1 MSKITIDD
9 LDREIAEA
17 EERRSRAAEAGWQK
31 GVKQMDK
38 RLKTLRRKRDKL
50 VAKTGVDAPSIPT
63 GEYLATESEEAGLG
77 INPALSTDV
86 KLVQPKWSTTKLVP
100 YEMLTV
106 DGVMRIGDGTYSIA
120 LRVDDVNYQGARPE
134 DQYLVREAWAAYLDS
149 LDHTVRL
156 GVFIMNKRVSP
167 EEFAS
172 DLLYREVPGDE
183 RGNVLRREYNAWTRS
198 MLAKSSRSV
207 RRDRIVTI
215 AVDADTLERAVPRL
229 SQEAD
234 SFLRF
239 MRDLGS
245 DAHLLDGQQRLDI
258 IQAMTRQDDKPGT
271 ASFDNLRG
279 TVGLTTR
286 ELVAP
291 TSVLTADGYR
301 GDPRMIVGRRWV
313 KTYTV
318 TLDGYGKTM
327 KDSFISDLTGLPYDM
342 TVAWHIRPWEFA
354 AAISAAENHLHDITE
369 ENNTYQFNASRPEVG
384 YFVDQNNMP
393 PVMREA
399 QEDAEAFRDD
409 LERAEMHAFGVT
421 TVVTVQGRTETELE
435 EACREVEKVFST
447 HRKPYPDAWRALREE
462 AFSTALPLGTPFVP
476 YERTLTTDPL
486 SHMMM
491 FVAAEMSDPGGNI
504 MGLNAETRSF
514 IVYDPVAH
522 EHTNSF
528 TLAQP
533 RSGKSFNSKITR
545 IIPVH
550 LKHPEDDV
558 ITIDPEGE
566 YVTGTEYLGGQV
578 IRIAENSGDF
588 INPLDISLAYGSDDP
603 ETKSSPVPAKV
614 SFIQSLVRMMA
625 SSVNDA
631 QANVLDAAA
640 AYSYSR
646 YLDDPRPENLP
657 TLQDIYDFL
666 MAEQGSDMRDARDL
680 AKLIRRYVTGTL
692 SLFNHPTNVNLQSN
706 LVCFDLHELSSELKP
721 LALLI
726 ILDHIWVRVSANRR
740 AGKRTWLII
749 DEFQLLLDSPYA
761 RSQID
766 RFFTRGGKW
775 DFYINAITQNLS
787 RVLNSEETRYMFQ
800 NSPFV
805 TVLQQTSDLLP
816 DFQELFNLS
825 ESQTKVL
832 ATAHPGE
839 GLYVFKN
846 RVVHFDYQIDPKTC
860 PTLYDICTTRP
871 ADIKRRAAKTAPP
884 SPDGIQLDEP
894 DDETAPRDA
903 REDIRLNVPSP
914 ETRTRRVADTR
925 PTARLDSVYKAGGGR
940 QSPPRQNER
949 NDDMDIRDFT
959 EGADFSR
966 FNTRRRPSEEELRQQ
981 AEADLREKVVTIV
994 EDVFGRES
1002 DTHFDDLALALGAQ
1016 GLTVGTDP
1024 SGDIA
1029 FSDGTVALSGSEV
1042 GYTLPALVALSE
1054 RANGIDAEEIQP
1066 EETSRPEP
1074 APQTRAPESQHEPV
1088 SRQAPATQ
1096 VFARQQAPRGQYA
1109 QPAAAM
1115 PAAEPAPVQQ
1125 PRGMFPNQRAAQ
1137 RHRMQQTA
1145 SQQDASQQ
1153 AMPQRDVFQRTQQP
1167 ATEPRYGSAS
1177 VAGAMST
1184 LLRYQN
1190 QSGEDLGGVFS
1201 DPSEISPEGLDEY
1214 ASESGFEN

>member
-1 MSKITIDD
+1 MSKLTIDD

-17 EERRSRAAEAGWQK
+17 EQRRSSALEAGWQK
-31 GVKQMDK
+31 GVRQMDK
-38 RLKTLRRKRDKL
+38 RLKKLRKKRDRY
-50 VAKTGVDAPSIPT
+50 VAKCGADVPSIPL
-63 GEYLATESEEAGLG
+63 GSSWATDEAQADLG
-77 INPALSTDV
+77 VNTALSTDV

-100 YEMLTV
+100 YELLTV
-106 DGVMRIGDGTYSIA
+106 DGVMRIDSETYSIA

-134 DQYLVREAWAAYLDS
+134 DQYLVREAWAGYLDS
-149 LDHTVRL
+149 LDHTARL
-156 GVFIMNKRVSP
+156 GIFIMNKRVSP

-172 DLLYREVPGDE
+172 DLLFREVPGDE

-207 RRDRIVTI
+207 RRDRIITI
-215 AVDADTLERAVPRL
+215 AVSADTLERAVPRL

-239 MRDLGS
+239 IRDLGS
-245 DAHLLDGQQRLDI
+245 DAHVLDGQQRLDI
-258 IQAMTRQDDKPGT
+258 IQTMTRQDDGPGT
-271 ASFDNLRG
+271 ANFERLSG

-291 TSVLTADGYR
+291 SSVLTADGYR
-301 GDPRMIVGRRWV
+301 GDPRMIIGRRWV
-313 KTYTV
+313 KTYDV

-327 KDSFISDLTGLPYDM
+327 KDSFISDLTGLPYDL
-342 TVAWHIRPWEFA
+342 TVAWHIRPWEFS
-354 AAISAAENHLHDITE
+354 AAISAAENHLHEITE
-369 ENNTYQFNASRPEVG
+369 ENNTYQFNTSRPEVG

-393 PVMREA
+393 PAMREA

-409 LERAEMHAFGVT
+409 LESAEMHAFGVT

-447 HRKPYPDAWRALREE
+447 HRKPYPDSWRALREE
-462 AFSTALPLGTPFVP
+462 SFSTALPIGAPYIP

-486 SHMMM
+486 SHMLM
-491 FVAAEMSDPGGNI
+491 FVAAEMNDPGGNI

-514 IVYDPVAH
+514 IVYDPVSH

-550 LKHPEDDV
+550 LKHPDDDV

-566 YVTGTEYLGGQV
+566 YVTPTEYLGGQV

-640 AYSYSR
+640 AYAYNR

-666 MAEQGSDMRDARDL
+666 MSEQGSDMRDARDL

-740 AGKRTWLII
+740 AGRRTWLII

-805 TVLQQTSDLLP
+805 TILQQTSDLLP

-846 RVVHFDYQIDPKTC
+846 RVVHFDFQIDSKIC

-871 ADIKRRAAKTAPP
+871 ADIKRRAARPVSAG
-884 SPDGIQLDEP
+884 PDVGSLDEP
-894 DDETAPRDA
+894 EDDSSSNLRSR
-903 REDIRLNVPSP
+903 REGIGRCVPSP
-914 ETRTRRVADTR
+914 AHMAPSPLPLPDSQPANVQIGFNGGDNRNAVA
-925 PTARLDSVYKAGGGR
+925 AN
-940 QSPPRQNER
+940 NER
-949 NDDMDIRDFT
+949 MEDMDIRDFQ

-966 FNTRRRPSEEELRQQ
+966 FNTRRLPTEEELRAQ
-981 AEADLREKVVTIV
+981 AESELRDLVLNAINQ
-994 EDVFGRES
+994 VFTHES
-1002 DTHFDDLALALGAQ
+1002 DTHFDDFALALSSAGITLGA
-1016 GLTVGTDP
+1016 DP

-1029 FSDGTVALSGSEV
+1029 FSNGTVALSGSEV
-1042 GYTLPALVALSE
+1042 GYTLPALVAMSE
-1054 RANGIDAEEIQP
+1054 HANGLDV
-1066 EETSRPEP
+1066 
-1074 APQTRAPESQHEPV
+1074 APQTQTATAPEQAQPLDGSNVQAGSRSDGARLQQTESPARPDTQAQAYRQSAHAASSQ
-1088 SRQAPATQ
+1088 QAPAATFTQ
-1096 VFARQQAPRGQYA
+1096 PN
-1109 QPAAAM
+1109 
-1115 PAAEPAPVQQ
+1115 
-1125 PRGMFPNQRAAQ
+1125 GMYPNQRAAQ
-1137 RHRMQQTA
+1137 RHLKQAAMQAAATP
-1145 SQQDASQQ
+1145 QQSDG
-1153 AMPQRDVFQRTQQP
+1153 QRFT
-1167 ATEPRYGSAS
+1167 SAS
-1177 VAGAMST
+1177 VAGAMQG
-1184 LLRYQN
+1184 LLGYQN
-1190 QSGEDLGGVFS
+1190 DSGEDLGGMFAS
-1201 DPSEISPEGLDEY
+1201 PDEISPEGLTEY
-1214 ASESGFEN
+1214 ADGSGFVG

>member
-1 MSKITIDD
+1 MSKLTIDD

-17 EERRSRAAEAGWQK
+17 EERRASALEAGWQK
-31 GVKQMDK
+31 GVRQMDK
-38 RLKTLRRKRDKL
+38 RLKKLKTKRDKY
-50 VAKTGVDAPSIPT
+50 VAKYGADVPSIPL
-63 GEYLATESEEAGLG
+63 GSSWATDEEQAELG
-77 INPALSTDV
+77 VNTALSTDV

-100 YEMLTV
+100 YELLTV
-106 DGVMRIGDGTYSIA
+106 DGVMRIDSETYSIA

-134 DQYLVREAWAAYLDS
+134 DQYLVREAWAGYLDS

-156 GVFIMNKRVSP
+156 GIFIMNKRVSP

-172 DLLYREVPGDE
+172 DLLFREVPGDE

-207 RRDRIVTI
+207 RRDRIITI
-215 AVDADTLERAVPRL
+215 AVSADTLERAVPRL

-245 DAHLLDGQQRLDI
+245 DAHVLDGQQRLDI
-258 IQAMTRQDDKPGT
+258 IQTMTRQDDTPGT
-271 ASFDNLRG
+271 ANFERLSG

-291 TSVLTADGYR
+291 SSVLTADGYR

-313 KTYTV
+313 KTYDV

-327 KDSFISDLTGLPYDM
+327 KDSFISDLTGLPYDL
-342 TVAWHIRPWEFA
+342 TVAWHIRPWEFS
-354 AAISAAENHLHDITE
+354 AAISAAENHLHEITE
-369 ENNTYQFNASRPEVG
+369 ENNTYQFNTSRPEVG

-393 PVMREA
+393 PAMREA

-409 LERAEMHAFGVT
+409 LESAEMHAFGVT

-447 HRKPYPDAWRALREE
+447 HRKPYPDSWRALREE
-462 AFSTALPLGTPFVP
+462 SFSTALPIGAPYIP

-486 SHMMM
+486 SHMLM
-491 FVAAEMSDPGGNI
+491 FVAAEMNDPGGNI

-514 IVYDPVAH
+514 IVYDPVSH

-550 LKHPEDDV
+550 LKHPDDDV

-566 YVTGTEYLGGQV
+566 YVTPTEYLGGQV

-640 AYSYSR
+640 AYAYNR

-666 MAEQGSDMRDARDL
+666 MSEQGSDMRDARDL

-740 AGKRTWLII
+740 AGRRTWLII

-805 TVLQQTSDLLP
+805 TILQQTSDLLP

-846 RVVHFDYQIDPKTC
+846 RVVHFDFQIDSKIC

-871 ADIKRRAAKTAPP
+871 ADIKRRAA
-884 SPDGIQLDEP
+884 SPVPAGPDAGSLDEP
-894 DDETAPRDA
+894 EDDPSSNSRPR
-903 REDIRLNVPSP
+903 REEIGRCVPSP
-914 ETRTRRVADTR
+914 AHMAPSPRPLPDSQPARMQIGFNGGDNRNAVA
-925 PTARLDSVYKAGGGR
+925 ANK
-940 QSPPRQNER
+940 ER
-949 NDDMDIRDFT
+949 MEDMDIRDFQ

-966 FNTRRRPSEEELRQQ
+966 FNTRRLPTEEELRAQ
-981 AEADLREKVVTIV
+981 AEAELKDLVLNAINQ
-994 EDVFGRES
+994 VFTRES
-1002 DTHFDDLALALGAQ
+1002 DTHFDDFALALSSAGITLGA
-1016 GLTVGTDP
+1016 DP

-1029 FSDGTVALSGSEV
+1029 FSNGTVALSGSEV
-1042 GYTLPALVALSE
+1042 GYTLPALVAMSE
-1054 RANGIDAEEIQP
+1054 HANGLDV
-1066 EETSRPEP
+1066 
-1074 APQTRAPESQHEPV
+1074 APQAQTATAPEQDQPVDESNVQAGSRSDGARLQQTESPARPDTQAQAYRQSAHAASSQ
-1088 SRQAPATQ
+1088 QAPAASFTQ
-1096 VFARQQAPRGQYA
+1096 PN
-1109 QPAAAM
+1109 
-1115 PAAEPAPVQQ
+1115 
-1125 PRGMFPNQRAAQ
+1125 GMYPNQRAAQ
-1137 RHRMQQTA
+1137 RHLKQAAMQAAAT
-1145 SQQDASQQ
+1145 
-1153 AMPQRDVFQRTQQP
+1153 PQHSDDQRFT
-1167 ATEPRYGSAS
+1167 SAS
-1177 VAGAMST
+1177 VAGAMQG
-1184 LLRYQN
+1184 LLGYQN
-1190 QSGEDLGGVFS
+1190 DSGEDLGGMFAS
-1201 DPSEISPEGLDEY
+1201 PDEISPEGLGEY
-1214 ASESGFEN
+1214 ANGSGFVG

>member
-1 MSKITIDD
+1 MSRMTIED

-17 EERRSRAAEAGWQK
+17 EQRRANAVEAGWPK
-31 GVKQMDK
+31 GVRRMDK
-38 RLKTLRRKRDKL
+38 HLKKLNKKRDKHL
-50 VAKTGVDAPSIPT
+50 AKYGPDMPSIP
-63 GEYLATESEEAGLG
+63 LG
-77 INPALSTDV
+77 SSWETDEDQADLGVNTALSTDV
-86 KLVQPKWSTTKLVP
+86 KLVQPKWTTTKLVP
-100 YEMLTV
+100 YELLTV
-106 DGVMRIGDGTYSIA
+106 DGVMRIDSATYSIA

-134 DQYLVREAWAAYLDS
+134 DQYRVREAWAAYLDS

-156 GVFIMNKRVSP
+156 GIFIMNKRVSP

-172 DLLYREVPGDE
+172 DLLFREVPGDD

-215 AVDADTLERAVPRL
+215 AVSADTLERAVPRL

-245 DAHLLDGQQRLDI
+245 DAHILDGQQRLDI
-258 IQAMTRQDDKPGT
+258 IQAMTRQDDNPGT
-271 ASFDNLRG
+271 ANFERLSG

-291 TSVLTADGYR
+291 SSVLTADGYR

-313 KTYTV
+313 KTYDV

-327 KDSFISDLTGLPYDM
+327 KDSFISDLTGLPYDL
-342 TVAWHIRPWEFA
+342 TVAWHIRPWEFS
-354 AAISAAENHLHDITE
+354 AAISAAENHLHEITE
-369 ENNTYQFNASRPEVG
+369 ENNTYQFNTSRPEVG
-384 YFVDQNNMP
+384 YFVDQSNMP
-393 PVMREA
+393 PAMREA

-409 LERAEMHAFGVT
+409 LESAEMHAFGVT

-447 HRKPYPDAWRALREE
+447 HRKPYPDSWRALREE
-462 AFSTALPLGTPFVP
+462 SFSTALPIGAPYIP

-486 SHMMM
+486 AHMMM
-491 FVAAEMSDPGGNI
+491 FVAAEMNDPGGNI

-514 IVYDPVAH
+514 IVYDPVSH

-550 LKHPEDDV
+550 LKHPDDDV

-566 YVTGTEYLGGQV
+566 YVTPTEYLGGQV
-578 IRIAENSGDF
+578 IRIAENSGDY

-640 AYSYSR
+640 AYAYNR

-666 MAEQGSDMRDARDL
+666 MSEQGSDMRDARDL

-692 SLFNHPTNVNLQSN
+692 ALFNHPTNVDLQSN

-740 AGKRTWLII
+740 AGRRTWLVI

-846 RVVHFDYQIDPKTC
+846 RVVHFDFPIDQKIC

-871 ADIKRRAAKTAPP
+871 ADIKRRVASPVPAKADVDT
-884 SPDGIQLDEP
+884 LDEP
-894 DDETAPRDA
+894 EDAPSASSRPR
-903 REDIRLNVPSP
+903 REEIGRSVPSP
-914 ETRTRRVADTR
+914 AHMAPLRKSDPPIDLRASNLVSTAATTETR
-925 PTARLDSVYKAGGGR
+925 L
-940 QSPPRQNER
+940 PPKNER
-949 NDDMDIRDFT
+949 MEDMDIRDFQ
-959 EGADFSR
+959 EGVSFSR
-966 FNTRRRPSEEELRQQ
+966 FNTRRLPTEEELRAQ
-981 AEADLREKVVTIV
+981 AEAELKELVLNAIDQ
-994 EDVFGRES
+994 VFTRES
-1002 DTHFDDLALALGAQ
+1002 DTHFDDFALALSAAGITLGA
-1016 GLTVGTDP
+1016 DP

-1029 FSDGTVALSGSEV
+1029 FSNGTVALSGSEV
-1042 GYTLPALVALSE
+1042 GYTLPALVAMSE
-1054 RANGIDAEEIQP
+1054 RANGLDAV
-1066 EETSRPEP
+1066 TEP
-1074 APQTRAPESQHEPV
+1074 
-1088 SRQAPATQ
+1088 
-1096 VFARQQAPRGQYA
+1096 
-1109 QPAAAM
+1109 QPAAA
-1115 PAAEPAPVQQ
+1115 PELSQPVEEDAVQAASRFDGARQQ
-1125 PRGMFPNQRAAQ
+1125 PVESPARPRAQAQVPQQPAQSATPQQTPGADFMQTGGMYPNQRAAQ
-1137 RHRMQQTA
+1137 RRHQAAMQATA
-1145 SQQDASQQ
+1145 A
-1153 AMPQRDVFQRTQQP
+1153 PQQP
-1167 ATEPRYGSAS
+1167 AEQRFTSAS
-1177 VAGAMST
+1177 VAGAMQG
-1184 LLRYQN
+1184 LLNYQN
-1190 QSGEDLGGVFS
+1190 DSGEDVGGVFTNP
-1201 DPSEISPEGLDEY
+1201 DEISPEGLGEY
-1214 ASESGFEN
+1214 ASGSGFVG

>member
-1 MSKITIDD
+1 MSRLTIDD

-17 EERRSRAAEAGWQK
+17 EQRRASALEAGWQK
-31 GVKQMDK
+31 GVRQMDK
-38 RLKTLRRKRDKL
+38 RLKKLGKKRDRY
-50 VAKTGVDAPSIPT
+50 VAKYGAEVPSIPL
-63 GEYLATESEEAGLG
+63 GSSWATDEAQADLG
-77 INPALSTDV
+77 VNTALSTDV

-100 YEMLTV
+100 YELLTV
-106 DGVMRIGDGTYSIA
+106 DGVMRIDSETYSIA

-134 DQYLVREAWAAYLDS
+134 DQYLVREAWAGYLDS

-156 GVFIMNKRVSP
+156 GIFIMNKRVSP

-172 DLLYREVPGDE
+172 DLLFREVPGDE

-207 RRDRIVTI
+207 RRDRIITI
-215 AVDADTLERAVPRL
+215 AVSADTLERAVPRL

-239 MRDLGS
+239 IRDLGS
-245 DAHLLDGQQRLDI
+245 DAHVLDGQQRLDI
-258 IQAMTRQDDKPGT
+258 IQTMTRQDDGPGT
-271 ASFDNLRG
+271 ANFERLSG

-291 TSVLTADGYR
+291 SSVLTADGYR
-301 GDPRMIVGRRWV
+301 GDPRMIIGRRWV
-313 KTYTV
+313 KTYDV

-327 KDSFISDLTGLPYDM
+327 KDSFISDLTGLPYDL
-342 TVAWHIRPWEFA
+342 TVAWHIRPWEFS
-354 AAISAAENHLHDITE
+354 AAISAAENHLHEITE
-369 ENNTYQFNASRPEVG
+369 ENNTYQFNTSRPEVG

-393 PVMREA
+393 PAMREA

-409 LERAEMHAFGVT
+409 LESAEMHAFGVT

-435 EACREVEKVFST
+435 EACREVEKVFAT
-447 HRKPYPDAWRALREE
+447 HRKPYPDSWRALREE
-462 AFSTALPLGTPFVP
+462 SFSTALPIGAPYIP

-486 SHMMM
+486 SHMLM
-491 FVAAEMSDPGGNI
+491 FVAAEMNDPGGNI

-514 IVYDPVAH
+514 IVYDPVSH

-550 LKHPEDDV
+550 LKHPDDDV

-566 YVTGTEYLGGQV
+566 YVTPTEYLGGQV

-640 AYSYSR
+640 AYAYNR
-646 YLDDPRPENLP
+646 YLDDPRPVNLP

-666 MAEQGSDMRDARDL
+666 MSEQGSDMRDARDL

-740 AGKRTWLII
+740 AGRRTWLII

-805 TVLQQTSDLLP
+805 TILQQTSDLLP

-846 RVVHFDYQIDPKTC
+846 RVVHFDFQIDSKIC

-871 ADIKRRAAKTAPP
+871 ADIKRRAARPVSAG
-884 SPDGIQLDEP
+884 PDVGSLDEP
-894 DDETAPRDA
+894 DDDSSSNSRSR
-903 REDIRLNVPSP
+903 REEIGRCVPSP
-914 ETRTRRVADTR
+914 AHMAPSPRPLPDSQPANVQIGFNGGDNRNAVA
-925 PTARLDSVYKAGGGR
+925 AN
-940 QSPPRQNER
+940 NER
-949 NDDMDIRDFT
+949 MEDMDIRDFQ

-966 FNTRRRPSEEELRQQ
+966 FNTRRLPTEEELRAQ
-981 AEADLREKVVTIV
+981 AEAELKELVLNAINQ
-994 EDVFGRES
+994 VFTHES
-1002 DTHFDDLALALGAQ
+1002 DTHFDDFAMALSSAGITLGA
-1016 GLTVGTDP
+1016 DP

-1029 FSDGTVALSGSEV
+1029 FSNGTVALSGSEV
-1042 GYTLPALVALSE
+1042 GYTLPALVAMSE
-1054 RANGIDAEEIQP
+1054 HANGLDV
-1066 EETSRPEP
+1066 
-1074 APQTRAPESQHEPV
+1074 APQTQTATAPEQAQPVDGSNVQAGSRSDGARLQQTESPARPDTQAQAYRQSAHAASSQ
-1088 SRQAPATQ
+1088 QAPAATFTQ
-1096 VFARQQAPRGQYA
+1096 PN
-1109 QPAAAM
+1109 
-1115 PAAEPAPVQQ
+1115 
-1125 PRGMFPNQRAAQ
+1125 GMYPNQRAAQ
-1137 RHRMQQTA
+1137 RHLKQAAMQAAATP
-1145 SQQDASQQ
+1145 QQSDD
-1153 AMPQRDVFQRTQQP
+1153 QRFT
-1167 ATEPRYGSAS
+1167 SAS
-1177 VAGAMST
+1177 IAGAMQG
-1184 LLRYQN
+1184 LLGYQN
-1190 QSGEDLGGVFS
+1190 DSGEDLGGMFAS
-1201 DPSEISPEGLDEY
+1201 PDEISPEGLTEY
-1214 ASESGFEN
+1214 ADGSGFVG

>member
-1 MSKITIDD
+1 MSRLTIDD

-17 EERRSRAAEAGWQK
+17 EQRRASALEAGWQK
-31 GVKQMDK
+31 GVCQMDK
-38 RLKTLRRKRDKL
+38 RLKKLRKKRDRY
-50 VAKTGVDAPSIPT
+50 VAKCGAEVPSIPL
-63 GEYLATESEEAGLG
+63 GSSWATDEAQADLG
-77 INPALSTDV
+77 VNTALSTDV

-100 YEMLTV
+100 YELLTV
-106 DGVMRIGDGTYSIA
+106 DGVMRIDSETYSIA

-134 DQYLVREAWAAYLDS
+134 DQYLVREAWAGYLDS

-156 GVFIMNKRVSP
+156 GIFIMNKRVSP

-172 DLLYREVPGDE
+172 DLLFREVPGDE

-207 RRDRIVTI
+207 RRDRIITI
-215 AVDADTLERAVPRL
+215 AVSADTLERAVPRL

-239 MRDLGS
+239 IRDLGS
-245 DAHLLDGQQRLDI
+245 DAHVLDGQQRLDI
-258 IQAMTRQDDKPGT
+258 IQTMTRQDDGPGT
-271 ASFDNLRG
+271 ANFERLSG

-291 TSVLTADGYR
+291 SSVLTADGYR
-301 GDPRMIVGRRWV
+301 GDPRMIIGRRWV
-313 KTYTV
+313 KTYDV

-327 KDSFISDLTGLPYDM
+327 KDSFISDLTGLPYDL
-342 TVAWHIRPWEFA
+342 TVAWHIRPWEFS
-354 AAISAAENHLHDITE
+354 AAISAAENHLHEITE
-369 ENNTYQFNASRPEVG
+369 ENNTYQFNTSRPEVG

-393 PVMREA
+393 PAMREA

-409 LERAEMHAFGVT
+409 LESAEMHAFGVT

-447 HRKPYPDAWRALREE
+447 HRKPYPDSWRALREE
-462 AFSTALPLGTPFVP
+462 SFSTALPIGAPYIP

-486 SHMMM
+486 SHMLM
-491 FVAAEMSDPGGNI
+491 FVAAEMNDPGGNI

-514 IVYDPVAH
+514 IVYDPVSH

-550 LKHPEDDV
+550 LKHPDDDV

-566 YVTGTEYLGGQV
+566 YVTPTEYLGGQV

-640 AYSYSR
+640 AYAYNR

-666 MAEQGSDMRDARDL
+666 MSEQGSDMRDARDL

-740 AGKRTWLII
+740 AGRRTWLII

-805 TVLQQTSDLLP
+805 TILQQTSDLLP

-825 ESQTKVL
+825 ESQMKVL

-846 RVVHFDYQIDPKTC
+846 RVVHFDFQIDSKIC

-871 ADIKRRAAKTAPP
+871 ADIKRRAA
-884 SPDGIQLDEP
+884 SPVPAGPDAGSLDEP
-894 DDETAPRDA
+894 EDDPSSNSRPR
-903 REDIRLNVPSP
+903 REEIGRCVPSP
-914 ETRTRRVADTR
+914 AHMAPSPRPLPDSQPARMQIGFNGGDNRNAVA
-925 PTARLDSVYKAGGGR
+925 ANK
-940 QSPPRQNER
+940 ER
-949 NDDMDIRDFT
+949 MEDMDIRDFQ

-966 FNTRRRPSEEELRQQ
+966 FNTRRLPTEEELRAQ
-981 AEADLREKVVTIV
+981 AEAELKDLVLNAINQ
-994 EDVFGRES
+994 VFTRES
-1002 DTHFDDLALALGAQ
+1002 DTHFDDFALALSSAGITLGA
-1016 GLTVGTDP
+1016 DP

-1029 FSDGTVALSGSEV
+1029 FSNGTVALSGSEV
-1042 GYTLPALVALSE
+1042 GYTLPALVAMSE
-1054 RANGIDAEEIQP
+1054 HANGLDV
-1066 EETSRPEP
+1066 
-1074 APQTRAPESQHEPV
+1074 APQAQTATAPEQ
-1088 SRQAPATQ
+1088 
-1096 VFARQQAPRGQYA
+1096 A
-1109 QPAAAM
+1109 QPVDESNVQAGSRSDGARLQQTESPARPDTQAQAYRQSAHAASSQQT
-1115 PAAEPAPVQQ
+1115 PAASFTQ
-1125 PRGMFPNQRAAQ
+1125 PNGMYPNQRAAQ
-1137 RHRMQQTA
+1137 RHLKQAAMQAAAT
-1145 SQQDASQQ
+1145 
-1153 AMPQRDVFQRTQQP
+1153 PQHSDDQRFT
-1167 ATEPRYGSAS
+1167 SAS
-1177 VAGAMST
+1177 VAGAMQG
-1184 LLRYQN
+1184 LLGYQN
-1190 QSGEDLGGVFS
+1190 DSGEDLGGMFAS
-1201 DPSEISPEGLDEY
+1201 PDEISPEGLGEY
-1214 ASESGFEN
+1214 ANGSGFVG

>member
-1 MSKITIDD
+1 MSKLTIDD

-17 EERRSRAAEAGWQK
+17 EQRRSSALEAGWQK
-31 GVKQMDK
+31 GVRQMDK
-38 RLKTLRRKRDKL
+38 RLKKLRKKRERY
-50 VAKTGVDAPSIPT
+50 VAKCGADVPSIPL
-63 GEYLATESEEAGLG
+63 GSSWATDEAQADLG
-77 INPALSTDV
+77 VNTALSTDV

-100 YEMLTV
+100 YELLTV
-106 DGVMRIGDGTYSIA
+106 DGVMRIDSETYSIA

-134 DQYLVREAWAAYLDS
+134 DQYLVREAWAGYLDS

-156 GVFIMNKRVSP
+156 GIFIMNKRVSP

-172 DLLYREVPGDE
+172 DLLFREVPGDE

-207 RRDRIVTI
+207 RRDRIITI
-215 AVDADTLERAVPRL
+215 AVSADTLERAVPRL

-239 MRDLGS
+239 IRDLGS
-245 DAHLLDGQQRLDI
+245 DAHVLDGQQRLDI
-258 IQAMTRQDDKPGT
+258 IQTMTRQDDGPGT
-271 ASFDNLRG
+271 ANFERLSG

-291 TSVLTADGYR
+291 SSVLTADGYR
-301 GDPRMIVGRRWV
+301 GDPRMIIGRRWV
-313 KTYTV
+313 KTYDV

-327 KDSFISDLTGLPYDM
+327 KDSFISDLTGLPYDL
-342 TVAWHIRPWEFA
+342 TVAWHIRPWEFS
-354 AAISAAENHLHDITE
+354 AAISAAENHLHEITE
-369 ENNTYQFNASRPEVG
+369 ENNTYQFNTSRPEVG

-393 PVMREA
+393 PAMREA

-409 LERAEMHAFGVT
+409 LESAEMHAFGVT

-447 HRKPYPDAWRALREE
+447 HRKPYPDSWRALREE
-462 AFSTALPLGTPFVP
+462 SFSTALPIGAPYIP

-486 SHMMM
+486 SHMLM
-491 FVAAEMSDPGGNI
+491 FVAAEMNDPGGNI

-514 IVYDPVAH
+514 IVYDPVSH

-550 LKHPEDDV
+550 LKHPDDDV

-566 YVTGTEYLGGQV
+566 YVTPTEYLGGQV

-640 AYSYSR
+640 AYAYNR

-666 MAEQGSDMRDARDL
+666 MSEQGSDMRDARDL

-740 AGKRTWLII
+740 AGRRTWLII

-805 TVLQQTSDLLP
+805 TILQQTSDLLP

-846 RVVHFDYQIDPKTC
+846 RVVHFDFQIDSKIC

-871 ADIKRRAAKTAPP
+871 ADIKRRAARPVSAG
-884 SPDGIQLDEP
+884 PDVGSLDEP
-894 DDETAPRDA
+894 EDDSSSNSRSR
-903 REDIRLNVPSP
+903 REEIGRCVPSP
-914 ETRTRRVADTR
+914 AHMAPSPRPLPDSRPANVQIGFNGGDNRNAVA
-925 PTARLDSVYKAGGGR
+925 AN
-940 QSPPRQNER
+940 NER
-949 NDDMDIRDFT
+949 MEDMDIRDFQ

-966 FNTRRRPSEEELRQQ
+966 FNTRRLPTEEELRAQ
-981 AEADLREKVVTIV
+981 AEAELKDLVLNAINQ
-994 EDVFGRES
+994 VFTHES
-1002 DTHFDDLALALGAQ
+1002 DTHFDDFALALSSAGITLGA
-1016 GLTVGTDP
+1016 DP

-1029 FSDGTVALSGSEV
+1029 FSNGTVALSGSEV
-1042 GYTLPALVALSE
+1042 GYTLPALVAMSE
-1054 RANGIDAEEIQP
+1054 HANGLDV
-1066 EETSRPEP
+1066 
-1074 APQTRAPESQHEPV
+1074 APQTQTATAPEQAQPVDGSKVQAGSRSDGARLLQTESPARPDTQAQAYRQSAHAASSQ
-1088 SRQAPATQ
+1088 QAPAASFTQ
-1096 VFARQQAPRGQYA
+1096 PN
-1109 QPAAAM
+1109 
-1115 PAAEPAPVQQ
+1115 
-1125 PRGMFPNQRAAQ
+1125 GMYPNQRAAQ
-1137 RHRMQQTA
+1137 RHLKQAAMQAAAT
-1145 SQQDASQQ
+1145 
-1153 AMPQRDVFQRTQQP
+1153 PQLSDDQRFT
-1167 ATEPRYGSAS
+1167 SAS
-1177 VAGAMST
+1177 VAGAMQG
-1184 LLRYQN
+1184 LLGYQN
-1190 QSGEDLGGVFS
+1190 DSGEDLGGMFAS
-1201 DPSEISPEGLDEY
+1201 PDEISPEGLTEY
-1214 ASESGFEN
+1214 ADGSGFVG

>member
-1 MSKITIDD
+1 MSKLTIDD

-17 EERRSRAAEAGWQK
+17 EERRASALEAGWQK
-31 GVKQMDK
+31 GVRQMDK
-38 RLKTLRRKRDKL
+38 RLKKLKTKRDKY
-50 VAKTGVDAPSIPT
+50 VAKYGADVPSIPL
-63 GEYLATESEEAGLG
+63 GSSWATDEEQAELG
-77 INPALSTDV
+77 VNTALSTDV

-100 YEMLTV
+100 YELLTV
-106 DGVMRIGDGTYSIA
+106 DGVMRIDSETYSIA

-134 DQYLVREAWAAYLDS
+134 DQYLVREAWAGYLDS

-156 GVFIMNKRVSP
+156 GIFIMNKRVSP

-172 DLLYREVPGDE
+172 DLLFREVPGDE

-207 RRDRIVTI
+207 RRDRIITI
-215 AVDADTLERAVPRL
+215 AVSADTLERAVPRL

-245 DAHLLDGQQRLDI
+245 DAHVLDGQQRLDI
-258 IQAMTRQDDKPGT
+258 IQTMTRQDDTPGT
-271 ASFDNLRG
+271 ANFERLSG

-291 TSVLTADGYR
+291 SSVLTADGYR

-313 KTYTV
+313 KTYDV

-327 KDSFISDLTGLPYDM
+327 KDSFISDLTGLPYDL
-342 TVAWHIRPWEFA
+342 TVAWHIRPWEFS
-354 AAISAAENHLHDITE
+354 AAISAAENHLHEITE
-369 ENNTYQFNASRPEVG
+369 ENNTYQFNTSRPEVG

-393 PVMREA
+393 PAMREA

-409 LERAEMHAFGVT
+409 LESAEMHAFGVT

-447 HRKPYPDAWRALREE
+447 HRKPYPDSWRALREE
-462 AFSTALPLGTPFVP
+462 SFSTALPIGAPYIP

-486 SHMMM
+486 SHMLM
-491 FVAAEMSDPGGNI
+491 FVAAEMNDPGGNI

-514 IVYDPVAH
+514 IVYDPVSH

-550 LKHPEDDV
+550 LKHPDDDV

-566 YVTGTEYLGGQV
+566 YVTPTEYLGGQV

-640 AYSYSR
+640 AYAYNR

-666 MAEQGSDMRDARDL
+666 MSEQGSDMRDARDL

-740 AGKRTWLII
+740 AGRRTWLII

-805 TVLQQTSDLLP
+805 TILQQTSDLLP

-846 RVVHFDYQIDPKTC
+846 RVVHFDFQIDSKIC

-871 ADIKRRAAKTAPP
+871 ADIKRRAARPVLAG
-884 SPDGIQLDEP
+884 PDVGSLDEP
-894 DDETAPRDA
+894 EDDSSSNSRSR
-903 REDIRLNVPSP
+903 REEIGRCVPSP
-914 ETRTRRVADTR
+914 AHMAPSPRPLPDSQPANVQIGFNGGDNRNAVA
-925 PTARLDSVYKAGGGR
+925 AN
-940 QSPPRQNER
+940 NER
-949 NDDMDIRDFT
+949 MEDMDIRDFQ

-966 FNTRRRPSEEELRQQ
+966 FNTRRLPTEEELRAQ
-981 AEADLREKVVTIV
+981 AEAELKELVLNAINQ
-994 EDVFGRES
+994 VFTHES
-1002 DTHFDDLALALGAQ
+1002 DTHFDDFALALSSAGITLGA
-1016 GLTVGTDP
+1016 DP

-1029 FSDGTVALSGSEV
+1029 FSNGTVALSGSEV
-1042 GYTLPALVALSE
+1042 GYTLPALVAMSE
-1054 RANGIDAEEIQP
+1054 HANGLDV
-1066 EETSRPEP
+1066 
-1074 APQTRAPESQHEPV
+1074 APQTQTATAPEQAQPVDGSNVQAGSRSDGARLQQTESPARPDTQAQAYRQSAHAASSQ
-1088 SRQAPATQ
+1088 QAPAATFTQ
-1096 VFARQQAPRGQYA
+1096 PN
-1109 QPAAAM
+1109 
-1115 PAAEPAPVQQ
+1115 
-1125 PRGMFPNQRAAQ
+1125 GMYPNQRAAQ
-1137 RHRMQQTA
+1137 RHLKQAAMQAAATP
-1145 SQQDASQQ
+1145 QQSDE
-1153 AMPQRDVFQRTQQP
+1153 QRFT
-1167 ATEPRYGSAS
+1167 SAS
-1177 VAGAMST
+1177 VAGAMQG
-1184 LLRYQN
+1184 LLGYQN
-1190 QSGEDLGGVFS
+1190 DSGEDLGGMFAS
-1201 DPSEISPEGLDEY
+1201 PDEISPEGLTEY
-1214 ASESGFEN
+1214 ADGSGFVG

>member
-1 MSKITIDD
+1 MSKLTIDD

-17 EERRSRAAEAGWQK
+17 EQRRSSALEAGWQK
-31 GVKQMDK
+31 GVRQMDK
-38 RLKTLRRKRDKL
+38 RLKKLRKKRDRY
-50 VAKTGVDAPSIPT
+50 VAKCGADVPSIPL
-63 GEYLATESEEAGLG
+63 GSSWATDEAQADLG
-77 INPALSTDV
+77 VNTALSTDV

-100 YEMLTV
+100 YELLTV
-106 DGVMRIGDGTYSIA
+106 DGVMRIDSETYSIA

-134 DQYLVREAWAAYLDS
+134 DQYLVREAWAGYLDS

-156 GVFIMNKRVSP
+156 GIFIMNKRVSP

-172 DLLYREVPGDE
+172 DLLFREVPGDE

-207 RRDRIVTI
+207 RRDRIITI
-215 AVDADTLERAVPRL
+215 AVSADTLERAVPRL

-239 MRDLGS
+239 IRDLGS
-245 DAHLLDGQQRLDI
+245 DAHVLDGQQRLDI
-258 IQAMTRQDDKPGT
+258 IQTMTRQDDGPGT
-271 ASFDNLRG
+271 ANFERLSG

-291 TSVLTADGYR
+291 SSVLTADGYR
-301 GDPRMIVGRRWV
+301 GDPRMIIGRRWV
-313 KTYTV
+313 KTYDV

-327 KDSFISDLTGLPYDM
+327 KDSFISDLTGLPYDL
-342 TVAWHIRPWEFA
+342 TVAWHIRPWEFS
-354 AAISAAENHLHDITE
+354 AAISAAENHLHEITE
-369 ENNTYQFNASRPEVG
+369 ENNTYQFNTSRPEVG

-393 PVMREA
+393 PAMREA

-409 LERAEMHAFGVT
+409 LESAEMHAFGVT

-447 HRKPYPDAWRALREE
+447 HRKPYPDSWRALREE
-462 AFSTALPLGTPFVP
+462 SFSTALPIGAPYIP

-486 SHMMM
+486 SHMLM
-491 FVAAEMSDPGGNI
+491 FVAAEMNDPGGNI

-514 IVYDPVAH
+514 IVYDPVSH

-550 LKHPEDDV
+550 LKHPDDDV

-566 YVTGTEYLGGQV
+566 YVTPTEYLGGQV

-640 AYSYSR
+640 AYAYNR
-646 YLDDPRPENLP
+646 YLDEPRPENLP

-666 MAEQGSDMRDARDL
+666 MSEQGSDMRDARDL

-740 AGKRTWLII
+740 AGRRTWLII

-805 TVLQQTSDLLP
+805 TILQQTSDLLP

-846 RVVHFDYQIDPKTC
+846 RVVHFDFQIDSKIC

-871 ADIKRRAAKTAPP
+871 ADIKRRAARPVSAG
-884 SPDGIQLDEP
+884 PDVGSLDEP
-894 DDETAPRDA
+894 EDDSSSNLRSK
-903 REDIRLNVPSP
+903 REEIGRCVPSP
-914 ETRTRRVADTR
+914 AHMAPSPLPLPDSQPANVQIGFNGGDNRNAVA
-925 PTARLDSVYKAGGGR
+925 AN
-940 QSPPRQNER
+940 NER
-949 NDDMDIRDFT
+949 MEDMDIRDFQ

-966 FNTRRRPSEEELRQQ
+966 FNTRRLPTEEELRAQ
-981 AEADLREKVVTIV
+981 AEAELKELVLNAINQ
-994 EDVFGRES
+994 VFTHES
-1002 DTHFDDLALALGAQ
+1002 DTHFDDFALALSSAGITLGA
-1016 GLTVGTDP
+1016 DP

-1029 FSDGTVALSGSEV
+1029 FSNGTVALSGSEV
-1042 GYTLPALVALSE
+1042 GYTLPALVAMSE
-1054 RANGIDAEEIQP
+1054 HANGLDV
-1066 EETSRPEP
+1066 
-1074 APQTRAPESQHEPV
+1074 APQTQTAAAPDQAQPVDGSNVQAGSRSDGARLQQTESPARPDTQAQAYRQSAHAA
-1088 SRQAPATQ
+1088 SSQQAPAASFTQ
-1096 VFARQQAPRGQYA
+1096 PN
-1109 QPAAAM
+1109 
-1115 PAAEPAPVQQ
+1115 
-1125 PRGMFPNQRAAQ
+1125 GMYPNQRAAQ
-1137 RHRMQQTA
+1137 RHLKQAAMQAAATP
-1145 SQQDASQQ
+1145 QQSDD
-1153 AMPQRDVFQRTQQP
+1153 QRFT
-1167 ATEPRYGSAS
+1167 SAS
-1177 VAGAMST
+1177 VAGAMQG
-1184 LLRYQN
+1184 LLGYQN
-1190 QSGEDLGGVFS
+1190 DSGEDLGGMFAS
-1201 DPSEISPEGLDEY
+1201 PDEISPEGLTEY
-1214 ASESGFEN
+1214 ADGSGFVG

>member
-1 MSKITIDD
+1 MSRLTIDD

-17 EERRSRAAEAGWQK
+17 EQRRASALEAGWQK
-31 GVKQMDK
+31 GVCQMDK
-38 RLKTLRRKRDKL
+38 RLKKLRKKRDRY
-50 VAKTGVDAPSIPT
+50 VAKCGAEVPSIPL
-63 GEYLATESEEAGLG
+63 GSSWATDEAQADLG
-77 INPALSTDV
+77 VNTALSTDV

-100 YEMLTV
+100 YELLTV
-106 DGVMRIGDGTYSIA
+106 DGVMRIDSETYSIA

-134 DQYLVREAWAAYLDS
+134 DQYLVREAWAGYLDS

-156 GVFIMNKRVSP
+156 GIFIMNKRVSP

-172 DLLYREVPGDE
+172 DLLFREVPGDE

-207 RRDRIVTI
+207 RRDRIITI
-215 AVDADTLERAVPRL
+215 AVSADTLERAVPRL

-239 MRDLGS
+239 IRDLGS
-245 DAHLLDGQQRLDI
+245 DAHVLDGQQRLDI
-258 IQAMTRQDDKPGT
+258 IQTMTRQDDGPGT
-271 ASFDNLRG
+271 ANFERLSG

-291 TSVLTADGYR
+291 SSVLTADGYR
-301 GDPRMIVGRRWV
+301 GDPRMIIGRRWV
-313 KTYTV
+313 KTYDV

-327 KDSFISDLTGLPYDM
+327 KDSFISDLTGLPYDL
-342 TVAWHIRPWEFA
+342 TVAWHIRPWEFS
-354 AAISAAENHLHDITE
+354 AAISAAENHLHEITE
-369 ENNTYQFNASRPEVG
+369 ENNTYQFNTSRPEVG

-393 PVMREA
+393 PAMREA

-409 LERAEMHAFGVT
+409 LESAEMHAFGVT

-447 HRKPYPDAWRALREE
+447 HRKPYPDSWRALREE
-462 AFSTALPLGTPFVP
+462 SFSTALPIGAPYIP

-486 SHMMM
+486 SHMLM
-491 FVAAEMSDPGGNI
+491 FVAAEMNDPGGNI

-514 IVYDPVAH
+514 IVYDPVSH

-550 LKHPEDDV
+550 LKHPDDDV

-566 YVTGTEYLGGQV
+566 YVTPTEYLGGQV

-588 INPLDISLAYGSDDP
+588 INPLDISLTYGSDDP

-640 AYSYSR
+640 AYAYNR

-666 MAEQGSDMRDARDL
+666 MSEQGSDMRDARDL

-740 AGKRTWLII
+740 AGRRTWLII

-805 TVLQQTSDLLP
+805 TILQQTSDLLP

-846 RVVHFDYQIDPKTC
+846 RVVHFDFQIDSKIC

-871 ADIKRRAAKTAPP
+871 ADIKRRAA
-884 SPDGIQLDEP
+884 SPVPAGPDAGSLDEP
-894 DDETAPRDA
+894 EDDPSSNSRPR
-903 REDIRLNVPSP
+903 REEIGRCVPSP
-914 ETRTRRVADTR
+914 AHMAPSPRPLPDSQPARMQIGFNGGDNRNAVA
-925 PTARLDSVYKAGGGR
+925 ANK
-940 QSPPRQNER
+940 ER
-949 NDDMDIRDFT
+949 MEDMDIRDFQ

-966 FNTRRRPSEEELRQQ
+966 FNTRRLPTEEELRAQ
-981 AEADLREKVVTIV
+981 AEAELKDLVLNAINQ
-994 EDVFGRES
+994 VFTRES
-1002 DTHFDDLALALGAQ
+1002 DTHFDDFALALSSAGITLGA
-1016 GLTVGTDP
+1016 DP

-1029 FSDGTVALSGSEV
+1029 FSNGTVALSGSEV
-1042 GYTLPALVALSE
+1042 GYTLPALVAMSE
-1054 RANGIDAEEIQP
+1054 HANGLDV
-1066 EETSRPEP
+1066 
-1074 APQTRAPESQHEPV
+1074 APQAQTATAPEQ
-1088 SRQAPATQ
+1088 
-1096 VFARQQAPRGQYA
+1096 A
-1109 QPAAAM
+1109 QPVDESNVQAGSRSDGARLQQTESPARPDTQAQAYRQSAHAASSQQT
-1115 PAAEPAPVQQ
+1115 PAASFTQ
-1125 PRGMFPNQRAAQ
+1125 PNGMYPNQRAAQ
-1137 RHRMQQTA
+1137 RHLKQAAMQAAAT
-1145 SQQDASQQ
+1145 
-1153 AMPQRDVFQRTQQP
+1153 PQHSDDQRFT
-1167 ATEPRYGSAS
+1167 SAS
-1177 VAGAMST
+1177 VAGAMQG
-1184 LLRYQN
+1184 LLGYQN
-1190 QSGEDLGGVFS
+1190 DSGEDLGGMFAS
-1201 DPSEISPEGLDEY
+1201 PDEISPEGLGEY
-1214 ASESGFEN
+1214 ANGSGFVG

>member
-1 MSKITIDD
+1 MSRMTIEE

-17 EERRSRAAEAGWQK
+17 EQRRANAVEAGWPK
-31 GVKQMDK
+31 GVRQMDK
-38 RLKTLRRKRDKL
+38 RLKKLNKKRDKHL
-50 VAKTGVDAPSIPT
+50 AKYGPDMPSIP
-63 GEYLATESEEAGLG
+63 LG
-77 INPALSTDV
+77 SSWETDEDQADLGVNTALSTDV
-86 KLVQPKWSTTKLVP
+86 KLVQPKWTTTKLVP
-100 YEMLTV
+100 YELLTV
-106 DGVMRIGDGTYSIA
+106 DGVMRIDSATYSIA

-134 DQYLVREAWAAYLDS
+134 DQYRVREAWAAYLDS

-156 GVFIMNKRVSP
+156 GIFIMNKRVSP

-172 DLLYREVPGDE
+172 DLLFREVPGDD

-215 AVDADTLERAVPRL
+215 AVSADTLERAVPRL

-245 DAHLLDGQQRLDI
+245 DAHILDGQQRLDI
-258 IQAMTRQDDKPGT
+258 IQAMTRQDDNPGT
-271 ASFDNLRG
+271 ANFERLSG

-291 TSVLTADGYR
+291 SSVLTADGYR

-313 KTYTV
+313 KTYDV

-327 KDSFISDLTGLPYDM
+327 KDSFISDLTGLPYDL
-342 TVAWHIRPWEFA
+342 TVAWHIRPWEFS
-354 AAISAAENHLHDITE
+354 AAISAAENHLHEITE
-369 ENNTYQFNASRPEVG
+369 ENNTYQFNTSRPEVG
-384 YFVDQNNMP
+384 YFVDQSNMP
-393 PVMREA
+393 PAMREA

-409 LERAEMHAFGVT
+409 LESAEMHAFGVT
-421 TVVTVQGRTETELE
+421 TVVAVQGRTETELE

-447 HRKPYPDAWRALREE
+447 HRKPYPDSWRALREE
-462 AFSTALPLGTPFVP
+462 SFSTALPIGAPYIP

-486 SHMMM
+486 AHMMM
-491 FVAAEMSDPGGNI
+491 FVAAEMNDPGGNI

-514 IVYDPVAH
+514 IVYDPVSH

-550 LKHPEDDV
+550 LKHPDDDV

-566 YVTGTEYLGGQV
+566 YVTPTEYLGGQV
-578 IRIAENSGDF
+578 IRIAENSGDY

-640 AYSYSR
+640 AYAYNR

-666 MAEQGSDMRDARDL
+666 MSEQGSDMRDARDL

-692 SLFNHPTNVNLQSN
+692 ALFNHPTNVDLQSN

-740 AGKRTWLII
+740 AGRRTWLVI

-846 RVVHFDYQIDPKTC
+846 RVVHFDFPIDQKIC

-871 ADIKRRAAKTAPP
+871 ADIKRRVARPVPAKADVDT
-884 SPDGIQLDEP
+884 LDEP
-894 DDETAPRDA
+894 EDAPSASSRPR
-903 REDIRLNVPSP
+903 REEIGRSVPSP
-914 ETRTRRVADTR
+914 AHMAPPPQVRSSDRPASEQFGFNGGDNRDAVA
-925 PTARLDSVYKAGGGR
+925 AK
-940 QSPPRQNER
+940 NER
-949 NDDMDIRDFT
+949 MEDMDIRDFQ
-959 EGADFSR
+959 EGVSFSR
-966 FNTRRRPSEEELRQQ
+966 FNTRRLPTEEELRAQ
-981 AEADLREKVVTIV
+981 AEAELKELVLNAIDQ
-994 EDVFGRES
+994 VFTRES
-1002 DTHFDDLALALGAQ
+1002 DTHFDDFALALSAAGITLGA
-1016 GLTVGTDP
+1016 DP

-1029 FSDGTVALSGSEV
+1029 FSNGTVALSGSEV
-1042 GYTLPALVALSE
+1042 GYTLPALVAMSE
-1054 RANGIDAEEIQP
+1054 RANGLDAVA
-1066 EETSRPEP
+1066 EP
-1074 APQTRAPESQHEPV
+1074 
-1088 SRQAPATQ
+1088 
-1096 VFARQQAPRGQYA
+1096 
-1109 QPAAAM
+1109 QPAAAPELSQPVEEDAAQAASRFDGARQQPVESPARPRTQAQAPQQPAHSATPQQT
-1115 PAAEPAPVQQ
+1115 PAADFMQTG
-1125 PRGMFPNQRAAQ
+1125 GMYPNQRAAQ
-1137 RHRMQQTA
+1137 RRHQAAMQATA
-1145 SQQDASQQ
+1145 A
-1153 AMPQRDVFQRTQQP
+1153 PQQP
-1167 ATEPRYGSAS
+1167 AEQRFTSAS
-1177 VAGAMST
+1177 VAGAMQG
-1184 LLRYQN
+1184 LLNYQN
-1190 QSGEDLGGVFS
+1190 DSGEDVGGVFTNP
-1201 DPSEISPEGLDEY
+1201 DEISPEGLGEY
-1214 ASESGFEN
+1214 ANGSGFVG

>member
-1 MSKITIDD
+1 MSRMTIED

-17 EERRSRAAEAGWQK
+17 EQRRANAVEAGWPK
-31 GVKQMDK
+31 GVRRMDK
-38 RLKTLRRKRDKL
+38 HLKKLNKKRDKHL
-50 VAKTGVDAPSIPT
+50 AKYGPDMPSIP
-63 GEYLATESEEAGLG
+63 LG
-77 INPALSTDV
+77 SSWETDEDQADLGVNTALSTDV
-86 KLVQPKWSTTKLVP
+86 KLVQPKWTTTKLVP
-100 YEMLTV
+100 YELLTV
-106 DGVMRIGDGTYSIA
+106 DGVMRIDSATYSIA

-134 DQYLVREAWAAYLDS
+134 DQYRVREAWAAYLDS

-156 GVFIMNKRVSP
+156 GIFIMNKRVSP

-172 DLLYREVPGDE
+172 DLLFREVPGDD

-215 AVDADTLERAVPRL
+215 AVSADTLERAVPRL

-245 DAHLLDGQQRLDI
+245 DAHILDGQQRLDI
-258 IQAMTRQDDKPGT
+258 IQAMTRQDDNPGT
-271 ASFDNLRG
+271 ANFERLSG

-291 TSVLTADGYR
+291 SSVLTADGYR

-313 KTYTV
+313 KTYDV

-327 KDSFISDLTGLPYDM
+327 KDSFISDLTGLPYDL
-342 TVAWHIRPWEFA
+342 TVAWHIRPWEFS
-354 AAISAAENHLHDITE
+354 AAISAAENHLHEITE
-369 ENNTYQFNASRPEVG
+369 ENNTYQFNTSRPEVG
-384 YFVDQNNMP
+384 YFVDQSNMP
-393 PVMREA
+393 PAMREA

-409 LERAEMHAFGVT
+409 LESAEMHAFGVT

-447 HRKPYPDAWRALREE
+447 HRKPYPDSWRALREE
-462 AFSTALPLGTPFVP
+462 SFSTALPIGTPYIP

-486 SHMMM
+486 AHMMM
-491 FVAAEMSDPGGNI
+491 FVAAEMNDPGGNI

-514 IVYDPVAH
+514 IVYDPVSH

-550 LKHPEDDV
+550 LKHPDDDV

-566 YVTGTEYLGGQV
+566 YVTPTEYLGGQV
-578 IRIAENSGDF
+578 IRIAENSGDY

-640 AYSYSR
+640 AYAYNR

-666 MAEQGSDMRDARDL
+666 MSEQGSDMRDARDL

-692 SLFNHPTNVNLQSN
+692 ALFNHPTNVDLQSN

-740 AGKRTWLII
+740 AGRRTWLVI

-846 RVVHFDYQIDPKTC
+846 RVVHFDFPIDQKIC

-871 ADIKRRAAKTAPP
+871 ADIKRRVASPVPAKADVDT
-884 SPDGIQLDEP
+884 LDEP
-894 DDETAPRDA
+894 EDAPSASSRPR
-903 REDIRLNVPSP
+903 REEIGRSVPSP
-914 ETRTRRVADTR
+914 AHMAPPPQVRSSDRPASEQFGFNGGDNRDAVA
-925 PTARLDSVYKAGGGR
+925 AK
-940 QSPPRQNER
+940 NER
-949 NDDMDIRDFT
+949 MEDMDIRDFQ
-959 EGADFSR
+959 EGVSFSR
-966 FNTRRRPSEEELRQQ
+966 FNTRRLPTEEELRAQ
-981 AEADLREKVVTIV
+981 AEAELKELVLNAIDQ
-994 EDVFGRES
+994 VFTRES
-1002 DTHFDDLALALGAQ
+1002 DTHFDDFALALSAAGITLGA
-1016 GLTVGTDP
+1016 DP

-1029 FSDGTVALSGSEV
+1029 FSNGTVALSGSEV
-1042 GYTLPALVALSE
+1042 GYTLPALVAMSE
-1054 RANGIDAEEIQP
+1054 RANGLDAV
-1066 EETSRPEP
+1066 TEP
-1074 APQTRAPESQHEPV
+1074 
-1088 SRQAPATQ
+1088 
-1096 VFARQQAPRGQYA
+1096 
-1109 QPAAAM
+1109 QPAAA
-1115 PAAEPAPVQQ
+1115 PELSQPVEEDAVQAASRFDGARQQ
-1125 PRGMFPNQRAAQ
+1125 PVESPARPRAQAQVPQQPAQSATPQQTPGADFMQTGGMYPNQRAAQ
-1137 RHRMQQTA
+1137 RRHQAAMQATA
-1145 SQQDASQQ
+1145 A
-1153 AMPQRDVFQRTQQP
+1153 PQQP
-1167 ATEPRYGSAS
+1167 AEQRFTSAS
-1177 VAGAMST
+1177 VAGAMQG
-1184 LLRYQN
+1184 LLNYQN
-1190 QSGEDLGGVFS
+1190 DSGEDVGGVFTNP
-1201 DPSEISPEGLDEY
+1201 DEISPEGLGEY
-1214 ASESGFEN
+1214 ASGSGFVG

>member
-1 MSKITIDD
+1 MSRMTIED

-17 EERRSRAAEAGWQK
+17 EQRRANAVEAGWPK
-31 GVKQMDK
+31 GVRQMDK
-38 RLKTLRRKRDKL
+38 RLKKLKKKRDKHL
-50 VAKTGVDAPSIPT
+50 AKYGPDVPSIP
-63 GEYLATESEEAGLG
+63 LG
-77 INPALSTDV
+77 SSWETDEDQADLGVNTALSTDV

-100 YEMLTV
+100 YELLTV
-106 DGVMRIGDGTYSIA
+106 DGVMRIDSATYSIA

-134 DQYLVREAWAAYLDS
+134 DQYRVREAWAAYLDS

-156 GVFIMNKRVSP
+156 GIFIMNKRVSP

-172 DLLYREVPGDE
+172 DLLFREVPGDD

-215 AVDADTLERAVPRL
+215 AVSADTLERAVPRL

-245 DAHLLDGQQRLDI
+245 DAHILDGQQRLDI
-258 IQAMTRQDDKPGT
+258 IQAMTRQDDNPGT
-271 ASFDNLRG
+271 ANFERLSG

-291 TSVLTADGYR
+291 SSVLTADGYR

-313 KTYTV
+313 KTYDV

-327 KDSFISDLTGLPYDM
+327 KDSFISDLTGLPYDL
-342 TVAWHIRPWEFA
+342 TVAWHIRPWEFS
-354 AAISAAENHLHDITE
+354 AAISAAENHLHEITE
-369 ENNTYQFNASRPEVG
+369 ENNTYQFNTSRPEVG
-384 YFVDQNNMP
+384 YFVDQSNMP
-393 PVMREA
+393 PAMREA

-409 LERAEMHAFGVT
+409 LESAEMHAFGVT
-421 TVVTVQGRTETELE
+421 TVVAVQGRTETELE

-447 HRKPYPDAWRALREE
+447 HRKPYPDSWRALREE
-462 AFSTALPLGTPFVP
+462 SFSTALPIGTPYIP

-486 SHMMM
+486 AHMMM
-491 FVAAEMSDPGGNI
+491 FVAAEMNDPGGNI

-514 IVYDPVAH
+514 IVYDPVSH

-550 LKHPEDDV
+550 LKHPDDDV

-566 YVTGTEYLGGQV
+566 YVTPTEYLGGQV
-578 IRIAENSGDF
+578 IRIAENSGDY

-640 AYSYSR
+640 AYAYNR

-666 MAEQGSDMRDARDL
+666 MSEQGSDMRDARDL

-692 SLFNHPTNVNLQSN
+692 ALFNHPTNVDLQSN

-740 AGKRTWLII
+740 AGRRTWLVI

-846 RVVHFDYQIDPKTC
+846 RVVHFDFPIDQKIC

-871 ADIKRRAAKTAPP
+871 ADIKRRVARPVP
-884 SPDGIQLDEP
+884 VRPDVDTLDEP
-894 DDETAPRDA
+894 EDAPSSSSRSR
-903 REDIRLNVPSP
+903 REEIGRSVPSP
-914 ETRTRRVADTR
+914 AHMAPPPQVRSSDRPASEQFGFNGGDNRDAVA
-925 PTARLDSVYKAGGGR
+925 AK
-940 QSPPRQNER
+940 NER
-949 NDDMDIRDFT
+949 MEDMDIRDFQ
-959 EGADFSR
+959 EGVSYSR
-966 FNTRRRPSEEELRQQ
+966 FNTRRLPTEEELRAQ
-981 AEADLREKVVTIV
+981 AEAELKELVLNAIDQ
-994 EDVFGRES
+994 VFTRES
-1002 DTHFDDLALALGAQ
+1002 DTHFDDFALALSAAGITLGA
-1016 GLTVGTDP
+1016 DP

-1029 FSDGTVALSGSEV
+1029 FSNGTVALSGSEV
-1042 GYTLPALVALSE
+1042 GYTLPALVAMSE
-1054 RANGIDAEEIQP
+1054 RANGLDAV
-1066 EETSRPEP
+1066 TEP
-1074 APQTRAPESQHEPV
+1074 
-1088 SRQAPATQ
+1088 
-1096 VFARQQAPRGQYA
+1096 
-1109 QPAAAM
+1109 QPAAA
-1115 PAAEPAPVQQ
+1115 PELSQPVEEDAVQAASRFDGARQQ
-1125 PRGMFPNQRAAQ
+1125 PVESPARPRAQAQVPQQPAHSATPQQTPGADFMQTGGMYPNQRAAQ
-1137 RHRMQQTA
+1137 RRHQAAMQATA
-1145 SQQDASQQ
+1145 A
-1153 AMPQRDVFQRTQQP
+1153 PQQP
-1167 ATEPRYGSAS
+1167 AEQRFTSAS
-1177 VAGAMST
+1177 VAGAMQG
-1184 LLRYQN
+1184 LLNYQN
-1190 QSGEDLGGVFS
+1190 DSGEDVGGVFTNP
-1201 DPSEISPEGLDEY
+1201 DEISPEGLGEY
-1214 ASESGFEN
+1214 ANGSGFVG

>member
-1 MSKITIDD
+1 MRRMTIED

-17 EERRSRAAEAGWQK
+17 EQRRANAVEAGWPK
-31 GVKQMDK
+31 GVRQMDK
-38 RLKTLRRKRDKL
+38 RLKKLNKKRDKHL
-50 VAKTGVDAPSIPT
+50 AKYGPDVPSIP
-63 GEYLATESEEAGLG
+63 LG
-77 INPALSTDV
+77 SSWETDVDQADLGVNTALSTDV

-100 YEMLTV
+100 YELLTV
-106 DGVMRIGDGTYSIA
+106 DGVMRIDSATYSIA
-120 LRVDDVNYQGARPE
+120 LRVDDVNYQGTRPE
-134 DQYLVREAWAAYLDS
+134 DQYRVREAWAAYLDS

-156 GVFIMNKRVSP
+156 GIFIMNKRVSP

-172 DLLYREVPGDE
+172 DLLFREVPGDD

-215 AVDADTLERAVPRL
+215 AVSADTLERAVPRL

-245 DAHLLDGQQRLDI
+245 DAHILDGQQRLDI
-258 IQAMTRQDDKPGT
+258 IQAMTRQDDNPGT
-271 ASFDNLRG
+271 ANFERLSG

-291 TSVLTADGYR
+291 SSVLTADGYR

-313 KTYTV
+313 KTYDV

-327 KDSFISDLTGLPYDM
+327 KDSFISDLTGLPYDL
-342 TVAWHIRPWEFA
+342 TVAWHIRPWEFS
-354 AAISAAENHLHDITE
+354 AAISAAENHLHEITE
-369 ENNTYQFNASRPEVG
+369 ENNTYQFNTSRPEVG
-384 YFVDQNNMP
+384 YFVDQSNMP
-393 PVMREA
+393 PAMREA

-409 LERAEMHAFGVT
+409 LESAEMHAFGVT
-421 TVVTVQGRTETELE
+421 TVVAVQGRTETELE

-447 HRKPYPDAWRALREE
+447 HRKPYPDSWRALREE
-462 AFSTALPLGTPFVP
+462 SFSTALPIGTPYIP

-486 SHMMM
+486 AHMMM
-491 FVAAEMSDPGGNI
+491 FVAAEMNDPGGNI

-514 IVYDPVAH
+514 IVYDPVSH

-550 LKHPEDDV
+550 LKHPDDDV

-566 YVTGTEYLGGQV
+566 YVTPTEYLGGQV
-578 IRIAENSGDF
+578 IRIAENSGDY

-640 AYSYSR
+640 AYAYNR

-666 MAEQGSDMRDARDL
+666 MSEQGSDMRDARDL

-692 SLFNHPTNVNLQSN
+692 GLFNHPTNVDLQSN

-740 AGKRTWLII
+740 AGRRTWLVI

-846 RVVHFDYQIDPKTC
+846 RVVHFDFPIDQKIC

-871 ADIKRRAAKTAPP
+871 ADIKRRVARPVLAKADVDT
-884 SPDGIQLDEP
+884 LDEP
-894 DDETAPRDA
+894 EDAPRSSSRPR
-903 REDIRLNVPSP
+903 REEIGRSVPSP
-914 ETRTRRVADTR
+914 AHMAPPPQVRSSDRPASEQFGFNGGDNRDAVA
-925 PTARLDSVYKAGGGR
+925 AK
-940 QSPPRQNER
+940 NER
-949 NDDMDIRDFT
+949 MEDMDIRDFQ
-959 EGADFSR
+959 EGVSFSR
-966 FNTRRRPSEEELRQQ
+966 FNTRRLPTEEELRAQ
-981 AEADLREKVVTIV
+981 AEAELKELVLNAIDQ
-994 EDVFGRES
+994 VFTRES
-1002 DTHFDDLALALGAQ
+1002 DTHFDDFALALSAAGITLGA
-1016 GLTVGTDP
+1016 DP

-1029 FSDGTVALSGSEV
+1029 FSNGTVALSGSEV
-1042 GYTLPALVALSE
+1042 GYTLPALVAMSE
-1054 RANGIDAEEIQP
+1054 RANGLDAVA
-1066 EETSRPEP
+1066 EP
-1074 APQTRAPESQHEPV
+1074 
-1088 SRQAPATQ
+1088 
-1096 VFARQQAPRGQYA
+1096 
-1109 QPAAAM
+1109 QPAAAPEQPQPVDEDAVQAASRFDGARQQPVDSPARPRIQAQAPQQPAHSATPQQT
-1115 PAAEPAPVQQ
+1115 PAADFMQTG
-1125 PRGMFPNQRAAQ
+1125 GMYPNQRAAQ
-1137 RHRMQQTA
+1137 RRHQAAMQATA
-1145 SQQDASQQ
+1145 A
-1153 AMPQRDVFQRTQQP
+1153 PQQP
-1167 ATEPRYGSAS
+1167 AEQRFTSAS
-1177 VAGAMST
+1177 VAGAMQG
-1184 LLRYQN
+1184 LLNYQN
-1190 QSGEDLGGVFS
+1190 DSGEDIGGVFTNP
-1201 DPSEISPEGLDEY
+1201 DEISPEGLGEY
-1214 ASESGFEN
+1214 ASGSGFVG

>member
-1 MSKITIDD
+1 MSKLTIDD

-17 EERRSRAAEAGWQK
+17 EQRRSSALEAGWQK
-31 GVKQMDK
+31 GVRQMDK
-38 RLKTLRRKRDKL
+38 RLKKLRKKRDRY
-50 VAKTGVDAPSIPT
+50 VAKCGADVPSIPL
-63 GEYLATESEEAGLG
+63 GSSWATDEAQADLG
-77 INPALSTDV
+77 VNTALSTDV

-100 YEMLTV
+100 YELLTV
-106 DGVMRIGDGTYSIA
+106 DGVMRIDSETYSIA

-134 DQYLVREAWAAYLDS
+134 DQYLVREAWAGYLDS

-156 GVFIMNKRVSP
+156 GIFIMNKRVSP

-172 DLLYREVPGDE
+172 DLLFREVPGDE

-207 RRDRIVTI
+207 RRDRIITI
-215 AVDADTLERAVPRL
+215 AVSADTLERAVPRL

-239 MRDLGS
+239 IRDLGS
-245 DAHLLDGQQRLDI
+245 DAHVLDGQQRLDI
-258 IQAMTRQDDKPGT
+258 IQTMTRQDDSPGT
-271 ASFDNLRG
+271 ASFERLSG

-291 TSVLTADGYR
+291 SSVLTADGYR
-301 GDPRMIVGRRWV
+301 GDPRMIIGRRWV
-313 KTYTV
+313 KTYDV

-327 KDSFISDLTGLPYDM
+327 KDSFISDLTGLPYDL
-342 TVAWHIRPWEFA
+342 TVAWHIRPWEFS
-354 AAISAAENHLHDITE
+354 AAISAAENHLHEITE
-369 ENNTYQFNASRPEVG
+369 ENNTYQFNTSRPEVG

-393 PVMREA
+393 PAMREA

-409 LERAEMHAFGVT
+409 LESAEMHAFGVT

-447 HRKPYPDAWRALREE
+447 HRKPYPDSWRALREE
-462 AFSTALPLGTPFVP
+462 SFSTALPIGAPYIP

-486 SHMMM
+486 SHMLM
-491 FVAAEMSDPGGNI
+491 FVAAEMNDPGGNI

-514 IVYDPVAH
+514 IVYDPVSH

-550 LKHPEDDV
+550 LKHPDDDV

-566 YVTGTEYLGGQV
+566 YVTPTEYLGGQV

-640 AYSYSR
+640 AYAYNR

-666 MAEQGSDMRDARDL
+666 MSEQGSDMRDARDL

-740 AGKRTWLII
+740 AGRRTWLII

-805 TVLQQTSDLLP
+805 TILQQTSDLLP

-846 RVVHFDYQIDPKTC
+846 RVVHFDFQIDSKIC

-871 ADIKRRAAKTAPP
+871 ADIKRRAARPVSAG
-884 SPDGIQLDEP
+884 PDVGSLDEP
-894 DDETAPRDA
+894 EDDSSSNLRSR
-903 REDIRLNVPSP
+903 REEIGRCVPSP
-914 ETRTRRVADTR
+914 AHMAPSPLPLPDSQPAKVQIGFNGGDNRNAVA
-925 PTARLDSVYKAGGGR
+925 VN
-940 QSPPRQNER
+940 NER
-949 NDDMDIRDFT
+949 MEDMDIRDFQ

-966 FNTRRRPSEEELRQQ
+966 FNTRRLPTEEELRAQ
-981 AEADLREKVVTIV
+981 AEAELKDLVLNAINQ
-994 EDVFGRES
+994 VFTHES
-1002 DTHFDDLALALGAQ
+1002 DTHFDDFALALSSAGITLGA
-1016 GLTVGTDP
+1016 DP

-1029 FSDGTVALSGSEV
+1029 FSNGTVALSGSEV
-1042 GYTLPALVALSE
+1042 GYTLPALVAMSE
-1054 RANGIDAEEIQP
+1054 HANGLDV
-1066 EETSRPEP
+1066 
-1074 APQTRAPESQHEPV
+1074 APQTQTATAPEQAQPVDGSKVQAGSRSDGARLQQTESPARPDTQAQAYRQPAHAASSQ
-1088 SRQAPATQ
+1088 QAPAASFTQ
-1096 VFARQQAPRGQYA
+1096 PN
-1109 QPAAAM
+1109 
-1115 PAAEPAPVQQ
+1115 
-1125 PRGMFPNQRAAQ
+1125 GMYPNQRAAQ
-1137 RHRMQQTA
+1137 RHLKQAAMQAAATP
-1145 SQQDASQQ
+1145 QQSDD
-1153 AMPQRDVFQRTQQP
+1153 QRFT
-1167 ATEPRYGSAS
+1167 SAS
-1177 VAGAMST
+1177 VAGAMQG
-1184 LLRYQN
+1184 LLGYQN
-1190 QSGEDLGGVFS
+1190 DSGEDLGGMFAS
-1201 DPSEISPEGLDEY
+1201 PDEISPEGLTEY
-1214 ASESGFEN
+1214 ADGSGFVG

>member
-1 MSKITIDD
+1 MSKLTIDD

-17 EERRSRAAEAGWQK
+17 EQRRSSALEAGWQK
-31 GVKQMDK
+31 GVRQMDK
-38 RLKTLRRKRDKL
+38 RLKKLRKKRDRY
-50 VAKTGVDAPSIPT
+50 VAKCGADVPSIPL
-63 GEYLATESEEAGLG
+63 GSSWATDEAQADLG
-77 INPALSTDV
+77 VNTALSTDV

-100 YEMLTV
+100 YELLTV
-106 DGVMRIGDGTYSIA
+106 DGVMRIDSETYSIA

-134 DQYLVREAWAAYLDS
+134 DQYLVREAWAGYLDS

-156 GVFIMNKRVSP
+156 GIFIMNKRVSP

-172 DLLYREVPGDE
+172 DLLFREVPGDE

-207 RRDRIVTI
+207 RRDRIITI
-215 AVDADTLERAVPRL
+215 AVSADTLERAVPRL

-239 MRDLGS
+239 IRDLGS
-245 DAHLLDGQQRLDI
+245 DAHVLDGQQRLDI
-258 IQAMTRQDDKPGT
+258 IQTMTRQDDSPGT
-271 ASFDNLRG
+271 ASFERLSG

-291 TSVLTADGYR
+291 SSVLTADGYR
-301 GDPRMIVGRRWV
+301 GDPRMIIGRRWV
-313 KTYTV
+313 KTYDV

-327 KDSFISDLTGLPYDM
+327 KDSFISDLTGLPYDL
-342 TVAWHIRPWEFA
+342 TVAWHIRPWEFS
-354 AAISAAENHLHDITE
+354 AAISAAENHLHEITE
-369 ENNTYQFNASRPEVG
+369 ENNTYQFNTSRPEVG

-393 PVMREA
+393 PAMREA

-409 LERAEMHAFGVT
+409 LESAEMHAFGVT

-447 HRKPYPDAWRALREE
+447 HRKPYPDSWRALREE
-462 AFSTALPLGTPFVP
+462 SFSTALPIGAPYIP

-486 SHMMM
+486 SHMLM
-491 FVAAEMSDPGGNI
+491 FVAAEMNDPGGNI

-514 IVYDPVAH
+514 IVYDPVSH

-550 LKHPEDDV
+550 LKHPDDDV

-566 YVTGTEYLGGQV
+566 YVTPTEYLGGQV

-640 AYSYSR
+640 AYAYNR

-666 MAEQGSDMRDARDL
+666 MSEQGSDMRDARDL

-740 AGKRTWLII
+740 AGRRTWLII

-805 TVLQQTSDLLP
+805 TILQQTSDLLP

-832 ATAHPGE
+832 VTAHPGE

-846 RVVHFDYQIDPKTC
+846 RVVHFDFQIDSKIC

-871 ADIKRRAAKTAPP
+871 ADIKRRAARPVSAG
-884 SPDGIQLDEP
+884 PDVSSLDEP
-894 DDETAPRDA
+894 EDDSSSNLRSR
-903 REDIRLNVPSP
+903 REEIGRCVPSP
-914 ETRTRRVADTR
+914 AHMAPSPLPLPDSQPAKVQIGFNGGDNRNAVA
-925 PTARLDSVYKAGGGR
+925 VN
-940 QSPPRQNER
+940 NER
-949 NDDMDIRDFT
+949 MEDMDIRDFQ

-966 FNTRRRPSEEELRQQ
+966 FNTRRLPTEEELRAQ
-981 AEADLREKVVTIV
+981 AEAELKDLVLNAINQ
-994 EDVFGRES
+994 VFTHES
-1002 DTHFDDLALALGAQ
+1002 DTHFDDFALALSSAGITLGA
-1016 GLTVGTDP
+1016 DP

-1029 FSDGTVALSGSEV
+1029 FSNGTVALSGSEV
-1042 GYTLPALVALSE
+1042 GYTLPALVAMSE
-1054 RANGIDAEEIQP
+1054 HANGLDV
-1066 EETSRPEP
+1066 
-1074 APQTRAPESQHEPV
+1074 APQTQTATAPEQAQPVDGSKVQAGSRSDGARLQQTESPARPDTQAQAYRQPAHAASSQ
-1088 SRQAPATQ
+1088 QAPAASFTQ
-1096 VFARQQAPRGQYA
+1096 PN
-1109 QPAAAM
+1109 
-1115 PAAEPAPVQQ
+1115 
-1125 PRGMFPNQRAAQ
+1125 GMYPNQRAAQ
-1137 RHRMQQTA
+1137 RHLKQAAMQAAATP
-1145 SQQDASQQ
+1145 QQSDD
-1153 AMPQRDVFQRTQQP
+1153 QRFT
-1167 ATEPRYGSAS
+1167 SAS
-1177 VAGAMST
+1177 VAGAMQG
-1184 LLRYQN
+1184 LLGYQN
-1190 QSGEDLGGVFS
+1190 DSGEDLGGMFAS
-1201 DPSEISPEGLDEY
+1201 PDEISPEGLTEY
-1214 ASESGFEN
+1214 ADGSGFVG

>member
-1 MSKITIDD
+1 MSRMTIED

-17 EERRSRAAEAGWQK
+17 EQRRANAVEAGWPK
-31 GVKQMDK
+31 GVRQMDK
-38 RLKTLRRKRDKL
+38 RLKKLNKKRDKHL
-50 VAKTGVDAPSIPT
+50 AKYGPDVPSIP
-63 GEYLATESEEAGLG
+63 LG
-77 INPALSTDV
+77 SSWETDEDQADLGVNTALSTDV
-86 KLVQPKWSTTKLVP
+86 KLVQPKWTTTKLVP
-100 YEMLTV
+100 YELLTV
-106 DGVMRIGDGTYSIA
+106 DGVMRIDSETYSIA

-134 DQYLVREAWAAYLDS
+134 DQYRVREAWAAYLDS

-156 GVFIMNKRVSP
+156 GIFIMNKRVSP

-172 DLLYREVPGDE
+172 DLLFREVPGDD
-183 RGNVLRREYNAWTRS
+183 RGNVLRREYNAWTHS

-215 AVDADTLERAVPRL
+215 AVSADTMERAVPRL

-245 DAHLLDGQQRLDI
+245 DAHILDGQQRLDI
-258 IQAMTRQDDKPGT
+258 IQAMTRQDDNPGT
-271 ASFDNLRG
+271 ANFERLSG

-291 TSVLTADGYR
+291 SSVLTADGYR

-313 KTYTV
+313 KTYDV

-327 KDSFISDLTGLPYDM
+327 KDSFISDLTGLPYDL
-342 TVAWHIRPWEFA
+342 TVAWHIRPWEFS
-354 AAISAAENHLHDITE
+354 AAISAAENHLHEITE
-369 ENNTYQFNASRPEVG
+369 ENNTYQFNTSRPEVG
-384 YFVDQNNMP
+384 YFVDQSNMP
-393 PVMREA
+393 PAMREA

-409 LERAEMHAFGVT
+409 LESAEMHAFGVT
-421 TVVTVQGRTETELE
+421 TVVAVQGRTETELE

-447 HRKPYPDAWRALREE
+447 HRKPYPDSWRALREE
-462 AFSTALPLGTPFVP
+462 SFSTALPIGTPYIP

-486 SHMMM
+486 AHMMM
-491 FVAAEMSDPGGNI
+491 FVAAEMNDPGGNI

-514 IVYDPVAH
+514 IVYDPVSH

-550 LKHPEDDV
+550 LKHPDDDV

-566 YVTGTEYLGGQV
+566 YVTPTEYLGGQV
-578 IRIAENSGDF
+578 IRIAENSGDY

-640 AYSYSR
+640 AYAYNR

-666 MAEQGSDMRDARDL
+666 MSEQGSDMRDARDL

-692 SLFNHPTNVNLQSN
+692 SLFNHPTNVDLQSN

-740 AGKRTWLII
+740 AGRRTWLVI

-846 RVVHFDYQIDPKTC
+846 RVVHFDFPIDQKIC

-871 ADIKRRAAKTAPP
+871 ADIKRRVGRPVP
-884 SPDGIQLDEP
+884 VRPDVDTLDEP
-894 DDETAPRDA
+894 EDAPSSSSRSR
-903 REDIRLNVPSP
+903 REEIGRSVPSP
-914 ETRTRRVADTR
+914 AHMAPPPQVRSANRPANEQFGFNGGDNRDAVA
-925 PTARLDSVYKAGGGR
+925 AK
-940 QSPPRQNER
+940 NER
-949 NDDMDIRDFT
+949 MEDMDIRDFQ
-959 EGADFSR
+959 EGVSFSR
-966 FNTRRRPSEEELRQQ
+966 FNTRRLPTEEELRAQ
-981 AEADLREKVVTIV
+981 AEAELKKLVLNAIDQ
-994 EDVFGRES
+994 VFTRES
-1002 DTHFDDLALALGAQ
+1002 DTHFDDFALALSAAGITLGA
-1016 GLTVGTDP
+1016 DP

-1029 FSDGTVALSGSEV
+1029 FSNGTVALSGSEV
-1042 GYTLPALVALSE
+1042 GYTLQALVAMSE
-1054 RANGIDAEEIQP
+1054 RANGLDAVAEPQRAAVHEQAQSIEEDTEQAA
-1066 EETSRPEP
+1066 SRLDG
-1074 APQTRAPESQHEPV
+1074 
-1088 SRQAPATQ
+1088 SRQQP
-1096 VFARQQAPRGQYA
+1096 VDSPARQRIQA
-1109 QPAAAM
+1109 QPT
-1115 PAAEPAPVQQ
+1115 QQ
-1125 PRGMFPNQRAAQ
+1125 PVHSATPQQTSAADFMQTGGMYPNQRATQ
-1137 RHRMQQTA
+1137 RRHQAALQATA
-1145 SQQDASQQ
+1145 A
-1153 AMPQRDVFQRTQQP
+1153 PQQP
-1167 ATEPRYGSAS
+1167 AEQRFNSAS
-1177 VAGAMST
+1177 VKGAMDT
-1184 LLRYQN
+1184 LLNYQN
-1190 QSGEDLGGVFS
+1190 DSGEDVGGMFANP
-1201 DPSEISPEGLDEY
+1201 DELSPEGLSEY
-1214 ASESGFEN
+1214 ANGSGFVG

>member
-1 MSKITIDD
+1 MSKLTIDD

-17 EERRSRAAEAGWQK
+17 EQRRSSALEAGWQK
-31 GVKQMDK
+31 GVRQMDK
-38 RLKTLRRKRDKL
+38 RLKKLRKKRERY
-50 VAKTGVDAPSIPT
+50 VAKCGADVPSIPL
-63 GEYLATESEEAGLG
+63 GSSWATDEAQADLG
-77 INPALSTDV
+77 VNTALSTDV

-100 YEMLTV
+100 YELLTV
-106 DGVMRIGDGTYSIA
+106 DGVMRIDSETYSIA

-134 DQYLVREAWAAYLDS
+134 DQYLVREAWAGYLDS

-156 GVFIMNKRVSP
+156 GIFIMNKRVSP

-172 DLLYREVPGDE
+172 DLLFREVPGDE

-207 RRDRIVTI
+207 RRDRIITI
-215 AVDADTLERAVPRL
+215 AVSADTLERAVPRL

-239 MRDLGS
+239 IRDLGS
-245 DAHLLDGQQRLDI
+245 DAHVLDGQQRLDI
-258 IQAMTRQDDKPGT
+258 IQTMTRQDDGPGT
-271 ASFDNLRG
+271 ANFERLSG

-291 TSVLTADGYR
+291 SSVLTADGYR
-301 GDPRMIVGRRWV
+301 GDPRMIIGRRWV
-313 KTYTV
+313 KTYDV

-327 KDSFISDLTGLPYDM
+327 KDSFISDLTGLPYDL
-342 TVAWHIRPWEFA
+342 TVAWHIRPWEFS
-354 AAISAAENHLHDITE
+354 AAISAAENHLHEITE
-369 ENNTYQFNASRPEVG
+369 ENNTYQFNTSRPEVG

-393 PVMREA
+393 PAMREA

-409 LERAEMHAFGVT
+409 LESAEMHAFGVT

-447 HRKPYPDAWRALREE
+447 HRKPYPDSWRALREE
-462 AFSTALPLGTPFVP
+462 SFSTALPIGAPYIP

-486 SHMMM
+486 SHMLM
-491 FVAAEMSDPGGNI
+491 FVAAEMNDPGGNI

-514 IVYDPVAH
+514 IVYDPVSH

-550 LKHPEDDV
+550 LKHPDDDV

-566 YVTGTEYLGGQV
+566 YVTPTEYLGGQV

-640 AYSYSR
+640 AYAYNR

-666 MAEQGSDMRDARDL
+666 MSEQGSDMRDARDL

-740 AGKRTWLII
+740 AGRRTWLII

-805 TVLQQTSDLLP
+805 TILQQTSDLLP

-846 RVVHFDYQIDPKTC
+846 RVVHFDFQIDSKIC

-871 ADIKRRAAKTAPP
+871 ADIKRRAARPVSAG
-884 SPDGIQLDEP
+884 PDVGSLDEP
-894 DDETAPRDA
+894 EDDSSSNSRSR
-903 REDIRLNVPSP
+903 REEIGRCVPSP
-914 ETRTRRVADTR
+914 AHMAPSPRPLPDSRPANVQIGFNGCDNRNVVA
-925 PTARLDSVYKAGGGR
+925 AN
-940 QSPPRQNER
+940 NER
-949 NDDMDIRDFT
+949 MEDMDIRDFQ

-966 FNTRRRPSEEELRQQ
+966 FNTRRLPTEEELRAQ
-981 AEADLREKVVTIV
+981 AESELKNLVLNAINQ
-994 EDVFGRES
+994 VFTHES
-1002 DTHFDDLALALGAQ
+1002 DTHFDDFALALSSAGITLGA
-1016 GLTVGTDP
+1016 DP

-1029 FSDGTVALSGSEV
+1029 FSNGTVALSGSEV
-1042 GYTLPALVALSE
+1042 GYTLPALVAMSE
-1054 RANGIDAEEIQP
+1054 HANGLDV
-1066 EETSRPEP
+1066 
-1074 APQTRAPESQHEPV
+1074 APQTQTATAPDQAQPVDGSSVQAGSRSDGARLQQTESPARPDTQAQAYRQSAHTA
-1088 SRQAPATQ
+1088 SSQQAPAASFTQ
-1096 VFARQQAPRGQYA
+1096 PN
-1109 QPAAAM
+1109 
-1115 PAAEPAPVQQ
+1115 
-1125 PRGMFPNQRAAQ
+1125 GMYPNQRAAQ
-1137 RHRMQQTA
+1137 RHLKQAAMQAAATP
-1145 SQQDASQQ
+1145 QQSDD
-1153 AMPQRDVFQRTQQP
+1153 QRFT
-1167 ATEPRYGSAS
+1167 SAS
-1177 VAGAMST
+1177 VAGAMQG
-1184 LLRYQN
+1184 LLGYQN
-1190 QSGEDLGGVFS
+1190 DSGEDLGGMFAS
-1201 DPSEISPEGLDEY
+1201 PDEISPEGLTEY
-1214 ASESGFEN
+1214 ADGSGFVG

>member
-1 MSKITIDD
+1 MSKLTIDD

-17 EERRSRAAEAGWQK
+17 EQRRSSALEAGWQK
-31 GVKQMDK
+31 GVRQMDK
-38 RLKTLRRKRDKL
+38 RLKKLRKKRDRY
-50 VAKTGVDAPSIPT
+50 VAKCGADVPSIPL
-63 GEYLATESEEAGLG
+63 GSSWATDEAQADLG
-77 INPALSTDV
+77 VNTALSTDV

-100 YEMLTV
+100 YELLTV
-106 DGVMRIGDGTYSIA
+106 DGVMRIDSETYSIA

-134 DQYLVREAWAAYLDS
+134 DQYLVREAWAGYLDS

-156 GVFIMNKRVSP
+156 GIFIMNKRVSP

-172 DLLYREVPGDE
+172 DLLFREVPGDE

-207 RRDRIVTI
+207 RRDRIITI
-215 AVDADTLERAVPRL
+215 AVSADTLERAVPRL

-239 MRDLGS
+239 IRDLGS
-245 DAHLLDGQQRLDI
+245 DAHVLDGQQRLDI
-258 IQAMTRQDDKPGT
+258 IQTMTRQDDSPGT
-271 ASFDNLRG
+271 ASFERLSG

-291 TSVLTADGYR
+291 SSVLTADGYR
-301 GDPRMIVGRRWV
+301 GDPRMIIGRRWV
-313 KTYTV
+313 KTYDV

-327 KDSFISDLTGLPYDM
+327 KDSFISDLTGLPYDL
-342 TVAWHIRPWEFA
+342 TVAWHIRPWEFS
-354 AAISAAENHLHDITE
+354 AAISAAENHLHEITE
-369 ENNTYQFNASRPEVG
+369 ENNTYQFNTSRPEVG

-393 PVMREA
+393 PAMREA

-409 LERAEMHAFGVT
+409 LESAEMHAFGVT

-447 HRKPYPDAWRALREE
+447 HRKPYPDSWRALREE
-462 AFSTALPLGTPFVP
+462 SFSTALPIGAPYIP

-486 SHMMM
+486 SHMLM
-491 FVAAEMSDPGGNI
+491 FVAAEMNDPGGNI

-514 IVYDPVAH
+514 IVYDPVSH

-550 LKHPEDDV
+550 LKHPDDDV

-566 YVTGTEYLGGQV
+566 YVTPTEYLGGQV

-640 AYSYSR
+640 AYAYNR

-666 MAEQGSDMRDARDL
+666 MSEQGSDMRDARDL

-740 AGKRTWLII
+740 AGRRTWLII

-805 TVLQQTSDLLP
+805 TILQQTSDLLP

-846 RVVHFDYQIDPKTC
+846 RVVHFDFQIDSKIC

-871 ADIKRRAAKTAPP
+871 ADIKRRAARPVSAG
-884 SPDGIQLDEP
+884 PDVSSLDEP
-894 DDETAPRDA
+894 EDDSSSNLRSR
-903 REDIRLNVPSP
+903 REEIGRCVPSP
-914 ETRTRRVADTR
+914 AHMAPSPLSLPDSQPAKVQIGFNGGDNRNAVA
-925 PTARLDSVYKAGGGR
+925 VN
-940 QSPPRQNER
+940 NER
-949 NDDMDIRDFT
+949 MEDMDIRDFQ

-966 FNTRRRPSEEELRQQ
+966 FNTRRLPTEEELRAQ
-981 AEADLREKVVTIV
+981 AEAELKDLVLNAINQ
-994 EDVFGRES
+994 VFTHES
-1002 DTHFDDLALALGAQ
+1002 DTHFDDFALALSSAGITLGA
-1016 GLTVGTDP
+1016 DP

-1029 FSDGTVALSGSEV
+1029 FSNGTVALSGSEV
-1042 GYTLPALVALSE
+1042 GYTLPALVAMSE
-1054 RANGIDAEEIQP
+1054 HANGLDV
-1066 EETSRPEP
+1066 
-1074 APQTRAPESQHEPV
+1074 APQTQTATTPEQAQPVDGSKVQAGSRSDGARLQQTESPARPDTQAQAYRQPAHAASSQ
-1088 SRQAPATQ
+1088 QAPAASFTQ
-1096 VFARQQAPRGQYA
+1096 PN
-1109 QPAAAM
+1109 
-1115 PAAEPAPVQQ
+1115 
-1125 PRGMFPNQRAAQ
+1125 GMYPNQRAAQ
-1137 RHRMQQTA
+1137 RHLKQAAMQAAATP
-1145 SQQDASQQ
+1145 QQSDD
-1153 AMPQRDVFQRTQQP
+1153 QRFT
-1167 ATEPRYGSAS
+1167 SAS
-1177 VAGAMST
+1177 VAGAMQG
-1184 LLRYQN
+1184 LLGYQN
-1190 QSGEDLGGVFS
+1190 DSGEDLGGMFAS
-1201 DPSEISPEGLDEY
+1201 PDEISPEGLTEY
-1214 ASESGFEN
+1214 ADGSGFVG

>member
-1 MSKITIDD
+1 MSKLTIDN

-17 EERRSRAAEAGWQK
+17 EQRRSSALEAGWQK
-31 GVKQMDK
+31 GVRQMDK
-38 RLKTLRRKRDKL
+38 RLKKLRKKRDRY
-50 VAKTGVDAPSIPT
+50 VAKCGADVPSIPL
-63 GEYLATESEEAGLG
+63 GSSWATDEAQADLG
-77 INPALSTDV
+77 VNTALSTDV

-100 YEMLTV
+100 YELLTV
-106 DGVMRIGDGTYSIA
+106 DGVMRIDSETYSIA
-120 LRVDDVNYQGARPE
+120 LRVDDVNSQGARPE
-134 DQYLVREAWAAYLDS
+134 DQYLVREAWAGYLDS

-156 GVFIMNKRVSP
+156 GIFIMNKRVSP

-172 DLLYREVPGDE
+172 DLLFREVPGDE

-207 RRDRIVTI
+207 RRDRIITI
-215 AVDADTLERAVPRL
+215 AVSADTLERAVPRL

-239 MRDLGS
+239 IRDLGS
-245 DAHLLDGQQRLDI
+245 DAHVLDGQQRLDI
-258 IQAMTRQDDKPGT
+258 IQTMTRQDDGPGT
-271 ASFDNLRG
+271 ANFERLSG

-291 TSVLTADGYR
+291 SSVLTADGYR
-301 GDPRMIVGRRWV
+301 GDPRMIIGRRWV
-313 KTYTV
+313 KTYDV

-327 KDSFISDLTGLPYDM
+327 KDSFISDLTGLPYDL
-342 TVAWHIRPWEFA
+342 TVAWHIRPWEFS
-354 AAISAAENHLHDITE
+354 AAISAAENHLHEITE
-369 ENNTYQFNASRPEVG
+369 ENNTYQFNTSRPEVG

-393 PVMREA
+393 PAMREA

-409 LERAEMHAFGVT
+409 LESAEMHAFGVT

-447 HRKPYPDAWRALREE
+447 HRKPYPDSWRALREE
-462 AFSTALPLGTPFVP
+462 SFSTALPIGAPYIP

-486 SHMMM
+486 SHMLM
-491 FVAAEMSDPGGNI
+491 FVAAEMNDPGGNI

-514 IVYDPVAH
+514 IVYDPVSH

-550 LKHPEDDV
+550 LKHPDDDV

-566 YVTGTEYLGGQV
+566 YVTPTEYLGGQV

-640 AYSYSR
+640 AYAYNR

-666 MAEQGSDMRDARDL
+666 MSEQGSDMRDARDL

-740 AGKRTWLII
+740 AGRRTWLII

-805 TVLQQTSDLLP
+805 TILQQTSDLLP
-816 DFQELFNLS
+816 DFRELFNLS

-846 RVVHFDYQIDPKTC
+846 RVVHFDFQIDPKIC

-871 ADIKRRAAKTAPP
+871 ADIKRRTARPV
-884 SPDGIQLDEP
+884 SAGPDVGSLDEP
-894 DDETAPRDA
+894 EDDSSSNSRSR
-903 REDIRLNVPSP
+903 REEIGRCVPSP
-914 ETRTRRVADTR
+914 AHMAPSPRPLPDSQPAYVQIGFNGGDNRNAVA
-925 PTARLDSVYKAGGGR
+925 AN
-940 QSPPRQNER
+940 NER
-949 NDDMDIRDFT
+949 MEDMDIRDFQ

-966 FNTRRRPSEEELRQQ
+966 FNTRRLPTEEELRAQ
-981 AEADLREKVVTIV
+981 AESELKDLVLNAINQ
-994 EDVFGRES
+994 VFTHES
-1002 DTHFDDLALALGAQ
+1002 DTHFDDFALALSSAGITLGA
-1016 GLTVGTDP
+1016 DP

-1029 FSDGTVALSGSEV
+1029 FSNGTVALSGSEV
-1042 GYTLPALVALSE
+1042 GYTLPALVAMSE
-1054 RANGIDAEEIQP
+1054 HANGLDV
-1066 EETSRPEP
+1066 
-1074 APQTRAPESQHEPV
+1074 APQTQTAIAPDQAQPLDGSNVQAGSRSDGARLQQTESPARPDTQAQAYRQSAHAA
-1088 SRQAPATQ
+1088 SSQQAPAASFTQ
-1096 VFARQQAPRGQYA
+1096 PN
-1109 QPAAAM
+1109 
-1115 PAAEPAPVQQ
+1115 
-1125 PRGMFPNQRAAQ
+1125 GMYPNQRAAQ
-1137 RHRMQQTA
+1137 RHLKQAAMQAAATP
-1145 SQQDASQQ
+1145 QQSDD
-1153 AMPQRDVFQRTQQP
+1153 QRFT
-1167 ATEPRYGSAS
+1167 SAS
-1177 VAGAMST
+1177 VAGAMQG
-1184 LLRYQN
+1184 LLGYQN
-1190 QSGEDLGGVFS
+1190 DSGEDLGGMFAS
-1201 DPSEISPEGLDEY
+1201 PDEISPEGLTEY
-1214 ASESGFEN
+1214 TDGSGFVG

>member
-1 MSKITIDD
+1 MSKLTIDD

-17 EERRSRAAEAGWQK
+17 EQRRSSALEAGWQK
-31 GVKQMDK
+31 GVRQMDK
-38 RLKTLRRKRDKL
+38 RLKKLRKKRDRY
-50 VAKTGVDAPSIPT
+50 VAKCGADVPSIPL
-63 GEYLATESEEAGLG
+63 GSSWATDEAQADLG
-77 INPALSTDV
+77 VNTALSTDV

-100 YEMLTV
+100 YELLTV
-106 DGVMRIGDGTYSIA
+106 DGVMRIDSETYSIA

-134 DQYLVREAWAAYLDS
+134 DQYLVREAWAGYLDS

-156 GVFIMNKRVSP
+156 GIFIMNKRVSP

-172 DLLYREVPGDE
+172 DLLFREVPGDE

-207 RRDRIVTI
+207 RRDRIITI
-215 AVDADTLERAVPRL
+215 AVSADTLERAVPRL

-239 MRDLGS
+239 IRDLGS
-245 DAHLLDGQQRLDI
+245 DAHVLDGQQRLDI
-258 IQAMTRQDDKPGT
+258 IQTMTRQDDSPGT
-271 ASFDNLRG
+271 ASFERLSG

-291 TSVLTADGYR
+291 SSVLTADGYR
-301 GDPRMIVGRRWV
+301 GDPRMIIGRRWV
-313 KTYTV
+313 KTYDV

-327 KDSFISDLTGLPYDM
+327 KDSFISDLTGLPYDL
-342 TVAWHIRPWEFA
+342 TVAWHIRPWEFS
-354 AAISAAENHLHDITE
+354 AAISAAENHLHEITE
-369 ENNTYQFNASRPEVG
+369 ENNTYQFNTSRPEVG

-393 PVMREA
+393 PAMREA

-409 LERAEMHAFGVT
+409 LESAEMHAFGVT

-447 HRKPYPDAWRALREE
+447 HRKPYPDSWRALREE
-462 AFSTALPLGTPFVP
+462 SFSTALPIGAPYIP

-486 SHMMM
+486 SHMLM
-491 FVAAEMSDPGGNI
+491 FVAAEMNDPGGNI

-514 IVYDPVAH
+514 IVYDPVSH

-550 LKHPEDDV
+550 LKHPDDDV

-566 YVTGTEYLGGQV
+566 YVTPTEYLGGQV

-640 AYSYSR
+640 AYAYNR

-666 MAEQGSDMRDARDL
+666 MSEQGSDMRDARDL

-740 AGKRTWLII
+740 AGRRTWLII

-805 TVLQQTSDLLP
+805 TILQQTSDLLP

-846 RVVHFDYQIDPKTC
+846 RVVHFDFQIDSKIC

-871 ADIKRRAAKTAPP
+871 ADIKRRAARPVSAG
-884 SPDGIQLDEP
+884 PDVSSLDEP
-894 DDETAPRDA
+894 EDDSSSNLRSR
-903 REDIRLNVPSP
+903 REEIGRCVPSP
-914 ETRTRRVADTR
+914 AHMAPSPLPLPDSQPAKVQIGFNGGDNRNAVA
-925 PTARLDSVYKAGGGR
+925 VN
-940 QSPPRQNER
+940 NER
-949 NDDMDIRDFT
+949 MEDMDIRDFQ

-966 FNTRRRPSEEELRQQ
+966 FNTRRLPTEEELRAQ
-981 AEADLREKVVTIV
+981 AEAELKDLVLNAINQ
-994 EDVFGRES
+994 VFTHES
-1002 DTHFDDLALALGAQ
+1002 DTHFDDFALALSSAGITLGA
-1016 GLTVGTDP
+1016 DP

-1029 FSDGTVALSGSEV
+1029 FSNGTVALSGSEV
-1042 GYTLPALVALSE
+1042 GYTLPALVAMSE
-1054 RANGIDAEEIQP
+1054 HANGLDV
-1066 EETSRPEP
+1066 
-1074 APQTRAPESQHEPV
+1074 APQTQTATAPEQAQPVDGSKVQAGSRSDGARLQQTESPARPDTQAQAYRQPAHAASSQ
-1088 SRQAPATQ
+1088 QAPAASFTQ
-1096 VFARQQAPRGQYA
+1096 PN
-1109 QPAAAM
+1109 
-1115 PAAEPAPVQQ
+1115 
-1125 PRGMFPNQRAAQ
+1125 GMYPNQRAAQ
-1137 RHRMQQTA
+1137 RHLKQAAMQA
-1145 SQQDASQQ
+1145 SATPQQSDD
-1153 AMPQRDVFQRTQQP
+1153 QRFT
-1167 ATEPRYGSAS
+1167 SAS
-1177 VAGAMST
+1177 VAGAMQG
-1184 LLRYQN
+1184 LLGYQN
-1190 QSGEDLGGVFS
+1190 DSGEDLGGMFAS
-1201 DPSEISPEGLDEY
+1201 PDEISPEGLTEY
-1214 ASESGFEN
+1214 ADGSGFVG

>member
-1 MSKITIDD
+1 MSKLTIDD

-17 EERRSRAAEAGWQK
+17 EQRRSSALEAGWQK
-31 GVKQMDK
+31 GVRQMDK
-38 RLKTLRRKRDKL
+38 RLKKLRKKRDRY
-50 VAKTGVDAPSIPT
+50 VAKCGADVPSIPL
-63 GEYLATESEEAGLG
+63 GSSWATDEAQADLG
-77 INPALSTDV
+77 VNTALSTDV

-100 YEMLTV
+100 YELLTV
-106 DGVMRIGDGTYSIA
+106 DGVMRIDSETYSIA
-120 LRVDDVNYQGARPE
+120 LRVDDVNYQGSRPE
-134 DQYLVREAWAAYLDS
+134 DQYLVREAWAGYLDS

-156 GVFIMNKRVSP
+156 GIFIMNKRVSP

-172 DLLYREVPGDE
+172 DLLFREVPGDE

-207 RRDRIVTI
+207 RRDRIITI
-215 AVDADTLERAVPRL
+215 AVSADTLERAVPRL

-239 MRDLGS
+239 IRDLGS
-245 DAHLLDGQQRLDI
+245 DAHVLDGQQRLDI
-258 IQAMTRQDDKPGT
+258 IQTMTRQDDGPGT
-271 ASFDNLRG
+271 ANFERLSG

-291 TSVLTADGYR
+291 SSVLTADGYR
-301 GDPRMIVGRRWV
+301 GDPRMIIGRRWV
-313 KTYTV
+313 KTYDV

-327 KDSFISDLTGLPYDM
+327 KDSFISDLTGLPYDL
-342 TVAWHIRPWEFA
+342 TVAWHIRPWEFS
-354 AAISAAENHLHDITE
+354 AAISAAENHLHEITE
-369 ENNTYQFNASRPEVG
+369 ENNTYQFNTSRPEVG

-393 PVMREA
+393 PAMREA

-409 LERAEMHAFGVT
+409 LESAEMHAFGVT

-447 HRKPYPDAWRALREE
+447 HRKPYPDSWRALREE
-462 AFSTALPLGTPFVP
+462 SFSTALPIGAPYIP

-486 SHMMM
+486 SHMLM
-491 FVAAEMSDPGGNI
+491 FVAAEMNDPGGNI

-514 IVYDPVAH
+514 IVYDPVSH

-550 LKHPEDDV
+550 LKHPDDDV

-566 YVTGTEYLGGQV
+566 YVTPTEYLGGQV

-640 AYSYSR
+640 AYAYNR

-666 MAEQGSDMRDARDL
+666 MSEQGSDMRDARDL

-740 AGKRTWLII
+740 AGRRTWLII

-805 TVLQQTSDLLP
+805 TILQQTSDLLP

-846 RVVHFDYQIDPKTC
+846 RVVHFDFQIDSKIC

-871 ADIKRRAAKTAPP
+871 ADIKRRAARPVSAG
-884 SPDGIQLDEP
+884 PDVGSLDEP
-894 DDETAPRDA
+894 EDDSSSNLRSR
-903 REDIRLNVPSP
+903 REEIGRCVPSP
-914 ETRTRRVADTR
+914 AHMAPSPLPLPDSQPANVQIGFNGGDNRNAVA
-925 PTARLDSVYKAGGGR
+925 AN
-940 QSPPRQNER
+940 NER
-949 NDDMDIRDFT
+949 MEDMDIRDFQ

-966 FNTRRRPSEEELRQQ
+966 FNTRRLPTEEELRAQ
-981 AEADLREKVVTIV
+981 AEAELKDLVLNAINQ
-994 EDVFGRES
+994 VFTHES
-1002 DTHFDDLALALGAQ
+1002 DTHFDDFALALSSAGITLGA
-1016 GLTVGTDP
+1016 DP

-1029 FSDGTVALSGSEV
+1029 FSNGTVALSGSEV
-1042 GYTLPALVALSE
+1042 GYTLPALVAMSE
-1054 RANGIDAEEIQP
+1054 HANGLDV
-1066 EETSRPEP
+1066 
-1074 APQTRAPESQHEPV
+1074 APQTQTATAPDQAQPVDGSNVQAGSRSDGARLQQTESPARPDTQAQAYRQSAHAA
-1088 SRQAPATQ
+1088 SSQQAPAASFTQ
-1096 VFARQQAPRGQYA
+1096 PN
-1109 QPAAAM
+1109 
-1115 PAAEPAPVQQ
+1115 
-1125 PRGMFPNQRAAQ
+1125 GMYPNQRAAQ
-1137 RHRMQQTA
+1137 RHLKQAAMQAAATP
-1145 SQQDASQQ
+1145 QQSDG
-1153 AMPQRDVFQRTQQP
+1153 QRFT
-1167 ATEPRYGSAS
+1167 SAS
-1177 VAGAMST
+1177 VAGAMQG
-1184 LLRYQN
+1184 LLGYQN
-1190 QSGEDLGGVFS
+1190 DSGEDLGGMFAS
-1201 DPSEISPEGLDEY
+1201 PDEISPEGLTEY
-1214 ASESGFEN
+1214 ADGSGFVG

>member
-1 MSKITIDD
+1 MSKLTIDD

-17 EERRSRAAEAGWQK
+17 EQRRASALEAGWQK
-31 GVKQMDK
+31 GVCQMDK
-38 RLKTLRRKRDKL
+38 RLKKLRKKRDRY
-50 VAKTGVDAPSIPT
+50 VAKCGAEVPSIPL
-63 GEYLATESEEAGLG
+63 GSSWATDEAQADLG
-77 INPALSTDV
+77 VNTALSTDV

-100 YEMLTV
+100 YELLTV
-106 DGVMRIGDGTYSIA
+106 DGVMRIDSETYSIA

-134 DQYLVREAWAAYLDS
+134 DQYLVREAWAGYLDS

-156 GVFIMNKRVSP
+156 GIFIMNKRVSP

-172 DLLYREVPGDE
+172 DLLFREVPGDE

-207 RRDRIVTI
+207 RRDRIITI
-215 AVDADTLERAVPRL
+215 AVSADTLERAVPRL

-239 MRDLGS
+239 IRDLGS
-245 DAHLLDGQQRLDI
+245 DAHVLDGQQRLDI
-258 IQAMTRQDDKPGT
+258 IQTMTRQDDGPGT
-271 ASFDNLRG
+271 ANFERLSG

-291 TSVLTADGYR
+291 SSVLTADGYR
-301 GDPRMIVGRRWV
+301 GDPRMIIGRRWV
-313 KTYTV
+313 KTYDV

-327 KDSFISDLTGLPYDM
+327 KDSFISDLTGLPYDL
-342 TVAWHIRPWEFA
+342 TVAWHIRPWEFS
-354 AAISAAENHLHDITE
+354 AAISAAENHLHEITE
-369 ENNTYQFNASRPEVG
+369 ENNTYQFNTSRPEVG

-393 PVMREA
+393 PAMREA

-409 LERAEMHAFGVT
+409 LESAEMHAFGVT

-435 EACREVEKVFST
+435 EACREVEKVFAT
-447 HRKPYPDAWRALREE
+447 HRKPYPDSWRALREE
-462 AFSTALPLGTPFVP
+462 SFSTALPIGAPYIP

-486 SHMMM
+486 SHMLM
-491 FVAAEMSDPGGNI
+491 FVAAEMNDPGGNI

-514 IVYDPVAH
+514 IVYDPVSH

-550 LKHPEDDV
+550 LKHPDDDV

-566 YVTGTEYLGGQV
+566 YVTPTEYLGGQV

-640 AYSYSR
+640 AYAYNR
-646 YLDDPRPENLP
+646 YLDDPRPVNLP

-666 MAEQGSDMRDARDL
+666 MSEQGSDMRDARDL

-740 AGKRTWLII
+740 AGRRTWLII
-749 DEFQLLLDSPYA
+749 DEFQLLLDTPYA

-805 TVLQQTSDLLP
+805 TILQQTSDLLP

-846 RVVHFDYQIDPKTC
+846 RVVHFDFQIDSKIC

-871 ADIKRRAAKTAPP
+871 ADIKRRAARPVSAG
-884 SPDGIQLDEP
+884 PDVGSLDEP
-894 DDETAPRDA
+894 EDDSSSNSRSR
-903 REDIRLNVPSP
+903 REEIGRCVPSP
-914 ETRTRRVADTR
+914 AHMAPSPRPLPDSQPANVQIGFNGGDNRNAVA
-925 PTARLDSVYKAGGGR
+925 AN
-940 QSPPRQNER
+940 NER
-949 NDDMDIRDFT
+949 MEDMDIRDFQ

-966 FNTRRRPSEEELRQQ
+966 FNTRRLPTEEELRAQ
-981 AEADLREKVVTIV
+981 AEAELKELVLNAINQ
-994 EDVFGRES
+994 VFTHES
-1002 DTHFDDLALALGAQ
+1002 DTHFDDFALALSSAGITLGA
-1016 GLTVGTDP
+1016 DP

-1029 FSDGTVALSGSEV
+1029 FSNGTVALSGSEV
-1042 GYTLPALVALSE
+1042 GYTLPALVAMSE
-1054 RANGIDAEEIQP
+1054 HANGLDV
-1066 EETSRPEP
+1066 
-1074 APQTRAPESQHEPV
+1074 APQTQTATAPEQAQPVDGSNVQAGSRSDGARLQQTESPARPDTQAQAYRQSAHAASSQH
-1088 SRQAPATQ
+1088 APAATFTQ
-1096 VFARQQAPRGQYA
+1096 PN
-1109 QPAAAM
+1109 
-1115 PAAEPAPVQQ
+1115 
-1125 PRGMFPNQRAAQ
+1125 GMYPNQRAAQ
-1137 RHRMQQTA
+1137 RHLKQAAMQAAAT
-1145 SQQDASQQ
+1145 
-1153 AMPQRDVFQRTQQP
+1153 PQHPNDQRFT
-1167 ATEPRYGSAS
+1167 SAS
-1177 VAGAMST
+1177 VAGAMQG
-1184 LLRYQN
+1184 LLGYQN
-1190 QSGEDLGGVFS
+1190 DSGEDLGGMFAS
-1201 DPSEISPEGLDEY
+1201 PDEISPEGLTEY
-1214 ASESGFEN
+1214 ADGSGFVG

>member
-1 MSKITIDD
+1 MSRMTIED

-17 EERRSRAAEAGWQK
+17 EQRRANAVEAGWPK
-31 GVKQMDK
+31 GVRQMDK
-38 RLKTLRRKRDKL
+38 RLKKLNKKRDKHL
-50 VAKTGVDAPSIPT
+50 AKYGPDVPSIP
-63 GEYLATESEEAGLG
+63 LG
-77 INPALSTDV
+77 SSWETDEDQADLGVNTALSTDV
-86 KLVQPKWSTTKLVP
+86 KLVQPKWTTTKLVP
-100 YEMLTV
+100 YELLTV
-106 DGVMRIGDGTYSIA
+106 DGVMRIDSETYSIA

-134 DQYLVREAWAAYLDS
+134 DQYRVREAWAAYLDS

-156 GVFIMNKRVSP
+156 GIFIMNKRVSP

-172 DLLYREVPGDE
+172 DLLFREVPGDD
-183 RGNVLRREYNAWTRS
+183 RGNVLRREYNAWTHS

-215 AVDADTLERAVPRL
+215 AVSADTMERAVPRL

-245 DAHLLDGQQRLDI
+245 DAHILDGQQRLDI
-258 IQAMTRQDDKPGT
+258 IQAMTRQDDNPGT
-271 ASFDNLRG
+271 ANFERLSG

-291 TSVLTADGYR
+291 SSVLTADGYR

-313 KTYTV
+313 KTYDV

-327 KDSFISDLTGLPYDM
+327 KDSFISDLTGLPYDL
-342 TVAWHIRPWEFA
+342 TVAWHIRPWEFS
-354 AAISAAENHLHDITE
+354 AAISAAENHLHEITE
-369 ENNTYQFNASRPEVG
+369 ENNTYQFNTSRPEVG
-384 YFVDQNNMP
+384 YFVDQSNMP
-393 PVMREA
+393 PAMREA

-409 LERAEMHAFGVT
+409 LESAEMHAFGVT
-421 TVVTVQGRTETELE
+421 TVVAVQGRTETELE

-447 HRKPYPDAWRALREE
+447 HRKPYPDSWRALREE
-462 AFSTALPLGTPFVP
+462 SFSTALPIGTPYIP

-486 SHMMM
+486 AHMMM
-491 FVAAEMSDPGGNI
+491 FVAAEMNDPGGNI

-514 IVYDPVAH
+514 IVYDPVSH

-550 LKHPEDDV
+550 LKHPDDDV

-566 YVTGTEYLGGQV
+566 YVTPTEYLGGQV
-578 IRIAENSGDF
+578 IRIAENSGDY

-640 AYSYSR
+640 AYAYNR

-666 MAEQGSDMRDARDL
+666 MSEQGSDMRDARDL

-692 SLFNHPTNVNLQSN
+692 SLFNHPTNVDLQSN

-740 AGKRTWLII
+740 AGRRTWLVI

-846 RVVHFDYQIDPKTC
+846 RVVHFDFPIDQKIC

-871 ADIKRRAAKTAPP
+871 ADIKRRVARPVP
-884 SPDGIQLDEP
+884 VRPDVDTLDEP
-894 DDETAPRDA
+894 EDAPSSSSRSR
-903 REDIRLNVPSP
+903 REEIGRSVPSP
-914 ETRTRRVADTR
+914 AHMAPPPQVRSSDRPANEQFGFNGGDNRDAVA
-925 PTARLDSVYKAGGGR
+925 AK
-940 QSPPRQNER
+940 NER
-949 NDDMDIRDFT
+949 MEDMDIRDFQ
-959 EGADFSR
+959 EGVSFSR
-966 FNTRRRPSEEELRQQ
+966 FNTRRLPTEEELRAQ
-981 AEADLREKVVTIV
+981 AEAELKKLVLNAIDQ
-994 EDVFGRES
+994 VFTRES
-1002 DTHFDDLALALGAQ
+1002 DTHFDDFALALSAAGITLGA
-1016 GLTVGTDP
+1016 DP

-1029 FSDGTVALSGSEV
+1029 FSNGTVALSGSEV
-1042 GYTLPALVALSE
+1042 GYTLQALVAMSE
-1054 RANGIDAEEIQP
+1054 RANGLDAVAEPQRAAFPEQTQSIEEDTEQAA
-1066 EETSRPEP
+1066 SRLDG
-1074 APQTRAPESQHEPV
+1074 
-1088 SRQAPATQ
+1088 
-1096 VFARQQAPRGQYA
+1096 ARQQPVESPARPRTQA
-1109 QPAAAM
+1109 QVPQQPAHSATPQQTSAADFM
-1115 PAAEPAPVQQ
+1115 QTG
-1125 PRGMFPNQRAAQ
+1125 GMYPNQRAAQ
-1137 RHRMQQTA
+1137 RRHQAALQATA
-1145 SQQDASQQ
+1145 A
-1153 AMPQRDVFQRTQQP
+1153 PQQP
-1167 ATEPRYGSAS
+1167 AEQRFNSAS
-1177 VAGAMST
+1177 VKGAMDT
-1184 LLRYQN
+1184 LLNYQN
-1190 QSGEDLGGVFS
+1190 DSGEDVGGVFANP
-1201 DPSEISPEGLDEY
+1201 DEISPEGLSEY
-1214 ASESGFEN
+1214 ANGSGFVG

>member
-1 MSKITIDD
+1 MSRMTIED

-17 EERRSRAAEAGWQK
+17 EQRRANAVEAGWPK
-31 GVKQMDK
+31 GVRQMDK
-38 RLKTLRRKRDKL
+38 RLKKLNKKRDKHL
-50 VAKTGVDAPSIPT
+50 AKYGPDVPSIP
-63 GEYLATESEEAGLG
+63 LG
-77 INPALSTDV
+77 SSWETDEDQADLGVNTALSTDV
-86 KLVQPKWSTTKLVP
+86 KLVQPKWTTTKLVP
-100 YEMLTV
+100 YELLTV
-106 DGVMRIGDGTYSIA
+106 DGVMRIDSETYSIA

-134 DQYLVREAWAAYLDS
+134 DQYRVREAWAAYLDS

-156 GVFIMNKRVSP
+156 GIFIMNKRVSP

-172 DLLYREVPGDE
+172 DLLFREVPGDD

-215 AVDADTLERAVPRL
+215 AVSADTMERAVPRL

-245 DAHLLDGQQRLDI
+245 DAHILDGQQRLDI
-258 IQAMTRQDDKPGT
+258 IQAMTRQDDNPGT
-271 ASFDNLRG
+271 ANFERLSG

-291 TSVLTADGYR
+291 SSVLTADGYR

-313 KTYTV
+313 KTYDV

-327 KDSFISDLTGLPYDM
+327 KDSFISDLTGLPYDL
-342 TVAWHIRPWEFA
+342 TVAWHIRPWEFS
-354 AAISAAENHLHDITE
+354 AAISAAENHLHEITE
-369 ENNTYQFNASRPEVG
+369 ENNTYQFNTSRPEVG
-384 YFVDQNNMP
+384 YFVDQSNMP
-393 PVMREA
+393 PAMREA

-409 LERAEMHAFGVT
+409 LESAEMHAFGVT
-421 TVVTVQGRTETELE
+421 TVVAVQGRTETELE

-447 HRKPYPDAWRALREE
+447 HRKPYPDSWRALREE
-462 AFSTALPLGTPFVP
+462 SFSTALPIGTPYIP

-486 SHMMM
+486 AHMMM
-491 FVAAEMSDPGGNI
+491 FVAAEMNDPGGNI

-514 IVYDPVAH
+514 IVYDPVSH

-550 LKHPEDDV
+550 LKHPDDDV

-566 YVTGTEYLGGQV
+566 YVTPTEYLGGQV
-578 IRIAENSGDF
+578 IRIAENSGDY

-640 AYSYSR
+640 AYAYNR

-666 MAEQGSDMRDARDL
+666 MSEQGSDMRDARDL

-692 SLFNHPTNVNLQSN
+692 SLFNHPTNVDLQSN

-740 AGKRTWLII
+740 AGRRTWLVI

-846 RVVHFDYQIDPKTC
+846 RVVHFDFPIDQKIC

-871 ADIKRRAAKTAPP
+871 ADIKRRVARPVP
-884 SPDGIQLDEP
+884 VRPDVDTLDEP
-894 DDETAPRDA
+894 EDAPSSSSRSR
-903 REDIRLNVPSP
+903 REEIGRSVPSP
-914 ETRTRRVADTR
+914 AHMAPPPQVRSSDRPANEQFGFNGGDNRDAVA
-925 PTARLDSVYKAGGGR
+925 AK
-940 QSPPRQNER
+940 NER
-949 NDDMDIRDFT
+949 MEDMDIRDFQ
-959 EGADFSR
+959 EGVSFSR
-966 FNTRRRPSEEELRQQ
+966 FNTRRLPTEEELRAQ
-981 AEADLREKVVTIV
+981 AEGELKELVLNAIDQ
-994 EDVFGRES
+994 VFTRES
-1002 DTHFDDLALALGAQ
+1002 DTHFDDFALALSAAGITLGA
-1016 GLTVGTDP
+1016 DP

-1029 FSDGTVALSGSEV
+1029 FSNGTVALSGSEV
-1042 GYTLPALVALSE
+1042 GYTLPALVAMSE
-1054 RANGIDAEEIQP
+1054 RANGLDAV
-1066 EETSRPEP
+1066 TEP
-1074 APQTRAPESQHEPV
+1074 
-1088 SRQAPATQ
+1088 
-1096 VFARQQAPRGQYA
+1096 
-1109 QPAAAM
+1109 QPAAA
-1115 PAAEPAPVQQ
+1115 PELSQPVEEGAVQAASRFDGARQQ
-1125 PRGMFPNQRAAQ
+1125 PVESPARPRTQAQVPQQPVHSATPQQTPGADFMQTGGMYPNQRAAQ
-1137 RHRMQQTA
+1137 RRHQAAMQATA
-1145 SQQDASQQ
+1145 A
-1153 AMPQRDVFQRTQQP
+1153 PQQP
-1167 ATEPRYGSAS
+1167 AEQRFNSAS
-1177 VAGAMST
+1177 VKGAMDT
-1184 LLRYQN
+1184 LLNYQN
-1190 QSGEDLGGVFS
+1190 DSGEDVGGVFANP
-1201 DPSEISPEGLDEY
+1201 DEISPEGLSEY
-1214 ASESGFEN
+1214 ANGSGFVG

>member
-1 MSKITIDD
+1 MSRLTIDD

-17 EERRSRAAEAGWQK
+17 EQRRASALEAGWQK
-31 GVKQMDK
+31 GVCQMDK
-38 RLKTLRRKRDKL
+38 RLKKLRKKRDRY
-50 VAKTGVDAPSIPT
+50 VAKCGAEVPSIPL
-63 GEYLATESEEAGLG
+63 GSSWATDEAQADLG
-77 INPALSTDV
+77 VNTALSTDV

-100 YEMLTV
+100 YELLTV
-106 DGVMRIGDGTYSIA
+106 DGVMRIDSETYSIA

-134 DQYLVREAWAAYLDS
+134 DQYLVREAWAGYLDS

-156 GVFIMNKRVSP
+156 GIFIMNKRVSP

-172 DLLYREVPGDE
+172 DLLFREVPGDE

-207 RRDRIVTI
+207 RRDRIITI
-215 AVDADTLERAVPRL
+215 AVSADTLERAVPRL

-239 MRDLGS
+239 IRDLGS
-245 DAHLLDGQQRLDI
+245 DAHVLDGQQRLDI
-258 IQAMTRQDDKPGT
+258 IQTMTRQDDGPGT
-271 ASFDNLRG
+271 ANFERLSG

-291 TSVLTADGYR
+291 SSVLTADGYR
-301 GDPRMIVGRRWV
+301 GDPRMIIGRRWV
-313 KTYTV
+313 KTYDV

-327 KDSFISDLTGLPYDM
+327 KDSFISDLTGLPYDL
-342 TVAWHIRPWEFA
+342 TVAWHIRPWEFS
-354 AAISAAENHLHDITE
+354 AAISAAENHLHEITE
-369 ENNTYQFNASRPEVG
+369 ENNTYQFNTSRPEVG

-393 PVMREA
+393 PAMREA

-409 LERAEMHAFGVT
+409 LESAEMHAFGVT

-447 HRKPYPDAWRALREE
+447 HRKPYPDSWRALREE
-462 AFSTALPLGTPFVP
+462 SFSTALPIGAPYIP

-486 SHMMM
+486 SHMLM
-491 FVAAEMSDPGGNI
+491 FVAAEMNDPGGNI

-514 IVYDPVAH
+514 IVYDPVSH

-550 LKHPEDDV
+550 LKHPDDDV

-566 YVTGTEYLGGQV
+566 YVTPTEYLGGQV

-640 AYSYSR
+640 AYAYNR

-666 MAEQGSDMRDARDL
+666 MSEQGSDMRDARDL

-740 AGKRTWLII
+740 AGRRTWLII

-805 TVLQQTSDLLP
+805 TILQQTSDLLP

-846 RVVHFDYQIDPKTC
+846 RVVHFDFQIDSKIC

-871 ADIKRRAAKTAPP
+871 ADIKRRAA
-884 SPDGIQLDEP
+884 SPVPAGPDAGSLDEP
-894 DDETAPRDA
+894 EDDPSSNSRPR
-903 REDIRLNVPSP
+903 REEIGRCVPSP
-914 ETRTRRVADTR
+914 AHMAPSPRPLPDSQPARMQIGFNGGDNRNAVA
-925 PTARLDSVYKAGGGR
+925 ANK
-940 QSPPRQNER
+940 ER
-949 NDDMDIRDFT
+949 MEDMDIRDFQ

-966 FNTRRRPSEEELRQQ
+966 FNTRRLPTEEELRAQ
-981 AEADLREKVVTIV
+981 AEAELKDLVLNAINQ
-994 EDVFGRES
+994 VFTRES
-1002 DTHFDDLALALGAQ
+1002 DTHFDDFALALSSAGITLGA
-1016 GLTVGTDP
+1016 DP

-1029 FSDGTVALSGSEV
+1029 FSNGTVALSGSEV
-1042 GYTLPALVALSE
+1042 GYTLPALVAMSE
-1054 RANGIDAEEIQP
+1054 HANGLDV
-1066 EETSRPEP
+1066 
-1074 APQTRAPESQHEPV
+1074 APQAQTATAPEQ
-1088 SRQAPATQ
+1088 
-1096 VFARQQAPRGQYA
+1096 A
-1109 QPAAAM
+1109 QPVDESNVQAGSRSDGARLQQTESPARPDTQAQAYRQSAHAASSQQT
-1115 PAAEPAPVQQ
+1115 PAASFTQ
-1125 PRGMFPNQRAAQ
+1125 PNGMYPNQRAAQ
-1137 RHRMQQTA
+1137 RHLKQAAMQAAAT
-1145 SQQDASQQ
+1145 
-1153 AMPQRDVFQRTQQP
+1153 PQHSDDQRFT
-1167 ATEPRYGSAS
+1167 SAS
-1177 VAGAMST
+1177 VAGAMQC
-1184 LLRYQN
+1184 LLGYQN
-1190 QSGEDLGGVFS
+1190 DSGEDLGGMFAS
-1201 DPSEISPEGLDEY
+1201 PDEISPEGLGEY
-1214 ASESGFEN
+1214 ANGSGFVG

>member
-1 MSKITIDD
+1 MSRLTIDD

-17 EERRSRAAEAGWQK
+17 EQRRASALEAGWQK
-31 GVKQMDK
+31 GVCQMDK
-38 RLKTLRRKRDKL
+38 RLKKLRKKRDRY
-50 VAKTGVDAPSIPT
+50 VAKCGAEVPSIPL
-63 GEYLATESEEAGLG
+63 GSSWATDEAQADLG
-77 INPALSTDV
+77 VNTALSTDV

-100 YEMLTV
+100 YELLTV
-106 DGVMRIGDGTYSIA
+106 DGVMRIDSETYSIA

-134 DQYLVREAWAAYLDS
+134 DQYLVREAWAGYLDS

-156 GVFIMNKRVSP
+156 GIFIMNKRVSP

-172 DLLYREVPGDE
+172 DLLFREVPGDE

-207 RRDRIVTI
+207 RRDRIITI
-215 AVDADTLERAVPRL
+215 AVSADTLERAVPRL

-239 MRDLGS
+239 IRDLGS
-245 DAHLLDGQQRLDI
+245 DAHVLDGQQRLDI
-258 IQAMTRQDDKPGT
+258 IQTMTRQDDGPGT
-271 ASFDNLRG
+271 ANFERLSG

-291 TSVLTADGYR
+291 SSVLTADGYR
-301 GDPRMIVGRRWV
+301 GDPRMIIGRRWV
-313 KTYTV
+313 KTYDV

-327 KDSFISDLTGLPYDM
+327 KDSFISDLTGLPYDL
-342 TVAWHIRPWEFA
+342 TVAWHIRPWEFS
-354 AAISAAENHLHDITE
+354 AAISAAENHLHEITE
-369 ENNTYQFNASRPEVG
+369 ENNTYQFNTSRPEVG

-393 PVMREA
+393 PAMREA

-409 LERAEMHAFGVT
+409 LESAEMHAFGVT

-447 HRKPYPDAWRALREE
+447 HRKPYPDSWRALREE
-462 AFSTALPLGTPFVP
+462 SFSTALPIGAPYIP

-486 SHMMM
+486 SHMLM
-491 FVAAEMSDPGGNI
+491 FVAAEMNDPGGNI

-514 IVYDPVAH
+514 IVYDPVSH

-550 LKHPEDDV
+550 LKHPDDDV

-566 YVTGTEYLGGQV
+566 YVTPTEYLGGQV

-640 AYSYSR
+640 AYAYNR

-666 MAEQGSDMRDARDL
+666 MSEQGSDMRDARDL

-740 AGKRTWLII
+740 AGRRTWLII

-805 TVLQQTSDLLP
+805 TILQQTSDLLP

-846 RVVHFDYQIDPKTC
+846 RVVHFDFQIDSKIC

-871 ADIKRRAAKTAPP
+871 ADIKRRAARPVLAG
-884 SPDGIQLDEP
+884 PDVGSLDEP
-894 DDETAPRDA
+894 EDDSSSNSRPR
-903 REDIRLNVPSP
+903 REEIGRCVPSP
-914 ETRTRRVADTR
+914 AHMAPSPRPLPDSQPANVQIGFNGGDNRNAVA
-925 PTARLDSVYKAGGGR
+925 AN
-940 QSPPRQNER
+940 NER
-949 NDDMDIRDFT
+949 MEDMDIRDFQ

-966 FNTRRRPSEEELRQQ
+966 FNTRRLPTEEELRAQ
-981 AEADLREKVVTIV
+981 AEAELKDLVLNAINQ
-994 EDVFGRES
+994 VFTHES
-1002 DTHFDDLALALGAQ
+1002 DTHFDDFALALSSAGITLGA
-1016 GLTVGTDP
+1016 DP

-1029 FSDGTVALSGSEV
+1029 FSNGTVALSGSEV
-1042 GYTLPALVALSE
+1042 GYTLPALVAMSE
-1054 RANGIDAEEIQP
+1054 HANGLDV
-1066 EETSRPEP
+1066 
-1074 APQTRAPESQHEPV
+1074 APQTQTATAPEQAQPVDGSNVQAGSRSDGARLQQTESPARPDTQAQAYRQSAHAASSQ
-1088 SRQAPATQ
+1088 QAPAATFTQ
-1096 VFARQQAPRGQYA
+1096 PN
-1109 QPAAAM
+1109 
-1115 PAAEPAPVQQ
+1115 
-1125 PRGMFPNQRAAQ
+1125 GMYPNQRAAQ
-1137 RHRMQQTA
+1137 RHLKQAAMQAAATP
-1145 SQQDASQQ
+1145 QQSDE
-1153 AMPQRDVFQRTQQP
+1153 QRFT
-1167 ATEPRYGSAS
+1167 SAS
-1177 VAGAMST
+1177 VAGAMQG
-1184 LLRYQN
+1184 LLGYQN
-1190 QSGEDLGGVFS
+1190 DSGEDLGGMFAS
-1201 DPSEISPEGLDEY
+1201 PDEISPEGLTEY
-1214 ASESGFEN
+1214 ADGSGFVG

>member
-1 MSKITIDD
+1 MSRMTIED

-17 EERRSRAAEAGWQK
+17 EQRRANAVEAGWPK
-31 GVKQMDK
+31 GVRQMDK
-38 RLKTLRRKRDKL
+38 RLKKLNKKRDKHL
-50 VAKTGVDAPSIPT
+50 AKYGPDVPSIP
-63 GEYLATESEEAGLG
+63 LG
-77 INPALSTDV
+77 SSWETDEDQADLGVNTALSTDV

-100 YEMLTV
+100 YELLTV
-106 DGVMRIGDGTYSIA
+106 DGVMRIDSATYSIA

-134 DQYLVREAWAAYLDS
+134 DQYRVREAWAAYLDS

-156 GVFIMNKRVSP
+156 GIFIMNKRVSP

-172 DLLYREVPGDE
+172 DLLFREVPGDD

-215 AVDADTLERAVPRL
+215 AVSADTLERAVPRL

-245 DAHLLDGQQRLDI
+245 DAHILDGQQRLDI
-258 IQAMTRQDDKPGT
+258 IQAMTRQDDNPGT
-271 ASFDNLRG
+271 ANFERLSG

-291 TSVLTADGYR
+291 SSVLTADGYR

-313 KTYTV
+313 KTYDV

-327 KDSFISDLTGLPYDM
+327 KDSFISDLTGLPYDL
-342 TVAWHIRPWEFA
+342 TVAWHIRPWEFS
-354 AAISAAENHLHDITE
+354 AAISAAENHLHEITE
-369 ENNTYQFNASRPEVG
+369 ENNTYQFNTSRPEVG
-384 YFVDQNNMP
+384 YFVDQSNMP
-393 PVMREA
+393 PAMREA

-409 LERAEMHAFGVT
+409 LESAEMHAFGVT
-421 TVVTVQGRTETELE
+421 TVVAVQGRTETELE

-447 HRKPYPDAWRALREE
+447 HRKPYPDSWRALREE
-462 AFSTALPLGTPFVP
+462 SFSTALPIGTPYIP

-486 SHMMM
+486 AHMMM
-491 FVAAEMSDPGGNI
+491 FVAAEMNDPGGNI

-514 IVYDPVAH
+514 IVYDPVSH

-550 LKHPEDDV
+550 LKHPDDDV

-566 YVTGTEYLGGQV
+566 YVTPTEYLGGQV
-578 IRIAENSGDF
+578 IRIAENSGDY

-640 AYSYSR
+640 AYAYNR

-666 MAEQGSDMRDARDL
+666 MSEQGSDMRDARDL

-692 SLFNHPTNVNLQSN
+692 ALFNHPTNVDLQSN

-740 AGKRTWLII
+740 AGRRTWLVI

-846 RVVHFDYQIDPKTC
+846 RVVHFDFPIDQKIC

-871 ADIKRRAAKTAPP
+871 ADIKRRVARPVP
-884 SPDGIQLDEP
+884 VRPDVDTLDEP
-894 DDETAPRDA
+894 EDAPSSFSRSR
-903 REDIRLNVPSP
+903 REEIGRSVPSP
-914 ETRTRRVADTR
+914 AHMAPPPQVRSSDRPASEQFGFNGGDNRDAVA
-925 PTARLDSVYKAGGGR
+925 AK
-940 QSPPRQNER
+940 NER
-949 NDDMDIRDFT
+949 MEDMDIRDFQ
-959 EGADFSR
+959 EGVSYSR
-966 FNTRRRPSEEELRQQ
+966 FNTRRLPTEEELRAQ
-981 AEADLREKVVTIV
+981 AEAELKELVLNAIDQ
-994 EDVFGRES
+994 VFTRES
-1002 DTHFDDLALALGAQ
+1002 DTHFDDFALALSAAGITLGA
-1016 GLTVGTDP
+1016 DP

-1029 FSDGTVALSGSEV
+1029 FSNGTVALSGSEV
-1042 GYTLPALVALSE
+1042 GYTLPALVAMSE
-1054 RANGIDAEEIQP
+1054 RANGLDAV
-1066 EETSRPEP
+1066 TEP
-1074 APQTRAPESQHEPV
+1074 
-1088 SRQAPATQ
+1088 
-1096 VFARQQAPRGQYA
+1096 
-1109 QPAAAM
+1109 QPAAA
-1115 PAAEPAPVQQ
+1115 PELSQPVEEDAVQAASRFDGARQQ
-1125 PRGMFPNQRAAQ
+1125 PVESPARPRAQAQVPQQPAHSATPQQTPGADFMQTGGMYPNQRAAQ
-1137 RHRMQQTA
+1137 RRHQAAMQATA
-1145 SQQDASQQ
+1145 A
-1153 AMPQRDVFQRTQQP
+1153 PQQP
-1167 ATEPRYGSAS
+1167 AEQRFTSAS
-1177 VAGAMST
+1177 VAGAMQG
-1184 LLRYQN
+1184 LLNYQN
-1190 QSGEDLGGVFS
+1190 DSGEDVGGVFTNP
-1201 DPSEISPEGLDEY
+1201 DEISPEGLGEY
-1214 ASESGFEN
+1214 ANGSGFVG

>member
-1 MSKITIDD
+1 MSKLTIDD

-17 EERRSRAAEAGWQK
+17 EQRRSSALEAGWQK
-31 GVKQMDK
+31 GVRQMDK
-38 RLKTLRRKRDKL
+38 RLKKLRKKRDRY
-50 VAKTGVDAPSIPT
+50 VAKCGTDVPSIPL
-63 GEYLATESEEAGLG
+63 GSSWATDEAQADLG
-77 INPALSTDV
+77 VNTALSTDV

-100 YEMLTV
+100 YELLTV
-106 DGVMRIGDGTYSIA
+106 DGVMRIDSETYSIA

-134 DQYLVREAWAAYLDS
+134 DQYLVREAWAGYLDS

-156 GVFIMNKRVSP
+156 GIFIMNKRVSP

-172 DLLYREVPGDE
+172 DLLFREVPGDE

-207 RRDRIVTI
+207 RRDRIITI
-215 AVDADTLERAVPRL
+215 AVSADTLERAVPRL

-239 MRDLGS
+239 IRDLGS
-245 DAHLLDGQQRLDI
+245 DAHILDGQQRLDI
-258 IQAMTRQDDKPGT
+258 IQTMTRQDDSPGT
-271 ASFDNLRG
+271 ASFERLSG

-291 TSVLTADGYR
+291 SSVLTADGYR
-301 GDPRMIVGRRWV
+301 GDPRMIIGRRWV
-313 KTYTV
+313 KTYDV

-327 KDSFISDLTGLPYDM
+327 KDSFISDLTGLPYDL
-342 TVAWHIRPWEFA
+342 TVAWHIRPWEFS
-354 AAISAAENHLHDITE
+354 AAISAAENHLHEITE
-369 ENNTYQFNASRPEVG
+369 ENNTYQFNTSRPEVG

-393 PVMREA
+393 PAMREA

-409 LERAEMHAFGVT
+409 LESAEMHAFGVT

-447 HRKPYPDAWRALREE
+447 HRKPYPDSWRALREE
-462 AFSTALPLGTPFVP
+462 SFSTALPIGAPYIP

-486 SHMMM
+486 SHMLM
-491 FVAAEMSDPGGNI
+491 FVAAEMNDPGGNI

-514 IVYDPVAH
+514 IVYDPVSH

-550 LKHPEDDV
+550 LKHPDDDV

-566 YVTGTEYLGGQV
+566 YVTPTEYLGGQV

-640 AYSYSR
+640 AYAYNR

-666 MAEQGSDMRDARDL
+666 MSEQGSDMRDARDL

-740 AGKRTWLII
+740 AGRRTWLII

-761 RSQID
+761 RNQID

-805 TVLQQTSDLLP
+805 RILQQTSDLLP

-846 RVVHFDYQIDPKTC
+846 RVVHFDFQIDSKIC

-871 ADIKRRAAKTAPP
+871 ADIKRRAARPVSAG
-884 SPDGIQLDEP
+884 PDVGSLDEP
-894 DDETAPRDA
+894 EDDSSSNLRSR
-903 REDIRLNVPSP
+903 REEIGRCVPSP
-914 ETRTRRVADTR
+914 AHMAPSPLPLPDSQPANVQIGFNGGDNRNAVA
-925 PTARLDSVYKAGGGR
+925 AN
-940 QSPPRQNER
+940 NER
-949 NDDMDIRDFT
+949 MEDMDIRDFQ

-966 FNTRRRPSEEELRQQ
+966 FNTRRLPTEEELRAQ
-981 AEADLREKVVTIV
+981 AEAELKDLVLNAINQ
-994 EDVFGRES
+994 VFTHES
-1002 DTHFDDLALALGAQ
+1002 DTHFDDFALALSSAGITLGA
-1016 GLTVGTDP
+1016 DP

-1029 FSDGTVALSGSEV
+1029 FSNGTVALSGSEV
-1042 GYTLPALVALSE
+1042 GYTLPALVAMSE
-1054 RANGIDAEEIQP
+1054 HANGLDV
-1066 EETSRPEP
+1066 
-1074 APQTRAPESQHEPV
+1074 APQTQTATAPDQAQPVDGSNVQAGSRSDGARLQQTESPARPDTQAQAYRQSAHAA
-1088 SRQAPATQ
+1088 SSQQAPAASFTQ
-1096 VFARQQAPRGQYA
+1096 PN
-1109 QPAAAM
+1109 
-1115 PAAEPAPVQQ
+1115 
-1125 PRGMFPNQRAAQ
+1125 GMYPNQRAAQ
-1137 RHRMQQTA
+1137 RHLKQAAMQAAATP
-1145 SQQDASQQ
+1145 QQYDD
-1153 AMPQRDVFQRTQQP
+1153 QRFT
-1167 ATEPRYGSAS
+1167 SAS
-1177 VAGAMST
+1177 VAGAMQG
-1184 LLRYQN
+1184 LLGYQN
-1190 QSGEDLGGVFS
+1190 DSGEDLGGMFAS
-1201 DPSEISPEGLDEY
+1201 PDEISPEGLTEY
-1214 ASESGFEN
+1214 ADGSGFVG

>member
-1 MSKITIDD
+1 MSKLTIDD

-17 EERRSRAAEAGWQK
+17 EQRRSNALEAGWQK
-31 GVKQMDK
+31 GVRQMDK
-38 RLKTLRRKRDKL
+38 RLKKLRKKRDRY
-50 VAKTGVDAPSIPT
+50 VAKCGTDVPSIPH
-63 GEYLATESEEAGLG
+63 GSSWATDEAQADLG
-77 INPALSTDV
+77 VNTALSTDV
-86 KLVQPKWSTTKLVP
+86 KLVQPKWSTTKLIP
-100 YEMLTV
+100 YELLTV
-106 DGVMRIGDGTYSIA
+106 DGVMRIDSETYSIA

-134 DQYLVREAWAAYLDS
+134 DQYLVREAWAGYLDS

-156 GVFIMNKRVSP
+156 GIFIMNKRVSP

-172 DLLYREVPGDE
+172 DLLFREVPGDE

-207 RRDRIVTI
+207 RRDRIITI
-215 AVDADTLERAVPRL
+215 AVTADTLERAVPRL

-245 DAHLLDGQQRLDI
+245 DAHVLDGQQRLDI
-258 IQAMTRQDDKPGT
+258 IQTMTRQDDTPGT
-271 ASFDNLRG
+271 ANFERLSG

-291 TSVLTADGYR
+291 SSVLTADGYR
-301 GDPRMIVGRRWV
+301 GDPRMIIGRRWV
-313 KTYTV
+313 KTYDV

-327 KDSFISDLTGLPYDM
+327 KDSFISDLTGLPYDL
-342 TVAWHIRPWEFA
+342 TVAWHIRPWEFS
-354 AAISAAENHLHDITE
+354 AAISAAENHLHEITE
-369 ENNTYQFNASRPEVG
+369 ENNTYQFNTSRPEVG

-393 PVMREA
+393 PAMREA

-409 LERAEMHAFGVT
+409 LESAEMHAFGVT

-447 HRKPYPDAWRALREE
+447 HRKPYPDSWRALREE
-462 AFSTALPLGTPFVP
+462 SFSTALPIGAPYIP

-486 SHMMM
+486 SHMLM
-491 FVAAEMSDPGGNI
+491 FVAAEMNDPGGNI

-514 IVYDPVAH
+514 IVYDPVSH

-550 LKHPEDDV
+550 LKHPDDDV

-566 YVTGTEYLGGQV
+566 YVTPTEYLGGQV
-578 IRIAENSGDF
+578 IRIAENSGDY

-640 AYSYSR
+640 AYAYNR

-666 MAEQGSDMRDARDL
+666 MSEQGSDMRDARDL

-692 SLFNHPTNVNLQSN
+692 SLFNHPTNVDLQSN

-740 AGKRTWLII
+740 AGRRTWLII

-805 TVLQQTSDLLP
+805 TILQQTSDLLP

-846 RVVHFDYQIDPKTC
+846 RVVHFDFQIDSKIC

-871 ADIKRRAAKTAPP
+871 ADIKRRAARPVSAGPYVG
-884 SPDGIQLDEP
+884 SLDEP
-894 DDETAPRDA
+894 EDDSSSNSRSR
-903 REDIRLNVPSP
+903 REEIGRCVPSP
-914 ETRTRRVADTR
+914 AHMAPSPRPLPDSQPANVQIGFNGGDNRNAVA
-925 PTARLDSVYKAGGGR
+925 AN
-940 QSPPRQNER
+940 NER
-949 NDDMDIRDFT
+949 MEDMDIRDFQ

-966 FNTRRRPSEEELRQQ
+966 FNTRRLPTEEELRAQ
-981 AEADLREKVVTIV
+981 AEAELKDLVLNAINQ
-994 EDVFGRES
+994 VFTHES
-1002 DTHFDDLALALGAQ
+1002 DTHFDDFALALSSAGITLGA
-1016 GLTVGTDP
+1016 DP

-1029 FSDGTVALSGSEV
+1029 FSNGTVALSGSEV
-1042 GYTLPALVALSE
+1042 GYTLPALVAMSE
-1054 RANGIDAEEIQP
+1054 HANGLDV
-1066 EETSRPEP
+1066 
-1074 APQTRAPESQHEPV
+1074 APQTQTATAPDQAQPVDGSNVQAGSRSDGARLQQAESPARPDTQAQAYRQSAHAA
-1088 SRQAPATQ
+1088 SSQQAPAATYTQ
-1096 VFARQQAPRGQYA
+1096 PN
-1109 QPAAAM
+1109 
-1115 PAAEPAPVQQ
+1115 
-1125 PRGMFPNQRAAQ
+1125 GMYPNQRAAQ
-1137 RHRMQQTA
+1137 RHLKQAAMQAAATP
-1145 SQQDASQQ
+1145 QQSDD
-1153 AMPQRDVFQRTQQP
+1153 QRFT
-1167 ATEPRYGSAS
+1167 SAS
-1177 VAGAMST
+1177 VAGAMQG
-1184 LLRYQN
+1184 LLGYQN
-1190 QSGEDLGGVFS
+1190 DSGEDLGGMFAS
-1201 DPSEISPEGLDEY
+1201 PDEISPEGLTEY
-1214 ASESGFEN
+1214 ADGSGFVG

>member
-1 MSKITIDD
+1 MSRLTIDD

-17 EERRSRAAEAGWQK
+17 EQRRASALEAGWQK
-31 GVKQMDK
+31 GVCQMDK
-38 RLKTLRRKRDKL
+38 RLKKLRKKRDRY
-50 VAKTGVDAPSIPT
+50 VAKCGAEVPSIPL
-63 GEYLATESEEAGLG
+63 GSSWATDEAQADLG
-77 INPALSTDV
+77 VNTALSTDV

-100 YEMLTV
+100 YELLTV
-106 DGVMRIGDGTYSIA
+106 DGVMRIDSETYSIA

-134 DQYLVREAWAAYLDS
+134 DQYLVREAWAGYLDS

-156 GVFIMNKRVSP
+156 GIFIMNKRVSP

-172 DLLYREVPGDE
+172 DLLFREVPGDE

-207 RRDRIVTI
+207 RRDRIITI
-215 AVDADTLERAVPRL
+215 AVSADTLERAVPRL

-239 MRDLGS
+239 IRDLGS
-245 DAHLLDGQQRLDI
+245 DAHVLDGQQRLDI
-258 IQAMTRQDDKPGT
+258 IQTMTRQDDGPGT
-271 ASFDNLRG
+271 ANFERLSG

-291 TSVLTADGYR
+291 SSVLTADGYR
-301 GDPRMIVGRRWV
+301 GDPRMIIGRRWV
-313 KTYTV
+313 KTYDV

-327 KDSFISDLTGLPYDM
+327 KDSFISDLTGLPYDL
-342 TVAWHIRPWEFA
+342 TVAWHIRPWEFS
-354 AAISAAENHLHDITE
+354 AAISAAENHLHEITE
-369 ENNTYQFNASRPEVG
+369 ENNTYQFNTSRPEVG

-393 PVMREA
+393 PAMREA

-409 LERAEMHAFGVT
+409 LESAEMHAFGVT

-447 HRKPYPDAWRALREE
+447 HRKPYPDSWRALREE
-462 AFSTALPLGTPFVP
+462 SFSTALPIGAPYIP

-486 SHMMM
+486 SHMLM
-491 FVAAEMSDPGGNI
+491 FVAAEMNDPGGNI

-514 IVYDPVAH
+514 IVYDPVSH

-550 LKHPEDDV
+550 LKHPDDDV

-566 YVTGTEYLGGQV
+566 YVTPTEYLGGQV

-640 AYSYSR
+640 AYAYNR

-666 MAEQGSDMRDARDL
+666 MSEQGSDMRDARDL

-740 AGKRTWLII
+740 AGRRTWLII

-805 TVLQQTSDLLP
+805 TILQQTSDLLP

-846 RVVHFDYQIDPKTC
+846 RVVHFDFQIDSKIC

-871 ADIKRRAAKTAPP
+871 ADIKRRAA
-884 SPDGIQLDEP
+884 SPVPAGPDAGSLDEP
-894 DDETAPRDA
+894 EDDPSSNSRPR
-903 REDIRLNVPSP
+903 REEIGRCVPSP
-914 ETRTRRVADTR
+914 AHMAPSPRPLPDSQPARMQIGFNGGDNRNAVA
-925 PTARLDSVYKAGGGR
+925 ANK
-940 QSPPRQNER
+940 ER
-949 NDDMDIRDFT
+949 MEDMDIRDFQ

-966 FNTRRRPSEEELRQQ
+966 FNTRRLPTEEELRAQ
-981 AEADLREKVVTIV
+981 AEAELKDLVLNAINQ
-994 EDVFGRES
+994 VFTRES
-1002 DTHFDDLALALGAQ
+1002 DTHFDDFALALSSAGITLGA
-1016 GLTVGTDP
+1016 DP

-1029 FSDGTVALSGSEV
+1029 FSNGTVALSGSEV
-1042 GYTLPALVALSE
+1042 GYTLPALVAMSE
-1054 RANGIDAEEIQP
+1054 HANGLDV
-1066 EETSRPEP
+1066 
-1074 APQTRAPESQHEPV
+1074 APQAQTATAPEQ
-1088 SRQAPATQ
+1088 
-1096 VFARQQAPRGQYA
+1096 A
-1109 QPAAAM
+1109 QPVDESNVQAGSRSDGARLQQTESPARPDTQAQAYRQSAHAASSQQT
-1115 PAAEPAPVQQ
+1115 PAASFTQ
-1125 PRGMFPNQRAAQ
+1125 PNGMYPNQRAAQ
-1137 RHRMQQTA
+1137 RHLKQAAMQAAAT
-1145 SQQDASQQ
+1145 
-1153 AMPQRDVFQRTQQP
+1153 PQHSDDQRFT
-1167 ATEPRYGSAS
+1167 SAS
-1177 VAGAMST
+1177 VAGAMQG
-1184 LLRYQN
+1184 LLGYQN
-1190 QSGEDLGGVFS
+1190 DSGEDLGGMFAS
-1201 DPSEISPEGLDEY
+1201 PDEISPEGLTEY
-1214 ASESGFEN
+1214 ADGSGFVG

>member
-1 MSKITIDD
+1 MSRMTIED

-17 EERRSRAAEAGWQK
+17 EQRRANAVEAGWPK
-31 GVKQMDK
+31 GVRQMDK
-38 RLKTLRRKRDKL
+38 RLKKLNKKRDKHL
-50 VAKTGVDAPSIPT
+50 AKYGPDVPSIP
-63 GEYLATESEEAGLG
+63 LG
-77 INPALSTDV
+77 SSWETDEDQADLGVNTALSTDV

-100 YEMLTV
+100 YELLTV
-106 DGVMRIGDGTYSIA
+106 DGVMRIDSATYSIA

-134 DQYLVREAWAAYLDS
+134 DQYRVREAWAAYLDS

-156 GVFIMNKRVSP
+156 GIFIMNKRVSP

-172 DLLYREVPGDE
+172 DLLFREVPGDD

-215 AVDADTLERAVPRL
+215 AVSADTLERAVPRL

-245 DAHLLDGQQRLDI
+245 DAHILDGQQRLDI
-258 IQAMTRQDDKPGT
+258 IQAMTRQDDNPGT
-271 ASFDNLRG
+271 ANFERLSG

-291 TSVLTADGYR
+291 SSVLTADGYR

-313 KTYTV
+313 KTYDV

-327 KDSFISDLTGLPYDM
+327 KDSFISDLTGLPYDL
-342 TVAWHIRPWEFA
+342 TVAWHIRPWEFS
-354 AAISAAENHLHDITE
+354 AAISAAENHLHEITE
-369 ENNTYQFNASRPEVG
+369 ENNTYQFNTSRPEVG
-384 YFVDQNNMP
+384 YFVDQSNMP
-393 PVMREA
+393 PAMREA

-409 LERAEMHAFGVT
+409 LESAEMHAFGVT
-421 TVVTVQGRTETELE
+421 TVVAVQGRTETELE

-447 HRKPYPDAWRALREE
+447 HRKPYPDSWRALREE
-462 AFSTALPLGTPFVP
+462 SFSTALPIGTPYIP

-486 SHMMM
+486 AHMMM
-491 FVAAEMSDPGGNI
+491 FVAAEMNDPGGNI

-514 IVYDPVAH
+514 IVYDPVSH

-545 IIPVH
+545 IIPAH
-550 LKHPEDDV
+550 LKHPDDDV

-566 YVTGTEYLGGQV
+566 YVTPTEYLGGQV
-578 IRIAENSGDF
+578 IRIAENSGDY

-640 AYSYSR
+640 AYAYNR

-666 MAEQGSDMRDARDL
+666 MSEQGSDMRDARDL

-692 SLFNHPTNVNLQSN
+692 ALFNHPTNVDLQSN

-740 AGKRTWLII
+740 AGRRTWLVI

-846 RVVHFDYQIDPKTC
+846 RVVHFDFPIDQKIC

-871 ADIKRRAAKTAPP
+871 ADIKRRVARPAPVR
-884 SPDGIQLDEP
+884 PDVDALDEP
-894 DDETAPRDA
+894 EDAPSSSSRSR
-903 REDIRLNVPSP
+903 REEIGRSVPSP
-914 ETRTRRVADTR
+914 AHMAPPPQVRSSDRPASEQFGFNGGDNRDAVA
-925 PTARLDSVYKAGGGR
+925 AK
-940 QSPPRQNER
+940 NER
-949 NDDMDIRDFT
+949 MEDMDIRDFQ
-959 EGADFSR
+959 EGVSYSR
-966 FNTRRRPSEEELRQQ
+966 FNTRRLPTEEELRAQ
-981 AEADLREKVVTIV
+981 AEAELKELVLNAIDQ
-994 EDVFGRES
+994 VFTRES
-1002 DTHFDDLALALGAQ
+1002 DTHFDDFALALSAAGITLGA
-1016 GLTVGTDP
+1016 DP

-1029 FSDGTVALSGSEV
+1029 FSNGTVALSGSEV
-1042 GYTLPALVALSE
+1042 GYTLPALVAMSE
-1054 RANGIDAEEIQP
+1054 RANGLDAV
-1066 EETSRPEP
+1066 TEP
-1074 APQTRAPESQHEPV
+1074 
-1088 SRQAPATQ
+1088 
-1096 VFARQQAPRGQYA
+1096 
-1109 QPAAAM
+1109 QPAAA
-1115 PAAEPAPVQQ
+1115 PELSQPVEEDAVQAASRFDGARQQ
-1125 PRGMFPNQRAAQ
+1125 PVESPARPRAQAQVPQQPAHSATPQQTPGADFMQTGGMYPNQRAAQ
-1137 RHRMQQTA
+1137 RRHQAAMQATA
-1145 SQQDASQQ
+1145 A
-1153 AMPQRDVFQRTQQP
+1153 PQQP
-1167 ATEPRYGSAS
+1167 AEQRFTSAS
-1177 VAGAMST
+1177 VAGAMQG
-1184 LLRYQN
+1184 LLNYQN
-1190 QSGEDLGGVFS
+1190 DSGEDVGGVFTNP
-1201 DPSEISPEGLDEY
+1201 DEISPEGLGEY
-1214 ASESGFEN
+1214 ASGSGFVG

>member
-1 MSKITIDD
+1 MSRMTIED

-17 EERRSRAAEAGWQK
+17 EQRRANAVEAGWPK
-31 GVKQMDK
+31 GVRQMDK
-38 RLKTLRRKRDKL
+38 RLKKLNKKRDKHL
-50 VAKTGVDAPSIPT
+50 AKYGPDVPSIP
-63 GEYLATESEEAGLG
+63 LG
-77 INPALSTDV
+77 SSWETDEDQADLGVNTALSTDV
-86 KLVQPKWSTTKLVP
+86 KLVQPKWTTTKLVP
-100 YEMLTV
+100 YELLTV
-106 DGVMRIGDGTYSIA
+106 DGVMRIDSATYSIA

-134 DQYLVREAWAAYLDS
+134 DQYRVREAWAAYLDS

-156 GVFIMNKRVSP
+156 GIFIMNKRVSP

-172 DLLYREVPGDE
+172 DLLFREVPGDD

-215 AVDADTLERAVPRL
+215 AVSADTMERAVPRL

-245 DAHLLDGQQRLDI
+245 DAHILDGQQRLDI
-258 IQAMTRQDDKPGT
+258 IQAMTRQDDNPGT
-271 ASFDNLRG
+271 ANFERLSG

-291 TSVLTADGYR
+291 SSVLTADGYR

-313 KTYTV
+313 KTYDV

-327 KDSFISDLTGLPYDM
+327 KDSFISDLTGLPYDL
-342 TVAWHIRPWEFA
+342 TVAWHIRPWEFS
-354 AAISAAENHLHDITE
+354 AAISAAENHLHEITE
-369 ENNTYQFNASRPEVG
+369 ENNTYQFNTSRPEVG
-384 YFVDQNNMP
+384 YFVDQSNMP
-393 PVMREA
+393 PAMREA

-409 LERAEMHAFGVT
+409 LESAEMHAFGVT
-421 TVVTVQGRTETELE
+421 TVVAVQGRTETELE

-447 HRKPYPDAWRALREE
+447 HRKPYPDSWRALREE
-462 AFSTALPLGTPFVP
+462 SFSTALPIGTPYIP

-486 SHMMM
+486 AHMMM
-491 FVAAEMSDPGGNI
+491 FVAAEMNDPGGNI

-514 IVYDPVAH
+514 IVYDPVSH

-550 LKHPEDDV
+550 LKHPDDDV

-566 YVTGTEYLGGQV
+566 YVTPTEYLGGQV
-578 IRIAENSGDF
+578 IRIAENSGDY

-640 AYSYSR
+640 AYAYNR

-666 MAEQGSDMRDARDL
+666 MSEQGSDMRDARDL

-692 SLFNHPTNVNLQSN
+692 SLFNHPTNVDLQSN

-740 AGKRTWLII
+740 AGRRTWLVI

-846 RVVHFDYQIDPKTC
+846 RVVHFDFPIDQKIC

-871 ADIKRRAAKTAPP
+871 ADIKRRVARPVP
-884 SPDGIQLDEP
+884 VRPDVDTLDEP
-894 DDETAPRDA
+894 EDAPSSSSRSR
-903 REDIRLNVPSP
+903 REEIGRSVPSP
-914 ETRTRRVADTR
+914 AHMAPPPQVRSSDRPASEQFGFNGGDNRDAVA
-925 PTARLDSVYKAGGGR
+925 AK
-940 QSPPRQNER
+940 NER
-949 NDDMDIRDFT
+949 MEDMDIRDFQ
-959 EGADFSR
+959 EGVSFSR
-966 FNTRRRPSEEELRQQ
+966 FNTRRLPTEEELRAQ
-981 AEADLREKVVTIV
+981 AEAELKELVLNAIDQ
-994 EDVFGRES
+994 VFTRES
-1002 DTHFDDLALALGAQ
+1002 DTHFDDFALALSAAGITLGA
-1016 GLTVGTDP
+1016 DP

-1029 FSDGTVALSGSEV
+1029 FSNGTVALSGSEV
-1042 GYTLPALVALSE
+1042 GYTLPALVAMSE
-1054 RANGIDAEEIQP
+1054 RANGLDAV
-1066 EETSRPEP
+1066 TEP
-1074 APQTRAPESQHEPV
+1074 
-1088 SRQAPATQ
+1088 
-1096 VFARQQAPRGQYA
+1096 
-1109 QPAAAM
+1109 QPAAA
-1115 PAAEPAPVQQ
+1115 PELSQPVEEDAVQAASRFDDARQQ
-1125 PRGMFPNQRAAQ
+1125 PVESPARPRTQAQVPQQSAHSATPQQTSAADFMQTGGMYPNQRAAQ
-1137 RHRMQQTA
+1137 RRHQAAMQATA
-1145 SQQDASQQ
+1145 A
-1153 AMPQRDVFQRTQQP
+1153 PQQP
-1167 ATEPRYGSAS
+1167 AEQRFTSAS
-1177 VAGAMST
+1177 VAGAMQG
-1184 LLRYQN
+1184 LLNYQN
-1190 QSGEDLGGVFS
+1190 DSGEDIGGVFTNP
-1201 DPSEISPEGLDEY
+1201 DEISPEGLGEY
-1214 ASESGFEN
+1214 ASGSGFVG

>member
-1 MSKITIDD
+1 MSRMTIED
-9 LDREIAEA
+9 LDRDIAEA
-17 EERRSRAAEAGWQK
+17 EQRRANAVEAGWPK
-31 GVKQMDK
+31 GVRQMDK
-38 RLKTLRRKRDKL
+38 RLKKLNKKRDKHL
-50 VAKTGVDAPSIPT
+50 AKFGPDVPSIP
-63 GEYLATESEEAGLG
+63 LG
-77 INPALSTDV
+77 SSWETDEDQADLGVNTALSTDV

-100 YEMLTV
+100 YELLTV
-106 DGVMRIGDGTYSIA
+106 DGVMRIDSATYSIA

-134 DQYLVREAWAAYLDS
+134 DQYRVREAWAAYLDS

-156 GVFIMNKRVSP
+156 GIFIMNKRVSP

-172 DLLYREVPGDE
+172 DLLFREVPGDE

-215 AVDADTLERAVPRL
+215 AVSADTMERAVPRL

-245 DAHLLDGQQRLDI
+245 DAHILDGQQRLDI
-258 IQAMTRQDDKPGT
+258 IQAMTRQDDNPGT
-271 ASFDNLRG
+271 ANFERLSG

-291 TSVLTADGYR
+291 SSVLTADGYR

-313 KTYTV
+313 KTYDV

-327 KDSFISDLTGLPYDM
+327 KDSFISDLTGLPYDL
-342 TVAWHIRPWEFA
+342 TVAWHIRPWEFS
-354 AAISAAENHLHDITE
+354 AAISAAENHLHEITE
-369 ENNTYQFNASRPEVG
+369 ENNTYQFNTSRPEVG
-384 YFVDQNNMP
+384 YFVDQSNMP
-393 PVMREA
+393 PAMREA

-409 LERAEMHAFGVT
+409 LESAEMHAFGVT

-447 HRKPYPDAWRALREE
+447 HRKPYPDSWRALREE
-462 AFSTALPLGTPFVP
+462 SFSTALPIGAPYIP

-486 SHMMM
+486 AHMMM
-491 FVAAEMSDPGGNI
+491 FVAAEMNDPGGNI

-514 IVYDPVAH
+514 IVYDPVSH

-550 LKHPEDDV
+550 LKHPDDDV

-566 YVTGTEYLGGQV
+566 YVTPTEYLGGQV
-578 IRIAENSGDF
+578 IRIAENSGDY

-640 AYSYSR
+640 AYAYNR

-657 TLQDIYDFL
+657 TLQDIYEFL
-666 MAEQGSDMRDARDL
+666 MSEQGSDMRDARDL

-692 SLFNHPTNVNLQSN
+692 SLFNHPTNVDLQSN

-740 AGKRTWLII
+740 AGRRTWLVI

-846 RVVHFDYQIDPKTC
+846 RVVHFDFPIDQKIC

-871 ADIKRRAAKTAPP
+871 ADIKRRVAKPASVKT
-884 SPDGIQLDEP
+884 DVDTLDEP
-894 DDETAPRDA
+894 EDAPTSTSRSR
-903 REDIRLNVPSP
+903 REEIGRSVPSP
-914 ETRTRRVADTR
+914 AHMAPPPQVRSANRPASEQFGFNGGDNRETVA
-925 PTARLDSVYKAGGGR
+925 AK
-940 QSPPRQNER
+940 NER
-949 NDDMDIRDFT
+949 MEDMDIRDFR
-959 EGADFSR
+959 EGVSFSR
-966 FNTRRRPSEEELRQQ
+966 FNTRRLPTEEELRVQ
-981 AEADLREKVVTIV
+981 AESELKELVLNAIDQ
-994 EDVFGRES
+994 VFTRES
-1002 DTHFDDLALALGAQ
+1002 DTHFDDFALALSAAGIMLGAE
-1016 GLTVGTDP
+1016 P

-1029 FSDGTVALSGSEV
+1029 FSNGTVALSGSEV
-1042 GYTLPALVALSE
+1042 GYTLPALVAMSQ
-1054 RANGIDAEEIQP
+1054 RANGLDAV
-1066 EETSRPEP
+1066 TEP
-1074 APQTRAPESQHEPV
+1074 
-1088 SRQAPATQ
+1088 
-1096 VFARQQAPRGQYA
+1096 
-1109 QPAAAM
+1109 QPAAPEQAQPIEEDAVQAASRPDATRQQQM
-1115 PAAEPAPVQQ
+1115 ESPARPRTQAQAPQQPVQPASPQ
-1125 PRGMFPNQRAAQ
+1125 QASAADFMQTGGMYPNQRAAQ
-1137 RHRMQQTA
+1137 RRHQAAMQATA
-1145 SQQDASQQ
+1145 A
-1153 AMPQRDVFQRTQQP
+1153 PQQP
-1167 ATEPRYGSAS
+1167 TEQRFNSAS
-1177 VAGAMST
+1177 VKGAMDT
-1184 LLRYQN
+1184 LLNYQN
-1190 QSGEDLGGVFS
+1190 DSGEDVGGVFANP
-1201 DPSEISPEGLDEY
+1201 DEISPEGLGEY
-1214 ASESGFEN
+1214 ANGSGFVG

>member
-1 MSKITIDD
+1 MSRLTIDD

-17 EERRSRAAEAGWQK
+17 EQRRASALEAGWQK
-31 GVKQMDK
+31 GVCQMDK
-38 RLKTLRRKRDKL
+38 RLKKLRKKRDRY
-50 VAKTGVDAPSIPT
+50 VAKCGAEVPSIPL
-63 GEYLATESEEAGLG
+63 GSSWATDEAQADLG
-77 INPALSTDV
+77 VNTALSTDV

-100 YEMLTV
+100 YELLTV
-106 DGVMRIGDGTYSIA
+106 DGVMRLDSETYSIA

-134 DQYLVREAWAAYLDS
+134 DQYLVREAWAGYLDS

-156 GVFIMNKRVSP
+156 GIFIMNKRVSP

-172 DLLYREVPGDE
+172 DLLFREVPGDE

-207 RRDRIVTI
+207 RRDRIITI
-215 AVDADTLERAVPRL
+215 AVSADTLERAVPRL

-239 MRDLGS
+239 IRDLGS
-245 DAHLLDGQQRLDI
+245 DAHVLDGQQRLDI
-258 IQAMTRQDDKPGT
+258 IQTMTRQDDGPGT
-271 ASFDNLRG
+271 ANFERLSG

-291 TSVLTADGYR
+291 SSVLTADGYR
-301 GDPRMIVGRRWV
+301 GDPRMIIGRRWV
-313 KTYTV
+313 KTYDV

-327 KDSFISDLTGLPYDM
+327 KDSFISDLTSLPYDL
-342 TVAWHIRPWEFA
+342 TVAWHIRPWEFS
-354 AAISAAENHLHDITE
+354 AAISAAENHLHEITE
-369 ENNTYQFNASRPEVG
+369 ENNTYQFNTSRPEVG

-393 PVMREA
+393 PAMREA

-409 LERAEMHAFGVT
+409 LESAEMHAFGVT

-435 EACREVEKVFST
+435 EACREVEKVFAT
-447 HRKPYPDAWRALREE
+447 HRKPYPDSWRALREE
-462 AFSTALPLGTPFVP
+462 SFSTALPIGAPYIP

-486 SHMMM
+486 SHMLM
-491 FVAAEMSDPGGNI
+491 FVAAEMNDPGGNI

-514 IVYDPVAH
+514 IVYDPVSH

-550 LKHPEDDV
+550 LKHPDDDV

-566 YVTGTEYLGGQV
+566 YVTPTEYLGGQV

-640 AYSYSR
+640 AYAYNR
-646 YLDDPRPENLP
+646 YLDDPRPVNLP

-666 MAEQGSDMRDARDL
+666 MSEQGSDMRDARDL

-740 AGKRTWLII
+740 AGRRTWLII

-805 TVLQQTSDLLP
+805 TILQQTSDLLP

-846 RVVHFDYQIDPKTC
+846 RVVHFDFQIDSKIC

-871 ADIKRRAAKTAPP
+871 ADIKRRAARPVSAG
-884 SPDGIQLDEP
+884 PDVGSLDEP
-894 DDETAPRDA
+894 DDDSSSNSRPR
-903 REDIRLNVPSP
+903 REEIGRCVPSP
-914 ETRTRRVADTR
+914 AHMAPSPRPLPDSQPANVQIGFNGGDNRNAVA
-925 PTARLDSVYKAGGGR
+925 AN
-940 QSPPRQNER
+940 NER
-949 NDDMDIRDFT
+949 MEDMDIRDFQ

-966 FNTRRRPSEEELRQQ
+966 FNTRRLPTEEELRAQ
-981 AEADLREKVVTIV
+981 AEAELKELVLNAINQ
-994 EDVFGRES
+994 VFTHES
-1002 DTHFDDLALALGAQ
+1002 DTHFDDFALALSSAGITLGA
-1016 GLTVGTDP
+1016 DP

-1029 FSDGTVALSGSEV
+1029 FSNGTVALSGSEV
-1042 GYTLPALVALSE
+1042 GYTLPALVAMSE
-1054 RANGIDAEEIQP
+1054 HANGLDV
-1066 EETSRPEP
+1066 
-1074 APQTRAPESQHEPV
+1074 APQTQTATAPEQDQPVDGSNVQAGSRSDGARLQQTESPARPDTQAQAYRQSAHAASSQ
-1088 SRQAPATQ
+1088 QAPAATFTQ
-1096 VFARQQAPRGQYA
+1096 PN
-1109 QPAAAM
+1109 
-1115 PAAEPAPVQQ
+1115 
-1125 PRGMFPNQRAAQ
+1125 GMYPNQRAAQ
-1137 RHRMQQTA
+1137 RHLKQAAMQAAAT
-1145 SQQDASQQ
+1145 
-1153 AMPQRDVFQRTQQP
+1153 PQHPDDQRFT
-1167 ATEPRYGSAS
+1167 SAS
-1177 VAGAMST
+1177 VAGAMQG
-1184 LLRYQN
+1184 LLGYQN
-1190 QSGEDLGGVFS
+1190 DSGEDLGGMFAS
-1201 DPSEISPEGLDEY
+1201 PDEISPEGLTEY
-1214 ASESGFEN
+1214 ADGSGFVG

>member
-1 MSKITIDD
+1 MSKLTIDD

-17 EERRSRAAEAGWQK
+17 EQRRSSALEAGWQK
-31 GVKQMDK
+31 GVRQMDK
-38 RLKTLRRKRDKL
+38 RLKKLRKKRDRY
-50 VAKTGVDAPSIPT
+50 VAKCGADVPSIPL
-63 GEYLATESEEAGLG
+63 GSSWATDEAQADLG
-77 INPALSTDV
+77 VNTALSTDV

-100 YEMLTV
+100 YELLTV
-106 DGVMRIGDGTYSIA
+106 DGVMRIDSETYSIA

-134 DQYLVREAWAAYLDS
+134 DQYLVREAWAGYLDS

-156 GVFIMNKRVSP
+156 GIFIMNKRVSP

-172 DLLYREVPGDE
+172 DLLFREVPGDE

-207 RRDRIVTI
+207 RRDRIITI
-215 AVDADTLERAVPRL
+215 AVSADTLERAVPRL

-239 MRDLGS
+239 IRDLGS
-245 DAHLLDGQQRLDI
+245 DAHVLDGQQRLDI
-258 IQAMTRQDDKPGT
+258 IQTMTRQDDSPGT
-271 ASFDNLRG
+271 ANFERLSG

-291 TSVLTADGYR
+291 SSVLTADGYR
-301 GDPRMIVGRRWV
+301 GDPRMIIGRRWV
-313 KTYTV
+313 KTYDV

-327 KDSFISDLTGLPYDM
+327 KDSFISDLTGLPYDL
-342 TVAWHIRPWEFA
+342 TVAWHIRPWEFS
-354 AAISAAENHLHDITE
+354 AAISAAENHLHEITE
-369 ENNTYQFNASRPEVG
+369 ENNTYQFNTSRPEVG

-393 PVMREA
+393 PAMREA

-409 LERAEMHAFGVT
+409 LESAEMHAFGVT

-447 HRKPYPDAWRALREE
+447 HRKPYPDSWRALREE
-462 AFSTALPLGTPFVP
+462 SFSTALPIGAPYIP

-486 SHMMM
+486 SHMLM
-491 FVAAEMSDPGGNI
+491 FVAAEMNDPGGNI

-514 IVYDPVAH
+514 IVYDPVSH

-550 LKHPEDDV
+550 LKHPDDDV

-566 YVTGTEYLGGQV
+566 YITPTEYLGGQV

-640 AYSYSR
+640 AYAYNR

-666 MAEQGSDMRDARDL
+666 MSEQGSDMRDARDL

-740 AGKRTWLII
+740 AGRRTWLII

-805 TVLQQTSDLLP
+805 TILQQTSDLLP

-846 RVVHFDYQIDPKTC
+846 RVVHFDFQIDSKIC

-871 ADIKRRAAKTAPP
+871 ADIKRRAARPVSAG
-884 SPDGIQLDEP
+884 PDVSSLDEP
-894 DDETAPRDA
+894 EDDSSSNSRSR
-903 REDIRLNVPSP
+903 REGIGRCVPSP
-914 ETRTRRVADTR
+914 AHMAPSPLPLPDSQPANVQIGFNGGDNRNAVA
-925 PTARLDSVYKAGGGR
+925 VN
-940 QSPPRQNER
+940 NER
-949 NDDMDIRDFT
+949 MEDMDIRDFQ

-966 FNTRRRPSEEELRQQ
+966 FNTRRLPTEEELRAQ
-981 AEADLREKVVTIV
+981 AESELKDLVLNAINQ
-994 EDVFGRES
+994 VFIHES
-1002 DTHFDDLALALGAQ
+1002 DTHFDDFALALSSAGITLGA
-1016 GLTVGTDP
+1016 DP

-1029 FSDGTVALSGSEV
+1029 FSNGTVALSGSEV
-1042 GYTLPALVALSE
+1042 GYTLPALVAMSE
-1054 RANGIDAEEIQP
+1054 HANGLDV
-1066 EETSRPEP
+1066 
-1074 APQTRAPESQHEPV
+1074 APQTQTATAPEQAQPLDGSNVQAGSRSDGARLQQTESPARPDTQAQAYRQSAHAASSQ
-1088 SRQAPATQ
+1088 QAPAATFTQ
-1096 VFARQQAPRGQYA
+1096 PN
-1109 QPAAAM
+1109 
-1115 PAAEPAPVQQ
+1115 
-1125 PRGMFPNQRAAQ
+1125 GMYPNQRAAQ
-1137 RHRMQQTA
+1137 RHLKQAAMQAAATP
-1145 SQQDASQQ
+1145 QQSDD
-1153 AMPQRDVFQRTQQP
+1153 QRFT
-1167 ATEPRYGSAS
+1167 SAS
-1177 VAGAMST
+1177 VAGAMQG
-1184 LLRYQN
+1184 LLGYQN
-1190 QSGEDLGGVFS
+1190 DSGEDLGGMFAS
-1201 DPSEISPEGLDEY
+1201 PDEISPEGLTEY
-1214 ASESGFEN
+1214 ADGSGFVG

>member
-1 MSKITIDD
+1 MSRLTIDD

-17 EERRSRAAEAGWQK
+17 EQRRASALEAGWQK
-31 GVKQMDK
+31 GVCQMDK
-38 RLKTLRRKRDKL
+38 RLKKLRKKRDRY
-50 VAKTGVDAPSIPT
+50 VAKCGAEVPSIPL
-63 GEYLATESEEAGLG
+63 GSSWATDEAQADLG
-77 INPALSTDV
+77 VNTALSTDV

-100 YEMLTV
+100 YELLTV
-106 DGVMRIGDGTYSIA
+106 DGVMRIDSETYSIA

-134 DQYLVREAWAAYLDS
+134 DQYLVREAWAGYLDS

-156 GVFIMNKRVSP
+156 GIFIMNKRVSP

-172 DLLYREVPGDE
+172 DLLFREVPGDE

-207 RRDRIVTI
+207 RRDRIITI
-215 AVDADTLERAVPRL
+215 AVSADTLERAVPRL

-245 DAHLLDGQQRLDI
+245 DAHVLDGQQRLDI
-258 IQAMTRQDDKPGT
+258 IQTMTRQDDTPGT
-271 ASFDNLRG
+271 ANFERLSG

-291 TSVLTADGYR
+291 SSVLTADGYR

-313 KTYTV
+313 KTYDV

-327 KDSFISDLTGLPYDM
+327 KDSFISDLTGLPYDL
-342 TVAWHIRPWEFA
+342 TVAWHIRPWEFS
-354 AAISAAENHLHDITE
+354 AAISAAENHLHEITE
-369 ENNTYQFNASRPEVG
+369 ENNTYQFNTSRPEVG

-393 PVMREA
+393 PAMREA

-409 LERAEMHAFGVT
+409 LESAEMHAFGVT

-447 HRKPYPDAWRALREE
+447 HRKPYPDSWRALREE
-462 AFSTALPLGTPFVP
+462 SFSTALPIGAPYIP

-486 SHMMM
+486 SHMLM
-491 FVAAEMSDPGGNI
+491 FVAAEMNDPGGNI

-514 IVYDPVAH
+514 IVYDPVSH

-550 LKHPEDDV
+550 LKHPDDDV

-566 YVTGTEYLGGQV
+566 YVTPTEYLGGQV

-640 AYSYSR
+640 AYAYNR

-666 MAEQGSDMRDARDL
+666 MSEQGSDMRDARDL

-740 AGKRTWLII
+740 AGRRTWLII

-805 TVLQQTSDLLP
+805 TILQQTSDLLP

-846 RVVHFDYQIDPKTC
+846 RVVHFDFQIDSKIC

-871 ADIKRRAAKTAPP
+871 ADIKRRAARPVLAG
-884 SPDGIQLDEP
+884 PDVGSLDEP
-894 DDETAPRDA
+894 EDDSSSNSRSR
-903 REDIRLNVPSP
+903 REEIGRCVPSP
-914 ETRTRRVADTR
+914 SHMAPSPRPLPDSQPANVQIGFNGGDNRNAVA
-925 PTARLDSVYKAGGGR
+925 AN
-940 QSPPRQNER
+940 NER
-949 NDDMDIRDFT
+949 MEDMDIRDFQ

-966 FNTRRRPSEEELRQQ
+966 FNTRRLPTEEELRAQ
-981 AEADLREKVVTIV
+981 AEAELKELVLNAINQ
-994 EDVFGRES
+994 VFTHES
-1002 DTHFDDLALALGAQ
+1002 DTHFDDFALVLSSAGITLGA
-1016 GLTVGTDP
+1016 DP

-1029 FSDGTVALSGSEV
+1029 FSNGTVALSGSEV
-1042 GYTLPALVALSE
+1042 GYTLPALVAMSE
-1054 RANGIDAEEIQP
+1054 HANGLDV
-1066 EETSRPEP
+1066 
-1074 APQTRAPESQHEPV
+1074 APQTQTATAPEQAQPVDGSNVQAGSRSDGARLQQTESPARPDTQAQAYRQSAHAASSQ
-1088 SRQAPATQ
+1088 QAPAATFTQ
-1096 VFARQQAPRGQYA
+1096 PN
-1109 QPAAAM
+1109 
-1115 PAAEPAPVQQ
+1115 
-1125 PRGMFPNQRAAQ
+1125 GMYPNQRAAQ
-1137 RHRMQQTA
+1137 RHLKQAAMQAAATP
-1145 SQQDASQQ
+1145 QQSDE
-1153 AMPQRDVFQRTQQP
+1153 QRFT
-1167 ATEPRYGSAS
+1167 SAS
-1177 VAGAMST
+1177 VAGAMQG
-1184 LLRYQN
+1184 LLGYQN
-1190 QSGEDLGGVFS
+1190 DSGEDLGGMFAS
-1201 DPSEISPEGLDEY
+1201 PDEISPEGLTEY
-1214 ASESGFEN
+1214 ADGSGFVG

>member
-1 MSKITIDD
+1 MSRMTIED

-17 EERRSRAAEAGWQK
+17 EQRRANAVEAGWPK
-31 GVKQMDK
+31 GVRRMDK
-38 RLKTLRRKRDKL
+38 RLKKLNKKRDKHL
-50 VAKTGVDAPSIPT
+50 AKYGPDMPSIP
-63 GEYLATESEEAGLG
+63 LG
-77 INPALSTDV
+77 SSWETDEDQADLGVNTALSTDV
-86 KLVQPKWSTTKLVP
+86 KLVQPKWTTTKLVP
-100 YEMLTV
+100 YELLTV
-106 DGVMRIGDGTYSIA
+106 DGVMRIDSATYSIA
-120 LRVDDVNYQGARPE
+120 LRVDDVNYQGTRPE
-134 DQYLVREAWAAYLDS
+134 DQYRVREAWAAYLDS

-156 GVFIMNKRVSP
+156 GIFIMNKRVSP

-172 DLLYREVPGDE
+172 DLLFREVPGDD

-215 AVDADTLERAVPRL
+215 AVSADTLERAVPRL

-245 DAHLLDGQQRLDI
+245 DAHILDGQQRLDI
-258 IQAMTRQDDKPGT
+258 IQAMTRQDDNPGT
-271 ASFDNLRG
+271 ANFERLSG

-291 TSVLTADGYR
+291 SSVLTADGYR

-313 KTYTV
+313 KTYDV

-327 KDSFISDLTGLPYDM
+327 KDSFISDLTGLPYDL
-342 TVAWHIRPWEFA
+342 TVAWHIRPWEFS
-354 AAISAAENHLHDITE
+354 AAISAAENHLHEITE
-369 ENNTYQFNASRPEVG
+369 ENNTYQFNTSRPEVG
-384 YFVDQNNMP
+384 YFVDQSNMP
-393 PVMREA
+393 PAMREA

-409 LERAEMHAFGVT
+409 LESAEMHAFGVT

-447 HRKPYPDAWRALREE
+447 HRKPYPDSWRALREE
-462 AFSTALPLGTPFVP
+462 SFSTALPIGAPYIP

-486 SHMMM
+486 AHMMM
-491 FVAAEMSDPGGNI
+491 FVAAEMNDPGGNI

-514 IVYDPVAH
+514 IVYDPVSH

-550 LKHPEDDV
+550 LKHPDDDV

-566 YVTGTEYLGGQV
+566 YVTPTEYLGGQV
-578 IRIAENSGDF
+578 IRIAENSGDY

-640 AYSYSR
+640 AYAYNR

-666 MAEQGSDMRDARDL
+666 MSEQGSDMRDARDL

-692 SLFNHPTNVNLQSN
+692 ALFNHPTNVDLQSN

-740 AGKRTWLII
+740 AGRRTWLVI

-846 RVVHFDYQIDPKTC
+846 RVVHFDFPIDQKIC

-871 ADIKRRAAKTAPP
+871 ADIKRRVARPVPAKADVDT
-884 SPDGIQLDEP
+884 LDEP
-894 DDETAPRDA
+894 EDAPSASSRPR
-903 REDIRLNVPSP
+903 REEIGRSVPSP
-914 ETRTRRVADTR
+914 AHMAPPPQVRSSDRPASEQFGFNGGDNRDAVA
-925 PTARLDSVYKAGGGR
+925 AK
-940 QSPPRQNER
+940 NER
-949 NDDMDIRDFT
+949 MEDMDIRDFQ
-959 EGADFSR
+959 EGVSFSR
-966 FNTRRRPSEEELRQQ
+966 FNTRRLPTEEELRAQ
-981 AEADLREKVVTIV
+981 AEAELKELVLNAIDQ
-994 EDVFGRES
+994 VFTRES
-1002 DTHFDDLALALGAQ
+1002 DTHFDDFALALSAAGITLGA
-1016 GLTVGTDP
+1016 DP

-1029 FSDGTVALSGSEV
+1029 FSNGTVALSGSEV
-1042 GYTLPALVALSE
+1042 GYTLPALVAMSE
-1054 RANGIDAEEIQP
+1054 RANGLDAV
-1066 EETSRPEP
+1066 TEP
-1074 APQTRAPESQHEPV
+1074 
-1088 SRQAPATQ
+1088 
-1096 VFARQQAPRGQYA
+1096 
-1109 QPAAAM
+1109 QPAAA
-1115 PAAEPAPVQQ
+1115 PELSQPVEEDAVQAASRFDGARQQ
-1125 PRGMFPNQRAAQ
+1125 PVESPARPRAQAQVPQQPAQSATPQQTPGADFMQTGGMYPNQRAAQ
-1137 RHRMQQTA
+1137 RRHQAAMQATA
-1145 SQQDASQQ
+1145 A
-1153 AMPQRDVFQRTQQP
+1153 PQQP
-1167 ATEPRYGSAS
+1167 AEQRFTSAS
-1177 VAGAMST
+1177 VAGAMQG
-1184 LLRYQN
+1184 LLNYQN
-1190 QSGEDLGGVFS
+1190 DSGEDVGGVFTNP
-1201 DPSEISPEGLDEY
+1201 DEISPEGLGEY
-1214 ASESGFEN
+1214 ASGSGFVG

>member
-1 MSKITIDD
+1 MSRMTIED

-17 EERRSRAAEAGWQK
+17 EQRRANAVEAGWPK
-31 GVKQMDK
+31 GVRQMDK
-38 RLKTLRRKRDKL
+38 RLKKLNKKRDKHL
-50 VAKTGVDAPSIPT
+50 AKYGPDVPSIP
-63 GEYLATESEEAGLG
+63 LG
-77 INPALSTDV
+77 SSWETDEDQADLGVNTALSTDV
-86 KLVQPKWSTTKLVP
+86 KLVQPKWTTTKLVP
-100 YEMLTV
+100 YELLTV
-106 DGVMRIGDGTYSIA
+106 DGVMRIDSATYSIA

-134 DQYLVREAWAAYLDS
+134 DQYRVREAWAAYLDS

-156 GVFIMNKRVSP
+156 GIFIMNKRVSP

-172 DLLYREVPGDE
+172 DLLFREVPGDD
-183 RGNVLRREYNAWTRS
+183 RGNVLRREYNAWTHS

-215 AVDADTLERAVPRL
+215 AVSADTMERAVPRL

-245 DAHLLDGQQRLDI
+245 DAHILDGQQRLDI
-258 IQAMTRQDDKPGT
+258 IQAMTRQDDNPGT
-271 ASFDNLRG
+271 ANFERLSG

-291 TSVLTADGYR
+291 SSVLTADGYR

-313 KTYTV
+313 KTYDV

-327 KDSFISDLTGLPYDM
+327 KDSFISDLTGLPYDL
-342 TVAWHIRPWEFA
+342 TVAWHIRPWEFS
-354 AAISAAENHLHDITE
+354 AAISVAENHLHEITE
-369 ENNTYQFNASRPEVG
+369 ENNTYQFNTSRPEVG
-384 YFVDQNNMP
+384 YFVDQSNMP
-393 PVMREA
+393 PAMREA

-409 LERAEMHAFGVT
+409 LESAEMHAFGVT
-421 TVVTVQGRTETELE
+421 TVVAVQGRTETELE

-447 HRKPYPDAWRALREE
+447 HRKPYPDSWRALREE
-462 AFSTALPLGTPFVP
+462 SFSTALPIGTPYIP

-486 SHMMM
+486 AHMMM
-491 FVAAEMSDPGGNI
+491 FVAAEMNDPGGNI

-514 IVYDPVAH
+514 IVYDPVSH

-550 LKHPEDDV
+550 LKHPDDDV

-566 YVTGTEYLGGQV
+566 YVTPTEYLGGQV
-578 IRIAENSGDF
+578 IRIAENSGDY

-640 AYSYSR
+640 AYAYNR
-646 YLDDPRPENLP
+646 YLDNPRPENLP

-666 MAEQGSDMRDARDL
+666 MSEQGSDMRDARDL

-692 SLFNHPTNVNLQSN
+692 SLFNHPTNVDLQSN

-740 AGKRTWLII
+740 AGRRTWLVI

-846 RVVHFDYQIDPKTC
+846 RVVHFDFPIDQKIC

-871 ADIKRRAAKTAPP
+871 ADIKRRVARPVP
-884 SPDGIQLDEP
+884 VRPDVDTLDEP
-894 DDETAPRDA
+894 EDAPSSSSRPR
-903 REDIRLNVPSP
+903 REEIGRSVPSP
-914 ETRTRRVADTR
+914 AHMAPPPQVRSANRPASEQFGFNGGDNRDAVA
-925 PTARLDSVYKAGGGR
+925 AK
-940 QSPPRQNER
+940 NER
-949 NDDMDIRDFT
+949 MEDMDIRDFQ
-959 EGADFSR
+959 EGVSYSR
-966 FNTRRRPSEEELRQQ
+966 FNTRRLPTEEELRAQ
-981 AEADLREKVVTIV
+981 AEAELKKLVLNAIDQ
-994 EDVFGRES
+994 VFTRES
-1002 DTHFDDLALALGAQ
+1002 DTHFDDFALALSAAGITLGA
-1016 GLTVGTDP
+1016 DP

-1029 FSDGTVALSGSEV
+1029 FSNGTVALSGSEV
-1042 GYTLPALVALSE
+1042 GYTLPALVAMSE
-1054 RANGIDAEEIQP
+1054 RANGLDAVAEPQRAAVPEQAQSIEEDTEQAA
-1066 EETSRPEP
+1066 SRLDG
-1074 APQTRAPESQHEPV
+1074 
-1088 SRQAPATQ
+1088 
-1096 VFARQQAPRGQYA
+1096 ARQQPVESPARPRTQA
-1109 QPAAAM
+1109 QVPQQPAHSATPQQTSAADFM
-1115 PAAEPAPVQQ
+1115 QTG
-1125 PRGMFPNQRAAQ
+1125 GMYPNQRAAQ
-1137 RHRMQQTA
+1137 RRHQAAMHATA
-1145 SQQDASQQ
+1145 A
-1153 AMPQRDVFQRTQQP
+1153 PQQP
-1167 ATEPRYGSAS
+1167 AEQRFTSAS
-1177 VAGAMST
+1177 VAGAMQG
-1184 LLRYQN
+1184 LLNYQN
-1190 QSGEDLGGVFS
+1190 DSGEDIGGVFTNP
-1201 DPSEISPEGLDEY
+1201 DEVSPEGLGEY
-1214 ASESGFEN
+1214 ASGSGFVG

>member
-1 MSKITIDD
+1 MSKLTIDD

-17 EERRSRAAEAGWQK
+17 EQRRSSALEAGWQK
-31 GVKQMDK
+31 GVRQMDK
-38 RLKTLRRKRDKL
+38 RLKKLRKKRDRY
-50 VAKTGVDAPSIPT
+50 VAKCGADVPSIPL
-63 GEYLATESEEAGLG
+63 GSSWATDEAQADLG
-77 INPALSTDV
+77 VNTALSTDV

-100 YEMLTV
+100 YELLTV
-106 DGVMRIGDGTYSIA
+106 DGVMRIDSETYSIA

-134 DQYLVREAWAAYLDS
+134 DQYLVREAWAGYLDS

-156 GVFIMNKRVSP
+156 GIFIMNKRVSP

-172 DLLYREVPGDE
+172 DLLFREVPGDE

-207 RRDRIVTI
+207 RRDRIITI
-215 AVDADTLERAVPRL
+215 AVSADTLERAVPRL

-239 MRDLGS
+239 IRDLGS
-245 DAHLLDGQQRLDI
+245 DAHVLDGQQRLDI
-258 IQAMTRQDDKPGT
+258 IQTMTRQDDSPGT
-271 ASFDNLRG
+271 ANFERLSG

-291 TSVLTADGYR
+291 SSVLTADGYR
-301 GDPRMIVGRRWV
+301 GDPRMIIGRRWV
-313 KTYTV
+313 KTYDV

-327 KDSFISDLTGLPYDM
+327 KDSFISDLTGLPYDL
-342 TVAWHIRPWEFA
+342 TVAWHIRPWEFS
-354 AAISAAENHLHDITE
+354 AAISAAENHLHEITE
-369 ENNTYQFNASRPEVG
+369 ENNTYQFNTSRPEVG

-393 PVMREA
+393 PAMREA

-409 LERAEMHAFGVT
+409 LESAEMHAFGVT

-447 HRKPYPDAWRALREE
+447 HRKPYPDSWRALREE
-462 AFSTALPLGTPFVP
+462 SFSTALPIGAPYIP

-486 SHMMM
+486 SHMLM
-491 FVAAEMSDPGGNI
+491 FVAAEMNDPGGNI

-514 IVYDPVAH
+514 IVYDPVSH

-550 LKHPEDDV
+550 LKHPDDDV

-566 YVTGTEYLGGQV
+566 YVTPTEYLGGQV

-640 AYSYSR
+640 AYAYNR

-666 MAEQGSDMRDARDL
+666 MSEQGSDMRDARDL

-740 AGKRTWLII
+740 AGRRTWLII

-805 TVLQQTSDLLP
+805 TILQQTSDLLP

-846 RVVHFDYQIDPKTC
+846 RVVHFDFQIDSKIC

-871 ADIKRRAAKTAPP
+871 ADIKRRAARPVSAG
-884 SPDGIQLDEP
+884 PDVSSLDEP
-894 DDETAPRDA
+894 EDDSSSNLRSR
-903 REDIRLNVPSP
+903 REEIGRCVPSP
-914 ETRTRRVADTR
+914 AHMAPSPLPLPDSQPANVQIGFNGGDNRNAVA
-925 PTARLDSVYKAGGGR
+925 AN
-940 QSPPRQNER
+940 NER
-949 NDDMDIRDFT
+949 MEDMDIRDFQ

-966 FNTRRRPSEEELRQQ
+966 FNTRRLPTEEELRAQ
-981 AEADLREKVVTIV
+981 AEAELKDLVLNSINQ
-994 EDVFGRES
+994 VFTHES
-1002 DTHFDDLALALGAQ
+1002 DTHFDDFALALSSAGIALGA
-1016 GLTVGTDP
+1016 DP

-1029 FSDGTVALSGSEV
+1029 FSNGTVALSGSEV
-1042 GYTLPALVALSE
+1042 GYTLPALVAMSE
-1054 RANGIDAEEIQP
+1054 HANGLDV
-1066 EETSRPEP
+1066 
-1074 APQTRAPESQHEPV
+1074 APQTQTAAAPDQAQPLDGSNVQAGSRSDGARLQQTESPARPDTQAQAYRQSAHAA
-1088 SRQAPATQ
+1088 SSQQAPAASFTQ
-1096 VFARQQAPRGQYA
+1096 PN
-1109 QPAAAM
+1109 
-1115 PAAEPAPVQQ
+1115 
-1125 PRGMFPNQRAAQ
+1125 GMYPNQRAAQ
-1137 RHRMQQTA
+1137 RHLKQAAMQAAATP
-1145 SQQDASQQ
+1145 QQSDD
-1153 AMPQRDVFQRTQQP
+1153 QRFT
-1167 ATEPRYGSAS
+1167 SAS
-1177 VAGAMST
+1177 VAGAMQG
-1184 LLRYQN
+1184 LLGYQN
-1190 QSGEDLGGVFS
+1190 DSGEDLGGMFAS
-1201 DPSEISPEGLDEY
+1201 PDEISPEGLTEY
-1214 ASESGFEN
+1214 ADGSGFVG

>member
-1 MSKITIDD
+1 MSKLTIDD

-17 EERRSRAAEAGWQK
+17 EQRRASALEAGWQK
-31 GVKQMDK
+31 GVCQMDK
-38 RLKTLRRKRDKL
+38 RLKKLKKKRDRY
-50 VAKTGVDAPSIPT
+50 VAKCGTDVPSIPL
-63 GEYLATESEEAGLG
+63 GSSWATDEEQAELG
-77 INPALSTDV
+77 VNTALSTDV

-100 YEMLTV
+100 YELLTV
-106 DGVMRIGDGTYSIA
+106 DGVMRIDSETYSIA

-134 DQYLVREAWAAYLDS
+134 DQYLVREAWAGYLDS

-156 GVFIMNKRVSP
+156 GIFIMNKRVSP

-172 DLLYREVPGDE
+172 DLLFREVPGDE

-207 RRDRIVTI
+207 RRDRIITI
-215 AVDADTLERAVPRL
+215 AVSADTLERAVPRL

-239 MRDLGS
+239 IRDLGS
-245 DAHLLDGQQRLDI
+245 DAHVLDGQQRLDI
-258 IQAMTRQDDKPGT
+258 IQTMTRQDDTPGT
-271 ASFDNLRG
+271 ANFERLSG

-291 TSVLTADGYR
+291 SSVLTADGYR

-313 KTYTV
+313 KTYDV

-327 KDSFISDLTGLPYDM
+327 KDSFISDLTGLPYDL
-342 TVAWHIRPWEFA
+342 TVAWHIRPWEFS
-354 AAISAAENHLHDITE
+354 AAISAAENHLHEITE
-369 ENNTYQFNASRPEVG
+369 ENNTYQFNTSRPEVG

-393 PVMREA
+393 PAMREA

-409 LERAEMHAFGVT
+409 LESAEMHAFGVT

-447 HRKPYPDAWRALREE
+447 HRKPYPDSWRALREE
-462 AFSTALPLGTPFVP
+462 SFSTALPIGAPYIP

-486 SHMMM
+486 SHMLM
-491 FVAAEMSDPGGNI
+491 FVAAEMNDPGGNI

-514 IVYDPVAH
+514 IVYDPVSH

-550 LKHPEDDV
+550 LKHPDDDV

-566 YVTGTEYLGGQV
+566 YVTPTEYLGGQV

-640 AYSYSR
+640 AYAYNR

-666 MAEQGSDMRDARDL
+666 MSEQGSDMRDARDL

-740 AGKRTWLII
+740 AGRRTWLII

-805 TVLQQTSDLLP
+805 TILQQTSDLLP

-846 RVVHFDYQIDPKTC
+846 RVVHFDFQIDSKIC

-871 ADIKRRAAKTAPP
+871 ADIKRRAA
-884 SPDGIQLDEP
+884 SPVPAGPDAGSLDEP
-894 DDETAPRDA
+894 EDDPSSNSRPR
-903 REDIRLNVPSP
+903 REEIGRCVPSP
-914 ETRTRRVADTR
+914 AHMAPSPRPLPDSQPARMQIGFNGGDNRNAVA
-925 PTARLDSVYKAGGGR
+925 ANK
-940 QSPPRQNER
+940 ER
-949 NDDMDIRDFT
+949 MEDMDIRDFQ

-966 FNTRRRPSEEELRQQ
+966 FNTRRLPTEEELRAQVE
-981 AEADLREKVVTIV
+981 AELKDLVLNAINQ
-994 EDVFGRES
+994 VFTRES
-1002 DTHFDDLALALGAQ
+1002 DTHFDDFALALSSAGITLGA
-1016 GLTVGTDP
+1016 DP

-1029 FSDGTVALSGSEV
+1029 FSNGTVALSGSEV
-1042 GYTLPALVALSE
+1042 GYTLPALVAMSE
-1054 RANGIDAEEIQP
+1054 HANGLDV
-1066 EETSRPEP
+1066 
-1074 APQTRAPESQHEPV
+1074 APQAQTATAPEQ
-1088 SRQAPATQ
+1088 
-1096 VFARQQAPRGQYA
+1096 A
-1109 QPAAAM
+1109 QPVDESNVQAGSRSDGARLQQTESPARPDTQAQAYRQSAHAASSQQT
-1115 PAAEPAPVQQ
+1115 PAASFTQ
-1125 PRGMFPNQRAAQ
+1125 PNGMYPNQRAAQ
-1137 RHRMQQTA
+1137 RHLKQAAMQAAAT
-1145 SQQDASQQ
+1145 
-1153 AMPQRDVFQRTQQP
+1153 PQHSDDQRFT
-1167 ATEPRYGSAS
+1167 SAS
-1177 VAGAMST
+1177 VAGAMQG
-1184 LLRYQN
+1184 LLGYQN
-1190 QSGEDLGGVFS
+1190 DSGEDLGGMFAS
-1201 DPSEISPEGLDEY
+1201 PDEISPEGLGEY
-1214 ASESGFEN
+1214 ANGSGFVG